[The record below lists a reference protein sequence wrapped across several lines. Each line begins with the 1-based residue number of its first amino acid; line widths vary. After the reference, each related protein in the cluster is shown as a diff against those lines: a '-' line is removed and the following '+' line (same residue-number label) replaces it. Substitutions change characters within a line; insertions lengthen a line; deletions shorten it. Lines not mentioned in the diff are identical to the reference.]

1 MAGENNQNNQNEDL
15 NDAVE
20 QTDTND
26 AGTPSQQQNQQN
38 QQNTIA
44 TTIATGAENTDAADE
59 VNQALEDNPS
69 GAGNEEEASAS
80 GGAAE
85 EETPESDEGS
95 DDTQSNVVGGAA
107 SDASS
112 DDASGSGGG
121 SGAGAQAVGGENAA
135 ASEGGSDAEGNEDQ
149 GQAART
155 SAAPS
160 AEASESDEQQT
171 GDDLDSQTVEETFA
185 VDVEASDEETI
196 SEVEDDFD
204 SETVNETFKI
214 KVESENDAP
223 EAEQNLAYIMD
234 EDGSITFTQEQLLE
248 YASDVDGDELVASNV
263 QVGADA
269 TVQENGDG
277 TFTVVPSTDFNGEL
291 DLTFDIS
298 DGQETISSAIDLTVR
313 PINDAPVPEDKTFEI
328 EEDGTLIFTDADLL
342 TGATDI
348 EGDNLTVEGVTYDG
362 GDGILTDN
370 GNGTYTF
377 APNENF
383 NGDVNFGFE
392 VSDGTDTVS
401 ANIDVSVTAV
411 DDAPVS
417 GDLAYSVDEDGSIR
431 LSQEQLLS
439 QASDVE
445 GDDLTAS
452 ELSVGG
458 NATVIQNDDGSFTI
472 TPDENFNGDIDIS
485 FDISDGSNT
494 VQASADLTVNPVND
508 LPVPQDQ
515 QFSVEEDGTLIF
527 TDADLLTGATDI
539 EGDNLTVEGV
549 TYDGG
554 DGILTDNGNGTYT
567 FAPNENF
574 NGDVNFGFDVSDGTD
589 TVSAN
594 IDVSVTAVDDAPVSG
609 DLAYSIDEDGSIRL
623 SQEQLLS
630 QASDV
635 EGDDLTASGLSVGGN
650 ATVIQ
655 NDDGSFTI
663 TPDENFNGDIDIS
676 FDISDGTN
684 TVQAS
689 ADLTV
694 NPVNDLPVPQD
705 QQFSVEEDG
714 TLIFTDAELLTG
726 ATDIEGDNLTVEGV
740 TYDGGDGILTDN
752 GNGTYTFAPNEN
764 FNGDVN
770 FNFDVSDGTD
780 TVSANIDVSVTAVDD
795 APVSGDLAYSVD
807 EDGSI
812 RLSQEQLL
820 SQASDVE
827 GDDLTASG
835 LTVGGDATVV
845 ANDDGSFT
853 ITPDEDFNGD
863 IDISFDIS
871 DGTNTVQASA
881 DLTVNPV
888 NDLPVPQDQQFSVEE
903 DGTLI
908 FTDADLLTGA
918 TDIEGDNLT
927 VEGVTYDGG
936 DGILTDNGNGTYTFA
951 PNENFNG
958 DVNFGFDVSDGTD
971 TVSANIDVSVTA
983 VDDAPVSGDLA
994 YSIDEDGSIR
1004 LSQEQLLSQASDVEG
1019 DDLTASG
1026 LTVGGDATVTQ
1037 NDDGSFTITPD
1048 ENFNGDIDISFDI
1061 ADGTNT
1067 VQASADL
1074 TVNPVNDLPV
1084 PQDQQFS
1091 VEEDGTLIFTDA
1103 DLLTGATD
1111 IEGDNLTVEGVTYD
1125 GGDGIL
1131 TDNGNG
1137 TYTFAPNENFN
1148 GDVNFGFDVSDG
1160 TDTVS
1165 ANIDVSVTAVD
1176 DAPVSGDL
1184 AYSIDEDGSIRL
1196 SQEQLLSQASDVEGD
1211 DLTASSLT
1219 VGGDATVVANDDGS
1233 FTITPDENF
1242 NGDIDISFDISDG
1255 TNTVQASA
1263 DLTVNPVNDLPVPQD
1278 QQFSIA
1284 EDGTLQFTDAD
1295 LLTGAT
1301 DVEGDNLTVEGITY
1315 EGTDGVLTDL
1325 GEGSYSFAPNENFN
1339 GDVSFS
1345 FDVSDGTDTV
1355 SANIDVSVTPEN
1367 DPPVAG
1373 STSYT
1378 VNEDNS
1384 ITISDAQLLATSSD
1398 IEGDVSIDSV
1408 TYSGSDGVLE
1418 INGNGTYIFSP
1429 NENFSGEIA
1438 LDVVVAD
1445 EDGATDATTAG
1456 INVLEVNDP
1465 PVAGPTSYTI
1475 DEDSVLTFSE
1485 SQVLLNASDVE
1496 GDVELVGISYDGPDG
1511 IFSVNGDGTCSFAP
1525 NENFNGQVQLDVT
1538 IRDEDGA
1545 EVETVINVDVLP
1557 INDVPVSGDLA
1568 YNVNEDGSI
1577 TLSQDQLLSQASD
1590 VEGEDLTASDLTVNG
1605 NAAVTAND
1613 DGSFTIVPDANFNGD
1628 IDIQF
1633 NITDGTN
1640 TVQATADLTVNPVN
1654 DLPVPQDQ
1662 QFSVEEDGTLIFTD
1676 ADLLTGATDI
1686 EGDNLT
1692 VEGVTYDGG
1701 DGILTDNGNGTYTF
1715 APNENFNGDVN
1726 FGFDVS
1732 DGTDTVSANIDV
1744 SVTAVDDAP
1753 VSGDLAYSIDEDGSI
1768 RLSQEQLLSQASDV
1782 EGDDL
1787 TASGLSVGGN
1797 ATVIQND
1804 DGSFTITPDENFN
1817 GDIDISFDIS
1827 DGTNTVQASADLTV
1841 NPVNDMPVPQ
1851 DQQFSVEEDG
1861 TLIFTD
1867 ADLLTGA
1874 TDIEGDNLTVE
1885 GVTYDGGDGI
1895 LTDNGNGTY
1904 TFAPNENFNGD
1915 VNFGFDVS
1923 DGTNTVQASADLTVN
1938 PVNDLPVP
1946 QDQQFSVEE
1955 DGTLI
1960 FTDADLLT
1968 GATDIEGD
1976 NLTVEA
1982 VTYDGGDG
1990 ILTDNGNGT
1999 YTFAPNENFN
2009 GDVNFGFEVS
2019 DGTDTVSANIDVS
2032 VTAVDDAPV
2041 SGDLAYSVDEDGSI
2055 RLSQEQLLSQASDVE
2070 GDDLTASSLTVDGD
2084 ATVVANDDGSFTITP
2099 DENFNGD
2106 IDISFDISDG
2116 TNTVQASADL
2126 TVNPV
2131 NDLPV
2136 PQDQQFSIAEDG
2148 TLQFTDADLLT
2159 GATDVEGDNLT
2170 VEGITYEGT
2179 DGVLTD
2185 LGEGS
2190 YSFAPNENFNGDVSF
2205 SFDVSDGTDTVSAN
2219 IDVSVTPENDP
2230 PVAGSTSYTVNEDN
2244 SITISD
2250 AQLLATSSDIEGDVS
2265 IDSVTYSGSDGVLE
2279 INGNGTY
2286 IFSPNEN
2293 FSGEIALDVVVA
2305 DEDGAT
2311 DATTAGINVLEVNDP
2326 PVAGPTSYTI
2336 DEDSVLTFSE
2346 SQVLL
2351 NASDVEGDVELVG
2364 ISYDGPDGIFS
2375 VNGDGTCSFAP
2386 NENFNGQ
2393 VQLDVTIRDEDGA
2406 EVETVI
2412 NVDVLPINDVPVSGD
2427 LAYNVNEDG
2436 SITLSQDQL
2445 LSQASDVEGEDL
2457 TASDL
2462 TVNGNAAV
2470 TANDDGSFTIV
2481 PDANFNG
2488 DIDIQFNITDG
2499 TDTVQATADLTVN
2512 PVNDLPVPQDQQF
2525 SIAEDGTL
2533 QFTDADLLTGAS
2545 DIDGEDL
2552 TVEGISYTGGDGVLT
2567 DHGDGTY
2574 TFAPNEN
2581 FNGDVNFSFDV
2592 SDGTDT
2598 VSANIDVSVTP
2609 ENDPPVAGST
2619 SYMVNEDN
2627 AITIS
2632 DEQLLANSSDVEGA
2646 VSVDSVTY
2654 SGTDGVFQDNGD
2666 GSYTFLPNENFSGDI
2681 SLDVIVADEDGSI
2694 DETTAGI
2701 TVLEVNDPPVAGP
2714 TSYTIDEDSV
2724 LTFSESQ
2731 ILVNASDIEG
2741 EVELVGINYDGSDG
2755 IFTVNG
2761 DGTCSFAPNEN
2772 FNGQVQLGVTIQ
2784 DEDGATVETQIN
2796 VDVLP
2801 INDAP
2806 VSGDLAYTIN
2816 EDSSI
2821 TLSQEQLLARAG
2833 DIDSDNLEAINLSTD
2848 ENATIQH
2855 NDDGSYTIT
2864 PNADYNG
2871 DLDLNFDI
2879 IDNDGGEVQ
2888 VGLDITVN
2896 PLNDL
2901 PQAQDQQ
2908 FTIEEDGTLLFTDAD
2923 LLAGA
2928 SDIDGDEL
2936 SIENVLYT
2944 GADGVLSDIGDGTYS
2959 FAPNENFNGDVQF
2972 SFDVFDGTDS
2982 TSAVIDV
2989 SVTPENDPP
2998 VAGSTS
3004 YTVQEDGQITISDEQ
3019 LLANSSDVEGD
3030 VSLSGVSY
3038 SGDDGSFV
3046 DNGNGTYTF
3055 TPNEN
3060 FDGDISLDV
3069 VVVDEDGATATTTAG
3084 IDVIAVNDGP
3094 ETSGIQAEVDEDNSI
3109 TITQEQ
3115 LLANATD
3122 IEGDELT
3129 ATNLQTNDPDATIV
3143 ANDDGSFT
3151 ITHTENFNGELDFTY
3166 SISDGENEVLT
3177 TLDLTVNPVNDAPEA
3192 GEEIFIQA
3200 EEDQTVGVTLREE
3213 PALRLDQAPE
3223 NGIIEANVND
3233 EWVVLEVG
3241 QEVPADTEVRFVPSE
3256 GALAEGTHTTQ
3267 IGTFDDNAS
3276 VDDWG
3281 TEVDPYTREF
3291 SDGDLTVTVQSN
3303 DEPLGAWNGN
3313 THIGHGIGDTDRQ
3326 GLSGDEKLTVSVE
3339 GQDINEIS
3347 FHLDGLGGWFMEE
3360 SRHFTEVEIR
3370 AFNDDG
3376 ELIDSMTYH
3385 KEDRSN
3391 YETDYTLTTSEPVS
3405 YFELG
3410 TVQGNGTYVVQNM
3423 TVSQTC
3429 PDEAVFTSIGVDGS
3443 EITETVEL
3451 NIHAG
3456 DSEIELTADLPNITV
3471 DTEGSAQFASVVIT
3485 EEQLL
3490 AQASDIDGDDLDIQN
3505 LELVGENSEHA
3516 TLTDNGDGTWTVTP
3530 GENFH
3535 GEIELGYQVTDGELT
3550 DSNIININFESV
3562 NDAPIVSGPIV
3573 LSTDEDQGITFSAD
3587 DLLVNTT
3594 DVEGDALSI
3603 SDITYGGDD
3612 GDLIDNGDGTFTFMP
3627 NENFNGE
3634 IDIDYK
3640 VFDGTDE
3647 VATHLDLT
3655 VVPVNDVPVP
3665 GEPLHTQMLENG
3677 SMIIEAK
3684 DLLSG
3689 ATDVDGDILH
3699 VENLLLAD
3707 QTQGT
3712 LTDNGDNTFTF
3723 EPTENFSGEVNLTFD
3738 ISDGQASAP
3747 STATVDVEIVNEGPE
3762 VSGPIEAAVDEDG
3775 SITITQEDLLA
3786 NATDID
3792 GDNLQAVNL
3801 ATNDPNAVIAENSD
3815 GSFTITPSADF
3826 FGEIEF
3832 TYDVTDAIE
3841 TVAADLNLTVNP
3853 INDAPDVPD
3862 MSFTTEDG
3870 QAITITEAE
3879 LLAQATDV
3887 EGDELSVVN
3896 VTSASDTVEVTDN
3909 GDGTYTLTPEQGF
3922 FGNVDLAF
3930 DVSDGTDVVAANIDL
3945 KVEFVNDAP
3954 EATPM
3959 VADVDEDGSILVTQE
3974 MLLENA
3980 SDQDGDELFA
3990 TSLETNDP
3998 NASIVDNGD
4007 GTYTVT
4013 PSENFNGDIAFTY
4026 EVSDGELSTSN
4037 DMTLTVNPVNDI
4049 PIVAPGMYHIEEDG
4063 SILFTQE
4070 DLLSGAIDIDG
4081 DDLSVTS
4088 INYSGDEGTITDNGD
4103 GTFSFVPEEHF
4114 SGDLQFSFTVTD
4126 GTDEVEQDIN
4136 VHIEAVA
4143 DAPDLVITDGDGVN
4157 VDDEAILVE
4166 PGGIVELN
4174 IAAALVDQD
4183 LSETLT
4189 VTVDGVPEGSVIQY
4203 DNEGVLNDQENG
4215 ITSYNDTEI
4224 TVTFEGETAGYQNA
4238 AGYYKVDEDGNIT
4251 GVEVVYENASQVGGG
4266 GDLVPGQDQFSFQVA
4281 EGESFNLFL
4290 IPNGHQHND
4299 FNAMQ
4304 EGQYEFRAEDGSPAN
4319 MDTVDPQLIFIG
4331 ADGTETVVQ
4340 GENGDAIFHGGS
4352 SSQLNQDGLEHT
4364 RTTVNEGGELVYGFE
4379 DLYGGG
4385 DADYAD
4391 FNFTIDVGEV
4401 NSQIYSGEVTV
4412 GPDGTVNLPTTA
4424 IENSLQIQLPEDFN
4438 EQLEVHVTATA
4449 TELSNDDSETVSQ
4462 TIYINATGAHI
4473 EHAPEALPVAAT
4485 VEEDGSIT
4493 ITQEDLLANARDLDG
4508 DQLTAL
4514 NLATD
4519 DESVTITDNGDG
4531 TYTLTPDTDFN
4542 GDVSFTFDVSDGDDV
4557 VSTNLELTVSPVN
4570 DGPEAQDQTF
4580 TVGEDGVLTFN
4591 DQDLLTGATDIEG
4604 DDLSVEGVTYTG
4616 TDGVLTDNGDGT
4628 YSFAP
4633 NENFNG
4639 DVNFSFNVSDGTDT
4653 VTANI
4658 DVSVTPEN
4666 DPPVAGNTSYTVHE
4680 DNSITISNEQ
4690 LLANS
4695 SDIEGEVAID
4705 SVTYTG
4711 SDGVLEI
4718 NGDGTYTF
4726 SPNENFN
4733 GEVSLDV
4740 VVVDEDD
4747 AAVSTIAGITVL
4759 EVDDPPVAGPTSYTI
4774 DEDSVLTFNES
4785 QILLNASDI
4794 EGDVEL
4800 VEINYDGPDGIF
4812 SINGDG
4818 TCSFAP
4824 NENFNGQVQLDVTI
4838 QDEDGA
4844 QVDTY
4849 ITVDVLP
4856 INDVPVSG
4864 DLAYSVE
4871 EDGSITLSQE
4881 QLLAQASD
4889 IEGDDLTA
4897 ANLTVGGDAIVT
4909 ANDDGSFTITPDAN
4923 FNGDIDLTFDIN
4935 DGTDTFVA
4943 TADLTVNP
4951 VNDLPQPQAQ
4961 TFSIGEDGIFN
4972 FTDEDLLTGTTDIDG
4987 DDLSVEGVTYTGAD
5001 GVLTDNGDG
5010 TYSFAPNEN
5019 FNGDVNFSFDVSDG
5033 TDTVQA
5039 NIDVSVT
5046 PENDPPVA
5054 GSTSYTVHEDNSIT
5068 ISNEQLLAN
5077 SSDIEGEVAID
5088 SVTYTGSDGV
5098 FEDNGDGTYTFS
5110 PNENFNGEVSLDV
5123 VVTDEDGTTEST
5135 TAGVTVLEVNDPPI
5149 AGSTSYSVN
5158 EDEVIT
5164 ISAEQL
5170 LANASDIEGEVAI
5183 DSVTYTGADG
5193 IFTDNGNG
5201 TFSFA
5206 PNANF
5211 DGDVSLDVVVT
5222 DEDGATATTTASIDV
5237 LPVNDA
5243 PVSGDLAYSVEEDG
5257 SITLS
5262 QEQLLAQ
5269 ASDIEGDDLTAANL
5283 TVGGDATVTAND
5295 DGSFTI
5301 TPDANFNG
5309 DIDLAFDINDGTDT
5323 LVATAD
5329 LTVNPV
5335 NDLPQPQD
5343 QTFSIGEDGILNF
5356 TDEDLLTGATDI
5368 DGDDLSVEG
5377 VTYTGADG
5385 VLTDNGDG
5393 TYSFAPN
5400 ENFNGDVNFSFDVSD
5415 GTDTVQANIDVSVTP
5430 ENDPPVAGSTS
5441 YTVHEDNSITISNEQ
5456 LLANSSDIEGEV
5468 VVDSVTYTG
5477 SDGVFEDNG
5486 DGTYTFSPNENFN
5499 GEVSLDV
5506 VVTDEDGTTES
5517 TTAGVTVLEVNDPP
5531 IAGSTSYSVSEDEV
5545 ITISAEQL
5553 LANASDIEGEV
5564 AIDSVTY
5571 TGSDGIFTDNGD
5583 GTFSFAPNANF
5594 DGDVSLDVVVT
5605 DEEGATVATNASID
5619 VLPVNDAPVSGDLAY
5634 SIDEDGSITLSQE
5647 QLLAQAADVDGDDL
5661 TASNLSAGDNATVV
5675 DNGDGT
5681 FTVTPGTD
5689 FNGNIDLN
5697 FDISDGTASIVA
5709 NADLTVNP
5717 VNDLPTTS
5725 DVYANVDEDNVI
5737 TITQEQLLANA
5748 ADIEGDDLVAS
5759 DLTLVGDDATIVD
5772 NGDGTFSITPSEN
5785 FNGYIDVAYSISDGD
5800 TPIAANLGLT
5810 VDPVND
5816 APIVSADVAITI
5828 EEDGSYTITQEELL
5842 QFATDIEDDDM
5853 TAIIGEQG
5861 DETTVIGTV
5870 LDAETG
5876 NPVVGADVTLTDNAG
5891 HSYTTV
5897 TDQSGNYSVN
5907 GPVVDQGSVT
5917 IEQEGSIT
5925 SSFLVPAG
5933 EDTNGGVTAI
5943 SEVLEETDMRIVVT
5957 WGESPQ
5963 DMDNHLWLYDTETGN
5978 ELDHIYYRDMSH
5990 DLGEGNVVQQ
6000 DVDDTNGNGPET
6012 ITIPNYQDADMHY
6025 SVHNYTNRSWDVDG
6039 VEDVQ
6044 VQVFVGDTLVETFT
6058 PELPENPSGEHWHVF
6073 DIVNGVVVPSQ
6084 DVGSENSFELPTS
6097 EEVLANVNGIDIS
6110 ELLMGDEGGDSG
6122 DTGGNEPSVG
6132 DVSIEN
6138 ALITD
6143 NGDGTYTIT
6152 PEENF
6157 NGEFSISYNVDDGNG
6172 GVTPAELDVTVTAVN
6187 DLSVIYDHDYTINE
6201 DGSLTFTDEQLLA
6214 GTTDIDGDGLSVE
6227 SVNYEGTDGVFTDN
6241 GDGTYTFAPNE
6252 NFNGNID
6259 LTYDVS
6265 DGTDVVSANIDVQ
6278 VVPINDVPVAG
6289 STTYSVEEDGSIT
6302 LSDAQLLANSSD
6314 VEGEVFVS
6322 DVSYSGTDGVFTD
6335 NGDGTY
6341 TFAPNENF
6349 NGDISLD
6356 VSVMDEDGATAE
6368 TTAGIDV
6375 IAVNDL
6381 PVAGSTTYSVDE
6393 DNVITVNEAQLLAN
6407 SSDIEGDVSVS
6418 DVSYSGADGIFTDN
6432 GDGTYSF
6439 APNENFNGNVSLDVT
6454 VADED
6459 GATAQTTA
6467 GIDVIAVNDA
6477 PVSGDLAYSVDEDGS
6492 ITLSQEQLLA
6502 QASDVDGDDLTA
6514 ANLTA
6519 GDNATVTAN
6528 DDGSFTITPDADF
6541 NGDIDL
6547 SFDVSDGVETVQAG
6561 VDLTVNPVNDI
6572 AVVEDVAYTI
6582 EEDGSLTFA
6591 DADLLAGAADI
6602 DGDELSIT
6610 DVSYTG
6616 AEGVFTDNGDGT
6628 YSFAPNENFN
6638 GEVSLD
6644 FSVSDGTET
6653 VDANIGVTVTDVNDA
6668 PVSGATSYQMNEDG
6682 TITLS
6687 PEQLIANSSDVDGD
6701 VSLDS
6706 VSYSG
6711 ADGILV
6717 QNEDGSVTFAPNENF
6732 NGDINLDVTVIDDD
6746 GATAQTTAGIEVI
6759 AVNDA
6764 PVAGDLAYSVDEDG
6778 SITLSQEQ
6786 LLAQASDVDGDDLTA
6801 ANLTAG
6807 DNATVTANDDGSFT
6821 ITPDAD
6827 FNGDIDLSFDLSDG
6841 TETVVATA
6849 DLTVNPVNDI
6859 AVVEDVAYTIEE
6871 DGSLTFTDEQLL
6883 AGASDIDGDELSVAD
6898 VSYTGAEG
6906 VFTDNGDGTYTFA
6919 PNENFNGDVSLD
6931 FSVSDGTETVD
6942 ANIDVTVTDVNDA
6955 PVSGATSYQMNEDGT
6970 ITLSPEQL
6978 IANSSDVDGDVS
6990 LDSVSYSGADGIL
7003 VQNEDGSVTFAP
7015 NENFNGDINLDVT
7028 VIDDDG
7034 ATAQTTAGI
7043 EVLAVN
7049 DGPESEDVKLTTA
7062 EDSTILITQ
7071 DMLLAQATDI
7081 DNTADE
7087 LSASGL
7093 QIDPSLGELLDNE
7106 DGTWSFT
7113 PNENFNGDV
7122 PMTFNVSDGQET
7134 ISVDGNI
7141 DVTPVNDAPEAP
7153 TIEMQGEED
7162 VVMVIDPAYIADQVT
7177 DLDGDEISIESITV
7191 RSPANAT
7198 LTQQP
7203 DGMYHLVTTQDF
7215 NGLVELGY
7223 QATDGEEVVEGSLN
7237 VDVIP
7242 VNDAPFNVGN
7252 AMMTTNEDGAFT
7264 FDAGDL
7270 MNLFGDIDTTD
7281 LVVSRIINA
7290 DGEDGGELTDNGDG
7304 TWTFTPTGDFSGT
7317 SDLQVVVSDGEFE
7330 TVLDVPV
7337 FVRPVADGAVITTD
7351 HDGPLV
7357 FGEDETG
7364 HLGLNV
7370 GLVDDSETLSN
7381 LVMTGFP
7388 VGFEV
7393 TDGEHCDDHRTG
7405 SIYRPVRMGYL
7416 KHSNDAS

>member
-80 GGAAE
+80 GGSAE
-85 EETPESDEGS
+85 EETQESDEGS
-95 DDTQSNVVGGAA
+95 DDAQSNVVGGAA

-160 AEASESDEQQT
+160 AEASESDEQQM

-277 TFTVVPSTDFNGEL
+277 TFTVVPSADFNGEL

-313 PINDAPVPEDKTFEI
+313 PINDAPVPEDKTFVI
-328 EEDGTLIFTDADLL
+328 EEDGTLQFTDADLL

-383 NGDVNFGFE
+383 NGDVNF
-392 VSDGTDTVS
+392 S
-401 ANIDVSVTAV
+401 
-411 DDAPVS
+411 
-417 GDLAYSVDEDGSIR
+417 
-431 LSQEQLLS
+431 
-439 QASDVE
+439 
-445 GDDLTAS
+445 
-452 ELSVGG
+452 
-458 NATVIQNDDGSFTI
+458 
-472 TPDENFNGDIDIS
+472 
-485 FDISDGSNT
+485 
-494 VQASADLTVNPVND
+494 
-508 LPVPQDQ
+508 
-515 QFSVEEDGTLIF
+515 
-527 TDADLLTGATDI
+527 
-539 EGDNLTVEGV
+539 
-549 TYDGG
+549 
-554 DGILTDNGNGTYT
+554 
-567 FAPNENF
+567 
-574 NGDVNFGFDVSDGTD
+574 FDVSDGT
-589 TVSAN
+589 
-594 IDVSVTAVDDAPVSG
+594 G
-609 DLAYSIDEDGSIRL
+609 
-623 SQEQLLS
+623 
-630 QASDV
+630 
-635 EGDDLTASGLSVGGN
+635 
-650 ATVIQ
+650 
-655 NDDGSFTI
+655 
-663 TPDENFNGDIDIS
+663 
-676 FDISDGTN
+676 
-684 TVQAS
+684 
-689 ADLTV
+689 
-694 NPVNDLPVPQD
+694 
-705 QQFSVEEDG
+705 
-714 TLIFTDAELLTG
+714 
-726 ATDIEGDNLTVEGV
+726 
-740 TYDGGDGILTDN
+740 
-752 GNGTYTFAPNEN
+752 
-764 FNGDVN
+764 
-770 FNFDVSDGTD
+770 

-835 LTVGGDATVV
+835 LTVGGDATVTQ
-845 ANDDGSFT
+845 NEDGSFT
-853 ITPDEDFNGD
+853 ITPDENFNGD

-918 TDIEGDNLT
+918 TDIEGD
-927 VEGVTYDGG
+927 D
-936 DGILTDNGNGTYTFA
+936 
-951 PNENFNG
+951 
-958 DVNFGFDVSDGTD
+958 
-971 TVSANIDVSVTA
+971 
-983 VDDAPVSGDLA
+983 
-994 YSIDEDGSIR
+994 
-1004 LSQEQLLSQASDVEG
+1004 
-1019 DDLTASG
+1019 
-1026 LTVGGDATVTQ
+1026 
-1037 NDDGSFTITPD
+1037 
-1048 ENFNGDIDISFDI
+1048 
-1061 ADGTNT
+1061 
-1067 VQASADL
+1067 
-1074 TVNPVNDLPV
+1074 
-1084 PQDQQFS
+1084 
-1091 VEEDGTLIFTDA
+1091 
-1103 DLLTGATD
+1103 
-1111 IEGDNLTVEGVTYD
+1111 
-1125 GGDGIL
+1125 
-1131 TDNGNG
+1131 
-1137 TYTFAPNENFN
+1137 
-1148 GDVNFGFDVSDG
+1148 
-1160 TDTVS
+1160 
-1165 ANIDVSVTAVD
+1165 
-1176 DAPVSGDL
+1176 
-1184 AYSIDEDGSIRL
+1184 
-1196 SQEQLLSQASDVEGD
+1196 
-1211 DLTASSLT
+1211 
-1219 VGGDATVVANDDGS
+1219 
-1233 FTITPDENF
+1233 
-1242 NGDIDISFDISDG
+1242 
-1255 TNTVQASA
+1255 
-1263 DLTVNPVNDLPVPQD
+1263 
-1278 QQFSIA
+1278 
-1284 EDGTLQFTDAD
+1284 
-1295 LLTGAT
+1295 
-1301 DVEGDNLTVEGITY
+1301 LTVEGISY

-1418 INGNGTYIFSP
+1418 INGNGTYTFSP
-1429 NENFSGEIA
+1429 NENFTGEIA

-1456 INVLEVNDP
+1456 ITVLEVNDP

-1545 EVETVINVDVLP
+1545 EVDTVINVDVLP
-1557 INDVPVSGDLA
+1557 INDAPVSGDLA

-1577 TLSQDQLLSQASD
+1577 TLSQEQLLSQASD
-1590 VEGEDLTASDLTVNG
+1590 VEGEDLTASDLTVG
-1605 NAAVTAND
+1605 
-1613 DGSFTIVPDANFNGD
+1613 
-1628 IDIQF
+1628 
-1633 NITDGTN
+1633 
-1640 TVQATADLTVNPVN
+1640 
-1654 DLPVPQDQ
+1654 
-1662 QFSVEEDGTLIFTD
+1662 
-1676 ADLLTGATDI
+1676 
-1686 EGDNLT
+1686 
-1692 VEGVTYDGG
+1692 
-1701 DGILTDNGNGTYTF
+1701 
-1715 APNENFNGDVN
+1715 
-1726 FGFDVS
+1726 
-1732 DGTDTVSANIDV
+1732 
-1744 SVTAVDDAP
+1744 
-1753 VSGDLAYSIDEDGSI
+1753 
-1768 RLSQEQLLSQASDV
+1768 
-1782 EGDDL
+1782 
-1787 TASGLSVGGN
+1787 
-1797 ATVIQND
+1797 
-1804 DGSFTITPDENFN
+1804 
-1817 GDIDISFDIS
+1817 
-1827 DGTNTVQASADLTV
+1827 
-1841 NPVNDMPVPQ
+1841 
-1851 DQQFSVEEDG
+1851 
-1861 TLIFTD
+1861 
-1867 ADLLTGA
+1867 
-1874 TDIEGDNLTVE
+1874 
-1885 GVTYDGGDGI
+1885 
-1895 LTDNGNGTY
+1895 
-1904 TFAPNENFNGD
+1904 
-1915 VNFGFDVS
+1915 
-1923 DGTNTVQASADLTVN
+1923 
-1938 PVNDLPVP
+1938 
-1946 QDQQFSVEE
+1946 
-1955 DGTLI
+1955 
-1960 FTDADLLT
+1960 
-1968 GATDIEGD
+1968 
-1976 NLTVEA
+1976 
-1982 VTYDGGDG
+1982 
-1990 ILTDNGNGT
+1990 
-1999 YTFAPNENFN
+1999 
-2009 GDVNFGFEVS
+2009 
-2019 DGTDTVSANIDVS
+2019 
-2032 VTAVDDAPV
+2032 
-2041 SGDLAYSVDEDGSI
+2041 
-2055 RLSQEQLLSQASDVE
+2055 
-2070 GDDLTASSLTVDGD
+2070 GD
-2084 ATVVANDDGSFTITP
+2084 ATVEANDDGSFTIT
-2099 DENFNGD
+2099 
-2106 IDISFDISDG
+2106 
-2116 TNTVQASADL
+2116 
-2126 TVNPV
+2126 
-2131 NDLPV
+2131 
-2136 PQDQQFSIAEDG
+2136 
-2148 TLQFTDADLLT
+2148 
-2159 GATDVEGDNLT
+2159 
-2170 VEGITYEGT
+2170 
-2179 DGVLTD
+2179 
-2185 LGEGS
+2185 
-2190 YSFAPNENFNGDVSF
+2190 
-2205 SFDVSDGTDTVSAN
+2205 
-2219 IDVSVTPENDP
+2219 
-2230 PVAGSTSYTVNEDN
+2230 
-2244 SITISD
+2244 
-2250 AQLLATSSDIEGDVS
+2250 
-2265 IDSVTYSGSDGVLE
+2265 
-2279 INGNGTY
+2279 
-2286 IFSPNEN
+2286 
-2293 FSGEIALDVVVA
+2293 
-2305 DEDGAT
+2305 
-2311 DATTAGINVLEVNDP
+2311 
-2326 PVAGPTSYTI
+2326 
-2336 DEDSVLTFSE
+2336 
-2346 SQVLL
+2346 
-2351 NASDVEGDVELVG
+2351 
-2364 ISYDGPDGIFS
+2364 
-2375 VNGDGTCSFAP
+2375 
-2386 NENFNGQ
+2386 
-2393 VQLDVTIRDEDGA
+2393 
-2406 EVETVI
+2406 
-2412 NVDVLPINDVPVSGD
+2412 
-2427 LAYNVNEDG
+2427 
-2436 SITLSQDQL
+2436 
-2445 LSQASDVEGEDL
+2445 
-2457 TASDL
+2457 
-2462 TVNGNAAV
+2462 
-2470 TANDDGSFTIV
+2470 

-2525 SIAEDGTL
+2525 SIEEDGTL
-2533 QFTDADLLTGAS
+2533 QFTDADLLTGAT
-2545 DIDGEDL
+2545 DIDGDDL

-2592 SDGTDT
+2592 SDGTET

-2609 ENDPPVAGST
+2609 ENDPAVAGST

-2632 DEQLLANSSDVEGA
+2632 DEQLLANSSDIEGA

-2731 ILVNASDIEG
+2731 ILVNASDVEG
-2741 EVELVGINYDGSDG
+2741 DVELVGINYDGSDG

-2784 DEDGATVETQIN
+2784 DEDGATVETHIN

-2848 ENATIQH
+2848 ENATIQQ

-2864 PNADYNG
+2864 PDADYNG

-2879 IDNDGGEVQ
+2879 IDNDGGSVQ

-2896 PLNDL
+2896 PVNDL

-2923 LLAGA
+2923 LLAGT

-2944 GADGVLSDIGDGTYS
+2944 GADGVLSDNGDGTYS

-2972 SFDVFDGTDS
+2972 SFDVSDGTDS
-2982 TSAVIDV
+2982 TAAVIDV

-3030 VSLSGVSY
+3030 VSLSSVSY
-3038 SGDDGSFV
+3038 TGDDGSFV

-3109 TITQEQ
+3109 TITQDQ

-3122 IEGDELT
+3122 VEGDELT

-3166 SISDGENEVLT
+3166 NISDGENEVLT

-3192 GEEIFIQA
+3192 GDEIFIQA
-3200 EEDQTVGVTLREE
+3200 QEDQTVGVTLREE

-3241 QEVPADTEVRFVPSE
+3241 QEVPADTEVRFIPNDE
-3256 GALAEGTHTTQ
+3256 ALANGTHTTQ

-3303 DEPLGAWNGN
+3303 DDPLGAWNGN

-3391 YETDYTLTTSEPVS
+3391 YETDYTLTVSEPVS

-3429 PDEAVFTSIGVDGS
+3429 PDSAVFTSIGVDGS

-3456 DSEIELTADLPNITV
+3456 DNEIELTAELPNITV
-3471 DTEGSAQFASVVIT
+3471 DTDGSAQFASVVIT

-3516 TLTDNGDGTWTVTP
+3516 TLIDNGDGTWTVTP
-3530 GENFH
+3530 DENFH
-3535 GEIELGYQVTDGELT
+3535 GEIELGYQVSDGELT
-3550 DSNIININFESV
+3550 DNNIININFESV

-3573 LSTDEDQGITFSAD
+3573 LSTDEDEGITFSAD
-3587 DLLVNTT
+3587 DLLANTT
-3594 DVEGDALSI
+3594 DVEGDTLSI
-3603 SDITYGGDD
+3603 SDITYGGDN
-3612 GDLIDNGDGTFTFMP
+3612 GELVDNGDGTFTFMP

-3723 EPTENFSGEVNLTFD
+3723 EPAEDFYGEVNLTFD

-3747 STATVDVEIVNEGPE
+3747 STARVDVEIVNEGPE
-3762 VSGPIEAAVDEDG
+3762 VSGPIEAVVDEDG

-3786 NATDID
+3786 NATDVD
-3792 GDNLQAVNL
+3792 GDNLEAVNF
-3801 ATNDPNAVIAENSD
+3801 ATNDPNAVVVENSD

-3998 NASIVDNGD
+3998 NANIVDNGD

-4037 DMTLTVNPVNDI
+4037 DMTLTVNPVNDT
-4049 PIVAPGMYHIEEDG
+4049 PIVAPGLYHIEEDG

-4088 INYSGDEGTITDNGD
+4088 INYSGDEGTVTDNGD

-4224 TVTFEGETAGYQNA
+4224 TVTFEGETAGYQNT

-4251 GVEVVYENASQVGGG
+4251 GVEVVYENASEVGGG

-4299 FNAMQ
+4299 FDAMQ
-4304 EGQYEFRAEDGSPAN
+4304 DGQYEFRAEDGSPAN
-4319 MDTVDPQLIFIG
+4319 MDTVDPQLVFVA
-4331 ADGTETVVQ
+4331 ADGTETVIQ
-4340 GENGDAIFHGGS
+4340 GQNGDAIFHGGS
-4352 SSQLNQDGLEHT
+4352 SSQLNQDGIEHT
-4364 RTTVNEGGELVYGFE
+4364 RTTVNEDGELVYGFE

-4462 TIYINATGAHI
+4462 TIYINATGVHI
-4473 EHAPEALPVAAT
+4473 EHAPEALPVSAT
-4485 VEEDGSIT
+4485 VEEDGSII
-4493 ITQEDLLANARDLDG
+4493 ITQDDLLANARDLDG

-4519 DESVTITDNGDG
+4519 DDSVTITDNGDG
-4531 TYTLTPDTDFN
+4531 TYTLTPDADFN
-4542 GDVSFTFDVSDGDDV
+4542 GDVNFTFDVSDGDDV

-4604 DDLSVEGVTYTG
+4604 DDLSVEGITYTG
-4616 TDGVLTDNGDGT
+4616 ADGVLTDNGDGT

-4639 DVNFSFNVSDGTDT
+4639 DVNFSFDVSDGTDT
-4653 VTANI
+4653 VQANI

-4666 DPPVAGNTSYTVHE
+4666 DPPVAGSTSYTVHE

-4705 SVTYTG
+4705 SVTYNG

-4718 NGDGTYTF
+4718 NGNGTYTF

-4733 GEVSLDV
+4733 GEISLDIV
-4740 VVVDEDD
+4740 IVDEDN
-4747 AAVSTIAGITVL
+4747 AIEATTAGITVL
-4759 EVDDPPVAGPTSYTI
+4759 EVNDPPVAGSTSYTI
-4774 DEDSVLTFNES
+4774 DEDSVLTFSES
-4785 QILLNASDI
+4785 QVLLNASDI

-4800 VEINYDGPDGIF
+4800 VEINYDGLDGIF

-4897 ANLTVGGDAIVT
+4897 ANLTVGGDATVT

-4923 FNGDIDLTFDIN
+4923 FNGDIDLVFDIN
-4935 DGTDTFVA
+4935 DGTDTLVT

-4951 VNDLPQPQAQ
+4951 VNDLPQPQDQ
-4961 TFSIGEDGIFN
+4961 TFSIGEDGILN
-4972 FTDEDLLTGTTDIDG
+4972 FTDEDLLTGATDIDG
-4987 DDLSVEGVTYTGAD
+4987 DELSVEGVTYTGAD

-5010 TYSFAPNEN
+5010 SYSFAPNEN
-5019 FNGDVNFSFDVSDG
+5019 FNGDVNFNFDVSDG

-5077 SSDIEGEVAID
+5077 SSDIEGEVAVD
-5088 SVTYTGSDGV
+5088 SVTYSGADGV

-5110 PNENFNGEVSLDV
+5110 PNANFNGEVSLDV
-5123 VVTDEDGTTEST
+5123 VVTDEEGATEAT
-5135 TAGVTVLEVNDPPI
+5135 TAGITVLEVNDPPI
-5149 AGSTSYSVN
+5149 AGSTSYSVS

-5183 DSVTYTGADG
+5183 DSVNYASSDG
-5193 IFTDNGNG
+5193 IFTDNGDG

-5243 PVSGDLAYSVEEDG
+5243 PVSGDLAYSIDEDG
-5257 SITLS
+5257 AITLS

-5283 TVGGDATVTAND
+5283 TVGGDATVSAND

-5368 DGDDLSVEG
+5368 DGDELSVEG

-5393 TYSFAPN
+5393 SYSFAPN
-5400 ENFNGDVNFSFDVSD
+5400 ENFNGDVNFNFDVSD

-5468 VVDSVTYTG
+5468 AVDSVTYSG
-5477 SDGVFEDNG
+5477 ADGVFEDNG
-5486 DGTYTFSPNENFN
+5486 DGTYTFSPNANFN

-5506 VVTDEDGTTES
+5506 VVTDEEGATEA
-5517 TTAGVTVLEVNDPP
+5517 TTAGITVLEVNDPP

-5564 AIDSVTY
+5564 AIDSVNY
-5571 TGSDGIFTDNGD
+5571 ASSDGIFTDNGD

-5605 DEEGATVATNASID
+5605 DEDGATATTTASID

-5634 SIDEDGSITLSQE
+5634 SIDEDGAITLSQE
-5647 QLLAQAADVDGDDL
+5647 QLLAQASDVDGDDL

-5697 FDISDGTASIVA
+5697 FDISDGTESIVA

-5725 DVYANVDEDNVI
+5725 DVYASVDEDNVI
-5737 TITQEQLLANA
+5737 TITQEQLLANS

-5759 DLTLVGDDATIVD
+5759 GLTLVGDDATIVD

-5876 NPVVGADVTLTDNAG
+5876 NPVVGADVILTDNAG
-5891 HSYTTV
+5891 HTYTTV
-5897 TDQSGNYSVN
+5897 TDQSGNYTVN

-6012 ITIPNYQDADMHY
+6012 ITIPNYQDANMHY

-6084 DVGSENSFELPTS
+6084 DVGSENAFELPTS

-6122 DTGGNEPSVG
+6122 DAGGNEPSVG

-6214 GTTDIDGDGLSVE
+6214 GTTDIDGDGLTVE

-6252 NFNGNID
+6252 NFNGNVD

-6278 VVPINDVPVAG
+6278 IVPINDVPVAG

-6341 TFAPNENF
+6341 TFSPNENF

-6393 DNVITVNEAQLLAN
+6393 DNVITISEAQLLAN

-6418 DVSYSGADGIFTDN
+6418 DVSYSGADGIFIDN

-6439 APNENFNGNVSLDVT
+6439 APNENFNGDISLDVT
-6454 VADED
+6454 IIDDD
-6459 GATAQTTA
+6459 GVTATTTA

-6477 PVSGDLAYSVDEDGS
+6477 PVAGDLAYSVDEDGS

-6502 QASDVDGDDLTA
+6502 NASDVDGDALTASNLSAGDNATVTANDDGSFTITPDADFNGDIDLSFDVSDGLETVQAGVDLTVNPVNDVAVVEDVAYTIEEDGSLTFTDADLLAGAADIDGDELSITDVSYTGAEGVFTDNGDGTYSFAPNENFNGDVSLDFSVSDGTETVNANIDVTVTDVNDAPVAGATSYQINEDSTITLSPEQLIANSSDLDGEVSLDSVSYSGADGILVQNEDGSVTFAPNENFNGDISLDVTIIDDDGATATTTAGIDVIAVNDAPVAGDLAYSVDEDGSITLSQEQLLANASDVDGDDLTA

-6547 SFDVSDGVETVQAG
+6547 SFDVSDGLETVQAG
-6561 VDLTVNPVNDI
+6561 VDLTVNPVNDV

-6582 EEDGSLTFA
+6582 EEDGSLTFT

-6638 GEVSLD
+6638 GDVNLG
-6644 FSVSDGTET
+6644 FTVTDGTET

-6668 PVSGATSYQMNEDG
+6668 PVAGATSYQMNEDGTITLSPEQLIANSSDVDGDVSLDSVSYSGADGILVQNEDGSVTFAPNENFNGDISLDVTIIDDDGATATTTAGIDVIAVNDAPVAGDLAYSVDEDGSITLSQEQLLANASDVDGDDLTAANLTAGDNATVTANDDGSFTITPDADFNGDIDLSFDVSDGLETVQAGVDLTVNPVNDVAVVEDVAYTIEEDGSLTFTDADLLAGAADIDGDELSITDVSYTGAEGVFTDNGDGTYSFAPNENFNGDVSLDFSVSDGTETVNANIDVTVTDVNDAPVAGATSYQMNEDG

-6732 NGDINLDVTVIDDD
+6732 NGDINLDVTIIDDD
-6746 GATAQTTAGIEVI
+6746 GATAT
-6759 AVNDA
+6759 
-6764 PVAGDLAYSVDEDG
+6764 
-6778 SITLSQEQ
+6778 
-6786 LLAQASDVDGDDLTA
+6786 
-6801 ANLTAG
+6801 
-6807 DNATVTANDDGSFT
+6807 
-6821 ITPDAD
+6821 
-6827 FNGDIDLSFDLSDG
+6827 
-6841 TETVVATA
+6841 
-6849 DLTVNPVNDI
+6849 
-6859 AVVEDVAYTIEE
+6859 
-6871 DGSLTFTDEQLL
+6871 
-6883 AGASDIDGDELSVAD
+6883 
-6898 VSYTGAEG
+6898 
-6906 VFTDNGDGTYTFA
+6906 
-6919 PNENFNGDVSLD
+6919 
-6931 FSVSDGTETVD
+6931 
-6942 ANIDVTVTDVNDA
+6942 
-6955 PVSGATSYQMNEDGT
+6955 
-6970 ITLSPEQL
+6970 
-6978 IANSSDVDGDVS
+6978 
-6990 LDSVSYSGADGIL
+6990 
-7003 VQNEDGSVTFAP
+7003 
-7015 NENFNGDINLDVT
+7015 
-7028 VIDDDG
+7028 
-7034 ATAQTTAGI
+7034 TTAGI

-7191 RSPANAT
+7191 RAPANAT

-7290 DGEDGGELTDNGDG
+7290 EGEDGGELTDNGDG

-7393 TDGEHCDDHRTG
+7393 TDGVNTVMITEPGQYIDLFEWDISNIQMTPPENFSGEFFITVSATTVDYGDDPEAFQDGIDSGDFETVAGDAIILTTDELIGLAENVNADGDDEVKLVHLADRSQGEIIDNGDGTWTFTPAPGFTG
-7405 SIYRPVRMGYL
+7405 EADIAYVIDKDGVLHDEQTGVVVKEGDLQGNAAPEVNSIATTEMSADATLSFTDEDMLANLSDAEGDSLSIESVSLMEGQGVIESDNQGNYQFTPAENYTGDVQVGFIATDGENRIESFFNVDIQGGDEATVSEGYALAGDGSLTITESQLVDELGVSDTANIVDVADVNDAGFFAESGEGEWTYWPNEDFDGNLAMNVEVDDGGEVSSHSLGLQVADDSAQSEESQVQAAQVPEEQPVEVGQQADDQAQEAEANDSSADVTAAPGDTISISIPDEVSANESVDYAEMSGLPEGSTVSNALDNGDGSFTVSGNLDQSVSVEFPEGYEGTSEIQFQGYDEL
-7416 KHSNDAS
+7416 GSSIDGASGSVEVEVDDQYTMQGSTQEQQADMAGMESGSSDWTSSGGQEQGVDFTDDSGSYDSDSQTGTDQSNDFDQSSI

>member
-44 TTIATGAENTDAADE
+44 STVATGAENTDAADE
-59 VNQALEDNPS
+59 INQALEDNPS
-69 GAGNEEEASAS
+69 GAGNAEEASAS
-80 GGAAE
+80 GAAVQE
-85 EETPESDEGS
+85 ESSESDSGS
-95 DDTQSNVVGGAA
+95 DAAQSNVVGGASSEA
-107 SDASS
+107 GSDNASS
-112 DDASGSGGG
+112 SSGGA
-121 SGAGAQAVGGENAA
+121 GAGAQAVGGDNAEA
-135 ASEGGSDAEGNEDQ
+135 ATGGADAEGNEEQ

-160 AEASESDEQQT
+160 ATSSESDDQQAD
-171 GDDLDSQTVEETFA
+171 DDLDSQTVEETFA
-185 VDVEASDEETI
+185 VDVQASDEETI

-204 SETVNETFKI
+204 SETVSETFKI
-214 KVESENDAP
+214 QVESENDAP
-223 EAEQNLAYIMD
+223 EVEQDLAYIMD

-269 TVQENGDG
+269 TVQDNGDG
-277 TFTVVPSTDFNGEL
+277 TFTVVPSADFNGEL

-348 EGDNLTVEGVTYDG
+348 EGDNLTVESVTYDG

-370 GNGTYTF
+370 GNGTYSF

-383 NGDVNFGFE
+383 NGDVNFSFD
-392 VSDGTDTVS
+392 VSDGTDTVA
-401 ANIDVSVTAV
+401 ANIDVNVIAV

-452 ELSVGG
+452 
-458 NATVIQNDDGSFTI
+458 
-472 TPDENFNGDIDIS
+472 
-485 FDISDGSNT
+485 
-494 VQASADLTVNPVND
+494 
-508 LPVPQDQ
+508 
-515 QFSVEEDGTLIF
+515 
-527 TDADLLTGATDI
+527 
-539 EGDNLTVEGV
+539 NLTV
-549 TYDGG
+549 GG
-554 DGILTDNGNGTYT
+554 D
-567 FAPNENF
+567 
-574 NGDVNFGFDVSDGTD
+574 
-589 TVSAN
+589 
-594 IDVSVTAVDDAPVSG
+594 
-609 DLAYSIDEDGSIRL
+609 
-623 SQEQLLS
+623 
-630 QASDV
+630 
-635 EGDDLTASGLSVGGN
+635 
-650 ATVIQ
+650 ATVTQ

-694 NPVNDLPVPQD
+694 NPVNDLPIPQD
-705 QQFSVEEDG
+705 QQFSIEEDG
-714 TLIFTDAELLTG
+714 TL
-726 ATDIEGDNLTVEGV
+726 
-740 TYDGGDGILTDN
+740 
-752 GNGTYTFAPNEN
+752 
-764 FNGDVN
+764 
-770 FNFDVSDGTD
+770 
-780 TVSANIDVSVTAVDD
+780 
-795 APVSGDLAYSVD
+795 
-807 EDGSI
+807 
-812 RLSQEQLL
+812 Q
-820 SQASDVE
+820 
-827 GDDLTASG
+827 
-835 LTVGGDATVV
+835 
-845 ANDDGSFT
+845 
-853 ITPDEDFNGD
+853 
-863 IDISFDIS
+863 
-871 DGTNTVQASA
+871 
-881 DLTVNPV
+881 
-888 NDLPVPQDQQFSVEE
+888 
-903 DGTLI
+903 

-927 VEGVTYDGG
+927 VEG
-936 DGILTDNGNGTYTFA
+936 
-951 PNENFNG
+951 
-958 DVNFGFDVSDGTD
+958 
-971 TVSANIDVSVTA
+971 
-983 VDDAPVSGDLA
+983 
-994 YSIDEDGSIR
+994 
-1004 LSQEQLLSQASDVEG
+1004 
-1019 DDLTASG
+1019 
-1026 LTVGGDATVTQ
+1026 
-1037 NDDGSFTITPD
+1037 
-1048 ENFNGDIDISFDI
+1048 I
-1061 ADGTNT
+1061 A
-1067 VQASADL
+1067 
-1074 TVNPVNDLPV
+1074 
-1084 PQDQQFS
+1084 
-1091 VEEDGTLIFTDA
+1091 
-1103 DLLTGATD
+1103 
-1111 IEGDNLTVEGVTYD
+1111 
-1125 GGDGIL
+1125 
-1131 TDNGNG
+1131 
-1137 TYTFAPNENFN
+1137 
-1148 GDVNFGFDVSDG
+1148 
-1160 TDTVS
+1160 
-1165 ANIDVSVTAVD
+1165 
-1176 DAPVSGDL
+1176 
-1184 AYSIDEDGSIRL
+1184 
-1196 SQEQLLSQASDVEGD
+1196 
-1211 DLTASSLT
+1211 
-1219 VGGDATVVANDDGS
+1219 
-1233 FTITPDENF
+1233 
-1242 NGDIDISFDISDG
+1242 
-1255 TNTVQASA
+1255 
-1263 DLTVNPVNDLPVPQD
+1263 
-1278 QQFSIA
+1278 
-1284 EDGTLQFTDAD
+1284 
-1295 LLTGAT
+1295 
-1301 DVEGDNLTVEGITY
+1301 Y
-1315 EGTDGVLTDL
+1315 EGTDGVLTDH
-1325 GEGSYSFAPNENFN
+1325 GDGSYSFAPNENFN
-1339 GDVSFS
+1339 GDVNFS

-1398 IEGDVSIDSV
+1398 IEGDVSIDNV

-1418 INGNGTYIFSP
+1418 INGNGTYTFSP
-1429 NENFSGEIA
+1429 NENFNGEIA

-1456 INVLEVNDP
+1456 ITVLEVNDP

-1557 INDVPVSGDLA
+1557 INDAPVSGDLA

-1577 TLSQDQLLSQASD
+1577 TLSQEQLLSQASD
-1590 VEGEDLTASDLTVNG
+1590 VEGEDLTASDLTVDG
-1605 NAAVTAND
+1605 NA
-1613 DGSFTIVPDANFNGD
+1613 S
-1628 IDIQF
+1628 
-1633 NITDGTN
+1633 
-1640 TVQATADLTVNPVN
+1640 
-1654 DLPVPQDQ
+1654 
-1662 QFSVEEDGTLIFTD
+1662 
-1676 ADLLTGATDI
+1676 
-1686 EGDNLT
+1686 
-1692 VEGVTYDGG
+1692 
-1701 DGILTDNGNGTYTF
+1701 
-1715 APNENFNGDVN
+1715 
-1726 FGFDVS
+1726 
-1732 DGTDTVSANIDV
+1732 
-1744 SVTAVDDAP
+1744 
-1753 VSGDLAYSIDEDGSI
+1753 
-1768 RLSQEQLLSQASDV
+1768 
-1782 EGDDL
+1782 
-1787 TASGLSVGGN
+1787 
-1797 ATVIQND
+1797 
-1804 DGSFTITPDENFN
+1804 
-1817 GDIDISFDIS
+1817 
-1827 DGTNTVQASADLTV
+1827 
-1841 NPVNDMPVPQ
+1841 
-1851 DQQFSVEEDG
+1851 
-1861 TLIFTD
+1861 
-1867 ADLLTGA
+1867 
-1874 TDIEGDNLTVE
+1874 
-1885 GVTYDGGDGI
+1885 
-1895 LTDNGNGTY
+1895 
-1904 TFAPNENFNGD
+1904 
-1915 VNFGFDVS
+1915 
-1923 DGTNTVQASADLTVN
+1923 
-1938 PVNDLPVP
+1938 
-1946 QDQQFSVEE
+1946 
-1955 DGTLI
+1955 
-1960 FTDADLLT
+1960 
-1968 GATDIEGD
+1968 
-1976 NLTVEA
+1976 
-1982 VTYDGGDG
+1982 
-1990 ILTDNGNGT
+1990 
-1999 YTFAPNENFN
+1999 
-2009 GDVNFGFEVS
+2009 
-2019 DGTDTVSANIDVS
+2019 
-2032 VTAVDDAPV
+2032 
-2041 SGDLAYSVDEDGSI
+2041 
-2055 RLSQEQLLSQASDVE
+2055 
-2070 GDDLTASSLTVDGD
+2070 
-2084 ATVVANDDGSFTITP
+2084 
-2099 DENFNGD
+2099 
-2106 IDISFDISDG
+2106 
-2116 TNTVQASADL
+2116 
-2126 TVNPV
+2126 
-2131 NDLPV
+2131 
-2136 PQDQQFSIAEDG
+2136 
-2148 TLQFTDADLLT
+2148 
-2159 GATDVEGDNLT
+2159 
-2170 VEGITYEGT
+2170 
-2179 DGVLTD
+2179 
-2185 LGEGS
+2185 
-2190 YSFAPNENFNGDVSF
+2190 
-2205 SFDVSDGTDTVSAN
+2205 
-2219 IDVSVTPENDP
+2219 
-2230 PVAGSTSYTVNEDN
+2230 
-2244 SITISD
+2244 
-2250 AQLLATSSDIEGDVS
+2250 
-2265 IDSVTYSGSDGVLE
+2265 
-2279 INGNGTY
+2279 
-2286 IFSPNEN
+2286 
-2293 FSGEIALDVVVA
+2293 
-2305 DEDGAT
+2305 
-2311 DATTAGINVLEVNDP
+2311 
-2326 PVAGPTSYTI
+2326 
-2336 DEDSVLTFSE
+2336 
-2346 SQVLL
+2346 
-2351 NASDVEGDVELVG
+2351 
-2364 ISYDGPDGIFS
+2364 
-2375 VNGDGTCSFAP
+2375 
-2386 NENFNGQ
+2386 
-2393 VQLDVTIRDEDGA
+2393 
-2406 EVETVI
+2406 
-2412 NVDVLPINDVPVSGD
+2412 
-2427 LAYNVNEDG
+2427 
-2436 SITLSQDQL
+2436 
-2445 LSQASDVEGEDL
+2445 
-2457 TASDL
+2457 
-2462 TVNGNAAV
+2462 V

-2525 SIAEDGTL
+2525 TIQEDGTL
-2533 QFTDADLLTGAS
+2533 QFTDADLLTGAT
-2545 DIDGEDL
+2545 DIDGDNL

-2592 SDGTDT
+2592 SDGTET

-2646 VSVDSVTY
+2646 VSIDSVTY

-2701 TVLEVNDPPVAGP
+2701 TVLEVNDPPVAGS

-2731 ILVNASDIEG
+2731 ILVNASDVEG
-2741 EVELVGINYDGSDG
+2741 DVELVGISYDGSDG

-2784 DEDGATVETQIN
+2784 DEDGATVETHIN

-2848 ENATIQH
+2848 ENATIQQ

-2864 PNADYNG
+2864 PDADYNG
-2871 DLDLNFDI
+2871 NLDLSFDI

-2908 FTIEEDGTLLFTDAD
+2908 FTIEEDGTLLFTDSD

-2944 GADGVLSDIGDGTYS
+2944 GADGVLSDNGDGTYS

-2972 SFDVFDGTDS
+2972 SFDVSDGTGS
-2982 TSAVIDV
+2982 TTALIDV

-2998 VAGSTS
+2998 VAGSTA

-3030 VSLSGVSY
+3030 VALSSVTY
-3038 SGDDGSFV
+3038 AGDDGSFV
-3046 DNGNGTYTF
+3046 ENGNGTYTF

-3122 IEGDELT
+3122 VEGDELT
-3129 ATNLQTNDPDATIV
+3129 ASNLQTNDPDATIV
-3143 ANDDGSFT
+3143 ENGDGSFT

-3166 SISDGENEVLT
+3166 SISDGDSEVLT

-3223 NGIIEANVND
+3223 NGIIEANVNN
-3233 EWVVLEVG
+3233 EWVELEVG

-3303 DEPLGAWNGN
+3303 DDPLGAWNGN
-3313 THIGHGIGDTDRQ
+3313 THIGHGLGDTDRQ
-3326 GLSGDEKLTVSVE
+3326 GLSGDEKLTISVE

-3360 SRHFTEVEIR
+3360 SRHFTEVEIK
-3370 AFNDDG
+3370 AFNEDG
-3376 ELIDSMTYH
+3376 DLIDSMTYH
-3385 KEDRSN
+3385 KEDRGG
-3391 YETDYTLTTSEPVS
+3391 YETDYTLTVDQPVS

-3423 TVSQTC
+3423 TVSQTFH
-3429 PDEAVFTSIGVDGS
+3429 DEAVFTSIGVDGS

-3451 NIHAG
+3451 NIRAG
-3456 DSEIELTADLPNITV
+3456 DNEIELTADLPNITI

-3530 GENFH
+3530 DENFH

-3562 NDAPIVSGPIV
+3562 NDAPIVSGPMV

-3587 DLLVNTT
+3587 DLLANTT

-3612 GDLIDNGDGTFTFMP
+3612 GDLVDNGDGTFTFMP

-3640 VFDGTDE
+3640 VFDGSDE

-3707 QTQGT
+3707 PTQGT

-3723 EPTENFSGEVNLTFD
+3723 EPAEDFYGEVNLTFD

-3747 STATVDVEIVNEGPE
+3747 STARVDVEIVNEGPE

-3786 NATDID
+3786 NATDVD
-3792 GDNLQAVNL
+3792 GDNLEAVNF
-3801 ATNDPNAVIAENSD
+3801 ATNDPNAVVVENSD

-3862 MSFTTEDG
+3862 MSFSTEDG

-3887 EGDELSVVN
+3887 EGDDLSVLN
-3896 VTSASDTVEVTDN
+3896 VTSASDTVDVTDN

-3922 FGNVDLAF
+3922 FGNVDLTF

-3945 KVEFVNDAP
+3945 KVEFVNDSP

-3959 VADVDEDGSILVTQE
+3959 VADVDEDGSILVTQA

-3990 TSLETNDP
+3990 SALETNDP

-4026 EVSDGELSTSN
+4026 EVSDGELSTAN

-4049 PIVAPGMYHIEEDG
+4049 PMVAPGMYHIEEDG

-4070 DLLSGAIDIDG
+4070 DLLSGAVDIDG

-4088 INYSGDEGTITDNGD
+4088 INYSGDEGTVTDNGD

-4126 GTDEVEQDIN
+4126 GTTEVVQDLN

-4157 VDDEAILVE
+4157 VDDQAILVE

-4203 DNEGVLNDQENG
+4203 DNEGVLNDQDNG

-4224 TVTFEGETAGYQNA
+4224 TVTFEGETAGYQNT

-4266 GDLVPGQDQFSFQVA
+4266 GNLVPGQDQFSFQVE

-4299 FNAMQ
+4299 FDAMQ
-4304 EGQYEFRAEDGSPAN
+4304 EGQYEFRAADGSPAN
-4319 MDTVDPQLIFIG
+4319 MDTVDPQLVFVS
-4331 ADGTETVVQ
+4331 ADGSETVIQ
-4340 GENGDAIFHGGS
+4340 GQNGDAIFHGGS
-4352 SSQLNQDGLEHT
+4352 SSQLNQDGIEHT
-4364 RTTVNEGGELVYGFE
+4364 RTTVNEDGELVYGFE

-4385 DADYAD
+4385 DADYSD

-4424 IENSLQIQLPEDFN
+4424 IENALQIQLPEDFN

-4485 VEEDGSIT
+4485 VEEDGSII
-4493 ITQEDLLANARDLDG
+4493 ITQDDLLANARDLDG

-4519 DESVTITDNGDG
+4519 DDSVTITDNGDG
-4531 TYTLTPDTDFN
+4531 TYTLTPDADFN

-4570 DGPEAQDQTF
+4570 DGPEAQDQAF

-4604 DDLSVEGVTYTG
+4604 DDLSVEGVIYTG

-4666 DPPVAGNTSYTVHE
+4666 DPPVAGSTSYTVHE

-4705 SVTYTG
+4705 SVTYSG

-4718 NGDGTYTF
+4718 NGEGTYTF

-4747 AAVSTIAGITVL
+4747 AVVSTTAGITVL
-4759 EVDDPPVAGPTSYTI
+4759 EVNDPPVAGPTSYTI

-4785 QILLNASDI
+4785 QVLLNASDI
-4794 EGDVEL
+4794 EGDVQL

-4844 QVDTY
+4844 QVDTHV
-4849 ITVDVLP
+4849 TVDVLP

-4881 QLLAQASD
+4881 QLLSQASD
-4889 IEGDDLTA
+4889 VDGDDLTA
-4897 ANLTVGGDAIVT
+4897 SNLMVDGDATVV

-4923 FNGDIDLTFDIN
+4923 FNGDIDLTFDIS
-4935 DGTDTFVA
+4935 DGTDTLVA

-4951 VNDLPQPQAQ
+4951 VNDLPQPQGQ
-4961 TFSIGEDGIFN
+4961 TFSIGEDGVLN
-4972 FTDEDLLTGTTDIDG
+4972 FTDEDLLTGATDIDG

-5001 GVLTDNGDG
+5001 GILTDNGDG
-5010 TYSFAPNEN
+5010 SYSFAPNEN
-5019 FNGDVNFSFDVSDG
+5019 FNGDVNFNFDVSDG

-5110 PNENFNGEVSLDV
+5110 PNENFNGEVSLTV
-5123 VVTDEDGTTEST
+5123 VVTDEEGATEAT
-5135 TAGVTVLEVNDPPI
+5135 TAGITVLEVNDPPI

-5164 ISAEQL
+5164 ISSEQL

-5183 DSVTYTGADG
+5183 DSVNYTGSDG
-5193 IFTDNGNG
+5193 IFTDNGDG

-5222 DEDGATATTTASIDV
+5222 DEDGATVATNASIDV

-5243 PVSGDLAYSVEEDG
+5243 PVSGDLAYSVDEDG
-5257 SITLS
+5257 SISLS

-5269 ASDIEGDDLTAANL
+5269 ASDVDGDNLTAANL
-5283 TVGGDATVTAND
+5283 TVGGDATVTVND

-5309 DIDLAFDINDGTDT
+5309 DIDLNFDITDGDAT
-5323 LVATAD
+5323 LQATAD

-5335 NDLPQPQD
+5335 NDLPTVGEPQFVIQEDTSFTFTEEQLLQNAGDIDGDNLTVENVASDSGSLVDNGDGTYTFAPNENFDGNVNVTFDVNDGTATVPAEATIDVQSVVDMPELSIASDLVIASDNFESGSNGWNASTESSQGFDSGDMLGRIGGTGGEEAVSKTYDIPSDVSEVNISFSFYEIDSWDGESFQIFVGGEELTSLDSSAFQTQDGTTTLYDSAGNEVGEVVHGVSQGEGFSGWNEQAHQINLTVPVEDGQLELGFGSTLNQAISDESFGIDNIEITVSDAEYQIIGTEDTPVPLDIDAALTDTDGSENLAILIEDVPEGSSLSAGTDNGDGTWSLQPEELAGLEFIPSGDFNGDVVLTVNATSTDVDTGTTATATQDVTIHISPANDAPEVDGDISAVTAEDNSITLTQEQLLEHAVDIDGDDLSAINLTTNDENATVQMNDDGSFTITPSENFNGNIEFSYDVTDGEDMVAAGLDLTVTPVNDAPEPQD
-5343 QTFSIGEDGILNF
+5343 QAFTIGEDGVLNF
-5356 TDEDLLTGATDI
+5356 TDADLLTGATDVE
-5368 DGDDLSVEG
+5368 GDDLTVES

-5393 TYSFAPN
+5393 SYGFAPN

-5415 GTDTVQANIDVSVTP
+5415 GTDTVQANIEVSVTP

-5468 VVDSVTYTG
+5468 AIDNVTYSG
-5477 SDGVFEDNG
+5477 ADGVFEDNG
-5486 DGTYTFSPNENFN
+5486 DGTYTFLPNENFN

-5506 VVTDEDGTTES
+5506 VVTDEDGATEA
-5517 TTAGVTVLEVNDPP
+5517 TTAGITVLEVNDPP
-5531 IAGSTSYSVSEDEV
+5531 IAGSTSYSVNEDEV
-5545 ITISAEQL
+5545 ITISSEQL

-5564 AIDSVTY
+5564 AIDSVSY
-5571 TGSDGIFTDNGD
+5571 TGADGIFTDNGN
-5583 GTFSFAPNANF
+5583 GTFSFAPNENF

-5605 DEEGATVATNASID
+5605 DEDGATTATTASID
-5619 VLPVNDAPVSGDLAY
+5619 VLPINDPPVSGDLSY
-5634 SIDEDGSITLSQE
+5634 SIDEDGSIVLTQE
-5647 QLLAQAADVDGDDL
+5647 QLLSQASDVDGDDL

-5681 FTVTPGTD
+5681 FTVTPDAD
-5689 FNGNIDLN
+5689 FNGNIDLS
-5697 FDISDGTASIVA
+5697 FDISDGTESIVA

-5717 VNDLPTTS
+5717 INDLPTS
-5725 DVYANVDEDNVI
+5725 DDVYANVDEDNII

-5861 DETTVIGTV
+5861 DDTTVTGTV

-5876 NPVVGADVTLTDNAG
+5876 SPVAGADVTLTDNVG
-5891 HSYTTV
+5891 HSYETE
-5897 TDQSGNYSVN
+5897 TDQSGNYSVS
-5907 GPVVDQGSVT
+5907 GPVVDQGTIT
-5917 IEQEGSIT
+5917 IEQDGSIT
-5925 SSFLVPAG
+5925 NSFIVPAG
-5933 EDTNGGVTAI
+5933 EETNGGVTAI

-5957 WGESPQ
+5957 WGESPR
-5963 DMDNHLWLYDTETGN
+5963 DMDNHLWLYDIESGN
-5978 ELDHIYYRDMSH
+5978 ELDHIYYRDMNH
-5990 DLGEGNVVQQ
+5990 DLGGGNVVQQ
-6000 DVDDTNGNGPET
+6000 DVDDTNGGGPET

-6025 SVHNYTNRSWDVDG
+6025 SVHNYTSRSWDVDG

-6044 VQVFVGDTLVETFT
+6044 VQVFVGDTLVETFS
-6058 PELPENPSGEHWHVF
+6058 PDLSENPSGDHWHVF
-6073 DIVNGVVVPSQ
+6073 DIVNGVIVPSQ
-6084 DVGSENSFELPTS
+6084 DVGTQNAFDLPTA
-6097 EEVLANVNGIDIS
+6097 EEALANENGIDIS
-6110 ELLMGDEGGDSG
+6110 ELLTGGEDDDTTDETGDSTDQTG
-6122 DTGGNEPSVG
+6122 ELAGETGGNEPSIG

-6157 NGEFSISYNVDDGNG
+6157 NGEFSISYSVDDGNG

-6187 DLSVIYDHDYTINE
+6187 DLSVIYDHNYTVNE

-6214 GTTDIDGDGLSVE
+6214 GATDIDGDDLSVE

-6252 NFNGNID
+6252 NFNGNVD

-6289 STTYSVEEDGSIT
+6289 TTSYTVAEDGSIT

-6322 DVSYSGTDGVFTD
+6322 DVTYSGTDGVFTD

-6381 PVAGSTTYSVDE
+6381 PVAGSTAYSVDE
-6393 DNVITVNEAQLLAN
+6393 DDVITLSDAQLLAN
-6407 SSDIEGDVSVS
+6407 SSDLEGDVSVS
-6418 DVSYSGADGIFTDN
+6418 DVSYSGTEGIFTNN

-6439 APNENFNGNVSLDVT
+6439 APNENFNGNVSLDVI
-6454 VADED
+6454 VEDEE

-6467 GIDVIAVNDA
+6467 GIEVITVNDA
-6477 PVSGDLAYSVDEDGS
+6477 PVAGNVAYSVDEDGS

-6502 QASDVDGDDLTA
+6502 NASDVDGDNLTA

-6547 SFDVSDGVETVQAG
+6547 SFDVSDGIETVQAG
-6561 VDLTVNPVNDI
+6561 VDLTVNPVNDLPT
-6572 AVVEDVAYTI
+6572 VVDQSFTV
-6582 EEDGSLTFA
+6582 EEDGTLTFT
-6591 DADLLAGAADI
+6591 DADLLAGATDI
-6602 DGDELSIT
+6602 DGDDLSIA

-6616 AEGVFTDNGDGT
+6616 SEGVFTDNGDGT

-6638 GEVSLD
+6638 GDVNLG
-6644 FSVSDGTET
+6644 FTVSDGTDK
-6653 VDANIGVTVTDVNDA
+6653 VDANIDVTVTDINDA
-6668 PVSGATSYQMNEDG
+6668 PVAGATSYQMNEDG

-6687 PEQLIANSSDVDGD
+6687 PEQLIANSSDVDGQ

-6711 ADGILV
+6711 PDGILV

-6732 NGDINLDVTVIDDD
+6732 NGDISLDVTVIDDD
-6746 GATAQTTAGIEVI
+6746 GATAETTAGIEVI

-6764 PVAGDLAYSVDEDG
+6764 PVAGNVAYSVDEDG

-6786 LLAQASDVDGDDLTA
+6786 LLANASDVDGDDLTA
-6801 ANLTAG
+6801 TNLSAG

-6827 FNGDIDLSFDLSDG
+6827 FNGDIDLSFDVSDG
-6841 TETVVATA
+6841 IETVQAGV
-6849 DLTVNPVNDI
+6849 DLTVNPVNDLPT
-6859 AVVEDVAYTIEE
+6859 AADQSFTVEE
-6871 DGSLTFTDEQLL
+6871 DGTLTFTDADLL
-6883 AGASDIDGDELSVAD
+6883 AGAADIDGDDLSIAD

-6906 VFTDNGDGTYTFA
+6906 VFTDNGDGTYSFA
-6919 PNENFNGDVSLD
+6919 PNENFNGDVNLG
-6931 FSVSDGTETVD
+6931 FTVTDGTEKVD

-6955 PVSGATSYQMNEDGT
+6955 PVAGSTSYQMNEDGT
-6970 ITLSPEQL
+6970 ITISPEQL
-6978 IANSSDVDGDVS
+6978 IANSSDVDGEVS
-6990 LDSVSYSGADGIL
+6990 LESATYSGSNGTL
-7003 VQNEDGSVTFAP
+7003 VQNDNGSVTFTP
-7015 NENFNGDINLDVT
+7015 NENFNGDISLDVVVT
-7028 VIDDDG
+7028 DDDG
-7034 ATAQTTAGI
+7034 ATVTTTAGI

-7049 DGPESEDVKLTTA
+7049 DGPVSEEVELTTA

-7153 TIEMQGEED
+7153 MIEMQSEED

-7191 RSPANAT
+7191 RAPANAT

-7223 QATDGEEVVEGSLN
+7223 QATDGEEVVDGSLN

-7252 AMMTTNEDGAFT
+7252 AMMTTDEDGAFT

-7270 MNLFGDIDTTD
+7270 MNLFGDIDTAD
-7281 LVVSRIINA
+7281 LVVSRIITA
-7290 DGEDGGELTDNGDG
+7290 DGEDGGEVTDNGDG
-7304 TWTFTPTGDFSGT
+7304 TWTFTPTGDFAGV

-7337 FVRPVADGAVITTD
+7337 YVRPVADGAVISTD

-7393 TDGEHCDDHRTG
+7393 TDGVNTVMITEPGQYIDLFDWDISNIQMTPPEDFHGEFFVTVSATTVDYGDEPEAFEDGIDSGDFETVAGDSIILTADELIGLAENVDADSDDEVKLVHLADRSQGEIVDNGDGTWTFTPAPGFIGEADIAYVIDKDGVLHDEQTG
-7405 SIYRPVRMGYL
+7405 VVVKEGDSPENAAPEVNSITTTEIAADATLSFTDQDMLANLSDAEGDSLSIESVSLMEGQGVIESDNQGNYQFTPAEDYTGDVQVGFIATDGENRIESFFNVDIQGGDEAAASEGYALADDGSLTITESQLVDELGVSDSAQVVDVADANDAGFFAESGEGEWTYWPNEDFDGNLAMNVEVNDGGEVSSHSLSIQVADDSVQSDEPQVQVAQTTEEQQVEVVQQADDQSQDAEADTEDNAADVTAAPGDTISISIPDEVSGNESVDYADMSGLPEGATVSNALDNGDGSFTISGNLEQPVSVELPEGYEGTSEIQFQGYDEL
-7416 KHSNDAS
+7416 GSSIDGASGSVEVEVDDQYTMQGSTQEQQPDMAGMESGGSDWTSSGGQDQGVDFTDDSGSFDSDSQIETDQSNDFDQSSI

>member
-44 TTIATGAENTDAADE
+44 STVATGAENTDAADE
-59 VNQALEDNPS
+59 INQALEDNPS
-69 GAGNEEEASAS
+69 GAGNAEDASAS
-80 GGAAE
+80 GAAVQ
-85 EETPESDEGS
+85 EETTESGS
-95 DDTQSNVVGGAA
+95 DSDAAQSNVVDGAA
-107 SDASS
+107 TETGTDGAT
-112 DDASGSGGG
+112 AGSGG
-121 SGAGAQAVGGENAA
+121 SGAGAQAVGGGE
-135 ASEGGSDAEGNEDQ
+135 STSSDGGTDAEGNEGQ
-149 GQAART
+149 GQAATT
-155 SAAPS
+155 SASLNADS
-160 AEASESDEQQT
+160 SDSGEQQAN
-171 GDDLDSQTVEETFA
+171 DDLDSQTIEETFA
-185 VDVEASDEETI
+185 VDVQASDEESI

-204 SETVNETFKI
+204 SETVSETFKI
-214 KVESENDAP
+214 QVESENDAP
-223 EAEQNLAYIMD
+223 EVEQDLAYIMD

-269 TVQENGDG
+269 TVQDNGDG
-277 TFTVVPSTDFNGEL
+277 TFTVVPSADFNGEL

-298 DGQETISSAIDLTVR
+298 DGQDTVSSAIDLTVR

-370 GNGTYTF
+370 DNGTYTF

-383 NGDVNFGFE
+383 NGDVNF
-392 VSDGTDTVS
+392 S
-401 ANIDVSVTAV
+401 
-411 DDAPVS
+411 
-417 GDLAYSVDEDGSIR
+417 
-431 LSQEQLLS
+431 
-439 QASDVE
+439 
-445 GDDLTAS
+445 
-452 ELSVGG
+452 
-458 NATVIQNDDGSFTI
+458 
-472 TPDENFNGDIDIS
+472 
-485 FDISDGSNT
+485 
-494 VQASADLTVNPVND
+494 
-508 LPVPQDQ
+508 
-515 QFSVEEDGTLIF
+515 
-527 TDADLLTGATDI
+527 
-539 EGDNLTVEGV
+539 
-549 TYDGG
+549 
-554 DGILTDNGNGTYT
+554 
-567 FAPNENF
+567 
-574 NGDVNFGFDVSDGTD
+574 FDVSDGTD

-594 IDVSVTAVDDAPVSG
+594 IDVSVA
-609 DLAYSIDEDGSIRL
+609 
-623 SQEQLLS
+623 
-630 QASDV
+630 
-635 EGDDLTASGLSVGGN
+635 
-650 ATVIQ
+650 
-655 NDDGSFTI
+655 
-663 TPDENFNGDIDIS
+663 
-676 FDISDGTN
+676 
-684 TVQAS
+684 
-689 ADLTV
+689 
-694 NPVNDLPVPQD
+694 
-705 QQFSVEEDG
+705 
-714 TLIFTDAELLTG
+714 
-726 ATDIEGDNLTVEGV
+726 
-740 TYDGGDGILTDN
+740 
-752 GNGTYTFAPNEN
+752 
-764 FNGDVN
+764 
-770 FNFDVSDGTD
+770 
-780 TVSANIDVSVTAVDD
+780 AVDD
-795 APVSGDLAYSVD
+795 APVSGDLAYSV
-807 EDGSI
+807 
-812 RLSQEQLL
+812 
-820 SQASDVE
+820 
-827 GDDLTASG
+827 
-835 LTVGGDATVV
+835 
-845 ANDDGSFT
+845 
-853 ITPDEDFNGD
+853 
-863 IDISFDIS
+863 
-871 DGTNTVQASA
+871 
-881 DLTVNPV
+881 
-888 NDLPVPQDQQFSVEE
+888 
-903 DGTLI
+903 
-908 FTDADLLTGA
+908 
-918 TDIEGDNLT
+918 
-927 VEGVTYDGG
+927 
-936 DGILTDNGNGTYTFA
+936 
-951 PNENFNG
+951 
-958 DVNFGFDVSDGTD
+958 
-971 TVSANIDVSVTA
+971 
-983 VDDAPVSGDLA
+983 
-994 YSIDEDGSIR
+994 DEDGSIR

-1048 ENFNGDIDISFDI
+1048 ENFNGDIDI
-1061 ADGTNT
+1061 N
-1067 VQASADL
+1067 
-1074 TVNPVNDLPV
+1074 
-1084 PQDQQFS
+1084 
-1091 VEEDGTLIFTDA
+1091 
-1103 DLLTGATD
+1103 
-1111 IEGDNLTVEGVTYD
+1111 
-1125 GGDGIL
+1125 
-1131 TDNGNG
+1131 
-1137 TYTFAPNENFN
+1137 
-1148 GDVNFGFDVSDG
+1148 
-1160 TDTVS
+1160 
-1165 ANIDVSVTAVD
+1165 
-1176 DAPVSGDL
+1176 
-1184 AYSIDEDGSIRL
+1184 
-1196 SQEQLLSQASDVEGD
+1196 
-1211 DLTASSLT
+1211 
-1219 VGGDATVVANDDGS
+1219 
-1233 FTITPDENF
+1233 
-1242 NGDIDISFDISDG
+1242 FDISDG

-1284 EDGTLQFTDAD
+1284 EDGTLQFTDSD

-1301 DVEGDNLTVEGITY
+1301 DIEGDDLTVEGISY
-1315 EGTDGVLTDL
+1315 EGTDGVLTDH
-1325 GEGSYSFAPNENFN
+1325 GDGSYSFAPNENFN
-1339 GDVSFS
+1339 GEVNFS

-1418 INGNGTYIFSP
+1418 INGNGTYTFSP

-1438 LDVVVAD
+1438 LDVVVTD
-1445 EDGATDATTAG
+1445 EEGATDATTAG
-1456 INVLEVNDP
+1456 ITVLEVNDP

-1475 DEDSVLTFSE
+1475 DEDSVLTFNE

-1511 IFSVNGDGTCSFAP
+1511 IFSVNGDGTCSYAP
-1525 NENFNGQVQLDVT
+1525 NENFNGQVQLGVT

-1545 EVETVINVDVLP
+1545 EVDTVINVDVLP
-1557 INDVPVSGDLA
+1557 INDAPVSGDLA

-1577 TLSQDQLLSQASD
+1577 TLSQEQLLSQASD
-1590 VEGEDLTASDLTVNG
+1590 VEGQDLTASDLTVDG
-1605 NAAVTAND
+1605 NATVTAND
-1613 DGSFTIVPDANFNGD
+1613 DGSFTIVP
-1628 IDIQF
+1628 
-1633 NITDGTN
+1633 
-1640 TVQATADLTVNPVN
+1640 
-1654 DLPVPQDQ
+1654 
-1662 QFSVEEDGTLIFTD
+1662 E
-1676 ADLLTGATDI
+1676 
-1686 EGDNLT
+1686 
-1692 VEGVTYDGG
+1692 
-1701 DGILTDNGNGTYTF
+1701 
-1715 APNENFNGDVN
+1715 
-1726 FGFDVS
+1726 
-1732 DGTDTVSANIDV
+1732 
-1744 SVTAVDDAP
+1744 
-1753 VSGDLAYSIDEDGSI
+1753 
-1768 RLSQEQLLSQASDV
+1768 
-1782 EGDDL
+1782 
-1787 TASGLSVGGN
+1787 
-1797 ATVIQND
+1797 
-1804 DGSFTITPDENFN
+1804 
-1817 GDIDISFDIS
+1817 
-1827 DGTNTVQASADLTV
+1827 
-1841 NPVNDMPVPQ
+1841 
-1851 DQQFSVEEDG
+1851 
-1861 TLIFTD
+1861 
-1867 ADLLTGA
+1867 
-1874 TDIEGDNLTVE
+1874 
-1885 GVTYDGGDGI
+1885 
-1895 LTDNGNGTY
+1895 
-1904 TFAPNENFNGD
+1904 
-1915 VNFGFDVS
+1915 
-1923 DGTNTVQASADLTVN
+1923 
-1938 PVNDLPVP
+1938 
-1946 QDQQFSVEE
+1946 
-1955 DGTLI
+1955 
-1960 FTDADLLT
+1960 
-1968 GATDIEGD
+1968 
-1976 NLTVEA
+1976 
-1982 VTYDGGDG
+1982 
-1990 ILTDNGNGT
+1990 
-1999 YTFAPNENFN
+1999 
-2009 GDVNFGFEVS
+2009 
-2019 DGTDTVSANIDVS
+2019 
-2032 VTAVDDAPV
+2032 
-2041 SGDLAYSVDEDGSI
+2041 
-2055 RLSQEQLLSQASDVE
+2055 
-2070 GDDLTASSLTVDGD
+2070 
-2084 ATVVANDDGSFTITP
+2084 
-2099 DENFNGD
+2099 
-2106 IDISFDISDG
+2106 
-2116 TNTVQASADL
+2116 
-2126 TVNPV
+2126 
-2131 NDLPV
+2131 
-2136 PQDQQFSIAEDG
+2136 
-2148 TLQFTDADLLT
+2148 
-2159 GATDVEGDNLT
+2159 
-2170 VEGITYEGT
+2170 
-2179 DGVLTD
+2179 
-2185 LGEGS
+2185 
-2190 YSFAPNENFNGDVSF
+2190 
-2205 SFDVSDGTDTVSAN
+2205 
-2219 IDVSVTPENDP
+2219 
-2230 PVAGSTSYTVNEDN
+2230 
-2244 SITISD
+2244 
-2250 AQLLATSSDIEGDVS
+2250 
-2265 IDSVTYSGSDGVLE
+2265 
-2279 INGNGTY
+2279 
-2286 IFSPNEN
+2286 
-2293 FSGEIALDVVVA
+2293 
-2305 DEDGAT
+2305 
-2311 DATTAGINVLEVNDP
+2311 
-2326 PVAGPTSYTI
+2326 
-2336 DEDSVLTFSE
+2336 
-2346 SQVLL
+2346 
-2351 NASDVEGDVELVG
+2351 
-2364 ISYDGPDGIFS
+2364 
-2375 VNGDGTCSFAP
+2375 
-2386 NENFNGQ
+2386 
-2393 VQLDVTIRDEDGA
+2393 
-2406 EVETVI
+2406 
-2412 NVDVLPINDVPVSGD
+2412 
-2427 LAYNVNEDG
+2427 
-2436 SITLSQDQL
+2436 
-2445 LSQASDVEGEDL
+2445 
-2457 TASDL
+2457 
-2462 TVNGNAAV
+2462 
-2470 TANDDGSFTIV
+2470 
-2481 PDANFNG
+2481 ANFNG

-2525 SIAEDGTL
+2525 SIEEDGTL
-2533 QFTDADLLTGAS
+2533 QFTDADLLTGAT
-2545 DIDGEDL
+2545 DIDGDNL

-2592 SDGTDT
+2592 SDGTET
-2598 VSANIDVSVTP
+2598 VSANIDVTVTP

-2681 SLDVIVADEDGSI
+2681 SLDLIVADEDGSI

-2731 ILVNASDIEG
+2731 ILVNASDVEG
-2741 EVELVGINYDGSDG
+2741 DVELVGINYDGSDG

-2833 DIDSDNLEAINLSTD
+2833 DIDSENLEAINLSND
-2848 ENATIQH
+2848 ENATIQQ

-2864 PNADYNG
+2864 PDADYNG

-2879 IDNDGGEVQ
+2879 IDNDGGSVQ

-2908 FTIEEDGTLLFTDAD
+2908 FSIEEDGTILFTDAD

-2944 GADGVLSDIGDGTYS
+2944 GADGVLSDNGDGTYS
-2959 FAPNENFNGDVQF
+2959 FAPNENFNGEVQF
-2972 SFDVFDGTDS
+2972 SFDVFDGTGS
-2982 TSAVIDV
+2982 TAAVIDV

-3030 VSLSGVSY
+3030 VALSSVTY
-3038 SGDDGSFV
+3038 AGDDGSFV

-3069 VVVDEDGATATTTAG
+3069 VVVDEAGATATTTAG

-3094 ETSGIQAEVDEDNSI
+3094 ETSDIQAEVDEDNSI

-3122 IEGDELT
+3122 VEGDELT
-3129 ATNLQTNDPDATIV
+3129 ASNLQTNDPDATIV
-3143 ANDDGSFT
+3143 TNDDGSFT

-3166 SISDGENEVLT
+3166 SISDGDNEVLT

-3200 EEDQTVGVTLREE
+3200 QEDQTVGVTLREE

-3223 NGIIEANVND
+3223 NGIIEANLDN

-3303 DEPLGAWNGN
+3303 DDPLGAWNGN
-3313 THIGHGIGDTDRQ
+3313 THIGHGLGDTDRQ

-3360 SRHFTEVEIR
+3360 SRHFTEVEIK
-3370 AFNDDG
+3370 AFNEDG
-3376 ELIDSMTYH
+3376 DLIDSMTYH
-3385 KEDRSN
+3385 KEDRGG
-3391 YETDYTLTTSEPVS
+3391 YETDYTLTVSEPVS

-3423 TVSQTC
+3423 TVSQTAH
-3429 PDEAVFTSIGVDGS
+3429 DEAVFTSIGVDGS
-3443 EITETVEL
+3443 EITETIEL

-3456 DSEIELTADLPNITV
+3456 DNEIELTADLPNITI

-3530 GENFH
+3530 DENFH
-3535 GEIELGYQVTDGELT
+3535 GEIELDYQVTDGELT

-3573 LSTDEDQGITFSAD
+3573 LSTDEDEGITFSAD
-3587 DLLVNTT
+3587 DLLANTT
-3594 DVEGDALSI
+3594 DIEGDTLSI
-3603 SDITYGGDD
+3603 SDITYGGDH
-3612 GDLIDNGDGTFTFMP
+3612 GDLVDNGDGTFTFMP

-3655 VVPVNDVPVP
+3655 VIPVNDIPVP

-3723 EPTENFSGEVNLTFD
+3723 EPAENFSGEVNLTFD

-3747 STATVDVEIVNEGPE
+3747 SIATVDVEIVNEGPE

-3786 NATDID
+3786 NATDVD
-3792 GDNLQAVNL
+3792 GDNLEAVNF
-3801 ATNDPNAVIAENSD
+3801 ATNDPNAVIVENSD

-3841 TVAADLNLTVNP
+3841 TVAADLNLIVNP

-3922 FGNVDLAF
+3922 FGNVDLTF

-3945 KVEFVNDAP
+3945 KVEFVNDTP

-3974 MLLENA
+3974 MLLESA

-3990 TSLETNDP
+3990 SALETNDP

-4088 INYSGDEGTITDNGD
+4088 INYSGDEGTVTDNGD

-4126 GTDEVEQDIN
+4126 GTTEVEQDLN

-4203 DNEGVLNDQENG
+4203 DNEGVLNDQDNG

-4224 TVTFEGETAGYQNA
+4224 TVTFEGETAGYQNT

-4251 GVEVVYENASQVGGG
+4251 GVEVVYENASQVDGG
-4266 GDLVPGQDQFSFQVA
+4266 GDLVPGQDQFSFQVE

-4299 FNAMQ
+4299 FDAMQ
-4304 EGQYEFRAEDGSPAN
+4304 DGQYEFRAADGSPAN
-4319 MDTVDPQLIFIG
+4319 MDTVDPQLVFVA

-4340 GENGDAIFHGGS
+4340 GQNGDAIFHGGS
-4352 SSQLNQDGLEHT
+4352 SSQLNQDGIEHT
-4364 RTTVNEGGELVYGFE
+4364 RTTVNEDGELVYGFE

-4385 DADYAD
+4385 DADYTD

-4424 IENSLQIQLPEDFN
+4424 IENALQIQLPEDFN

-4485 VEEDGSIT
+4485 VEEDGSII

-4531 TYTLTPDTDFN
+4531 TYTLTPDADFN
-4542 GDVSFTFDVSDGDDV
+4542 GDVNFTFDVSDGDDV

-4570 DGPEAQDQTF
+4570 DGPEAQDQAF

-4616 TDGVLTDNGDGT
+4616 ADGVLTDNGDGT

-4666 DPPVAGNTSYTVHE
+4666 DPPVAGSTSYTVHE

-4705 SVTYTG
+4705 SVTYSG

-4747 AAVSTIAGITVL
+4747 AAVSTTAGITVL
-4759 EVDDPPVAGPTSYTI
+4759 EVNDPPVAGPTSYTV
-4774 DEDSVLTFNES
+4774 DEDSVLTFNET
-4785 QILLNASDI
+4785 QVLLNASDI
-4794 EGDVEL
+4794 EGDVQL

-4844 QVDTY
+4844 QVDTH

-4881 QLLAQASD
+4881 QLLSQAND
-4889 IEGDDLTA
+4889 VDGDDLTA
-4897 ANLTVGGDAIVT
+4897 SNLMVDGDATVT

-4935 DGTDTFVA
+4935 DGVDTLVA

-4951 VNDLPQPQAQ
+4951 VNDLPQPQDQA
-4961 TFSIGEDGIFN
+4961 FSIGEDGVLN
-4972 FTDEDLLTGTTDIDG
+4972 FTDEDLLTGATDIDG

-5010 TYSFAPNEN
+5010 SYSFAPNEN

-5068 ISNEQLLAN
+5068 ISDEQLLAN

-5088 SVTYTGSDGV
+5088 SVAYTGADGV
-5098 FEDNGDGTYTFS
+5098 LEDNGNGTYTFS

-5123 VVTDEDGTTEST
+5123 VVTDEEGATEATTAGISVLEVNDPPVAGSTSYTVHEDNSITISNEQLLANSSDIEGEFAIDSVAYSGADGVFEDNGNGTYTFSPNENFNGEVSLDVVVTDEEGATEAT
-5135 TAGVTVLEVNDPPI
+5135 TAGVTVLEVNDPPV

-5183 DSVTYTGADG
+5183 DSVNYTGADG

-5222 DEDGATATTTASIDV
+5222 DEDGATVATSASIDV
-5237 LPVNDA
+5237 LP
-5243 PVSGDLAYSVEEDG
+5243 
-5257 SITLS
+5257 
-5262 QEQLLAQ
+5262 
-5269 ASDIEGDDLTAANL
+5269 
-5283 TVGGDATVTAND
+5283 
-5295 DGSFTI
+5295 
-5301 TPDANFNG
+5301 
-5309 DIDLAFDINDGTDT
+5309 IND
-5323 LVATAD
+5323 
-5329 LTVNPV
+5329 P
-5335 NDLPQPQD
+5335 
-5343 QTFSIGEDGILNF
+5343 
-5356 TDEDLLTGATDI
+5356 
-5368 DGDDLSVEG
+5368 
-5377 VTYTGADG
+5377 
-5385 VLTDNGDG
+5385 
-5393 TYSFAPN
+5393 
-5400 ENFNGDVNFSFDVSD
+5400 
-5415 GTDTVQANIDVSVTP
+5415 
-5430 ENDPPVAGSTS
+5430 
-5441 YTVHEDNSITISNEQ
+5441 
-5456 LLANSSDIEGEV
+5456 
-5468 VVDSVTYTG
+5468 
-5477 SDGVFEDNG
+5477 
-5486 DGTYTFSPNENFN
+5486 
-5499 GEVSLDV
+5499 
-5506 VVTDEDGTTES
+5506 
-5517 TTAGVTVLEVNDPP
+5517 
-5531 IAGSTSYSVSEDEV
+5531 
-5545 ITISAEQL
+5545 
-5553 LANASDIEGEV
+5553 
-5564 AIDSVTY
+5564 
-5571 TGSDGIFTDNGD
+5571 
-5583 GTFSFAPNANF
+5583 
-5594 DGDVSLDVVVT
+5594 
-5605 DEEGATVATNASID
+5605 
-5619 VLPVNDAPVSGDLAY
+5619 PVSGDLAY
-5634 SIDEDGSITLSQE
+5634 SIDEDGSIILNQE
-5647 QLLAQAADVDGDDL
+5647 QLLSQASDVDGDEL

-5681 FTVTPGTD
+5681 FTVTPD
-5689 FNGNIDLN
+5689 ANFNGDIDLS
-5697 FDISDGTASIVA
+5697 FDISDGTESIVA

-5748 ADIEGDDLVAS
+5748 ADIEGGDLVAS
-5759 DLTLVGDDATIVD
+5759 DLTLVGDDATIVN

-5861 DETTVIGTV
+5861 DETTVTGTV

-5876 NPVVGADVTLTDNAG
+5876 SPVVGADVTMTDNAG

-5897 TDQSGNYSVN
+5897 TDQFGHYSVS
-5907 GPVVDQGSVT
+5907 GPVVDQGTVT

-5925 SSFLVPAG
+5925 SSFLIPAG

-5957 WGESPQ
+5957 WGESPR
-5963 DMDNHLWLYDTETGN
+5963 DMDNHLWLYDTENGN

-6000 DVDDTNGNGPET
+6000 DVDDTNGGGPET

-6058 PELPENPSGEHWHVF
+6058 PDLPDNPTGEHWHVF

-6084 DVGSENSFELPTS
+6084 DVGSENAFDLPTA
-6097 EEVLANVNGIDIS
+6097 EEALANENGINIS
-6110 ELLMGDEGGDSG
+6110 ELLTGDEDGDSG
-6122 DTGGNEPSVG
+6122 ETGGNEPSVG

-6201 DGSLTFTDEQLLA
+6201 DGSLIFTDEQLLA
-6214 GTTDIDGDGLSVE
+6214 GATDIDGENLSVE

-6252 NFNGNID
+6252 NFNGNVD

-6289 STTYSVEEDGSIT
+6289 TTAYSVEEDGSIT
-6302 LSDAQLLANSSD
+6302 LSDTQLLANSSD

-6393 DNVITVNEAQLLAN
+6393 DNVITISEAQLIAN

-6439 APNENFNGNVSLDVT
+6439 AANENFNGNINLDVT
-6454 VADED
+6454 VIDDD

-6502 QASDVDGDDLTA
+6502 QASDL
-6514 ANLTA
+6514 
-6519 GDNATVTAN
+6519 
-6528 DDGSFTITPDADF
+6528 
-6541 NGDIDL
+6541 
-6547 SFDVSDGVETVQAG
+6547 
-6561 VDLTVNPVNDI
+6561 
-6572 AVVEDVAYTI
+6572 
-6582 EEDGSLTFA
+6582 
-6591 DADLLAGAADI
+6591 
-6602 DGDELSIT
+6602 
-6610 DVSYTG
+6610 
-6616 AEGVFTDNGDGT
+6616 
-6628 YSFAPNENFN
+6628 
-6638 GEVSLD
+6638 
-6644 FSVSDGTET
+6644 
-6653 VDANIGVTVTDVNDA
+6653 
-6668 PVSGATSYQMNEDG
+6668 
-6682 TITLS
+6682 
-6687 PEQLIANSSDVDGD
+6687 
-6701 VSLDS
+6701 
-6706 VSYSG
+6706 
-6711 ADGILV
+6711 
-6717 QNEDGSVTFAPNENF
+6717 
-6732 NGDINLDVTVIDDD
+6732 
-6746 GATAQTTAGIEVI
+6746 
-6759 AVNDA
+6759 
-6764 PVAGDLAYSVDEDG
+6764 
-6778 SITLSQEQ
+6778 
-6786 LLAQASDVDGDDLTA
+6786 DGDDLTA

-6919 PNENFNGDVSLD
+6919 PNENFNGEVSLD

-6955 PVSGATSYQMNEDGT
+6955 PVAGATSYQMNEDGT

-6978 IANSSDVDGDVS
+6978 IANSSDVDGEVS
-6990 LDSVSYSGADGIL
+6990 LESVTYSGSDGSL
-7003 VQNEDGSVTFAP
+7003 VQNDNGSVTFTP
-7015 NENFNGDINLDVT
+7015 SENFNGDISLDVVVT
-7028 VIDDDG
+7028 DDDG
-7034 ATAQTTAGI
+7034 ATATTTAGI

-7049 DGPESEDVKLTTA
+7049 DGPESEEVELTTA

-7153 TIEMQGEED
+7153 MIEMQGEED

-7191 RSPANAT
+7191 RAPANAT

-7223 QATDGEEVVEGSLN
+7223 QATDGEEVVDGSLN

-7270 MNLFGDIDTTD
+7270 MNLFGDIDTAD
-7281 LVVSRIINA
+7281 LVVSRIITA
-7290 DGEDGGELTDNGDG
+7290 DGEDGGEVTDNGDG
-7304 TWTFTPTGDFSGT
+7304 TWTFTPTGDFAGV

-7337 FVRPVADGAVITTD
+7337 YVRPAADGAVISTD

-7393 TDGEHCDDHRTG
+7393 TDGVNTVMITEPGQYIDLFDWDISNIQMTPPEDFHGELFVTVSATTVDYGDEPEAFEDGIDSGDFETLAGDSIILTADDLIGLAKNVDADSDDEVKLVHLADRSQGEIVDNGDGTWTFTPASGFTG
-7405 SIYRPVRMGYL
+7405 EADIAYVIDKDGVLHDEQTGVVVKEGDSRENATPEINSITTTEIAADTTLSFTDEDMLANLSDAEGDSLSIESVSLMEGQGVIESDNQGNYQFTPAEDYTGDVQVGFIATDGENRIESFFNVDIQDAEELALSEGYVL
-7416 KHSNDAS
+7416 AGDGSLIITESQLVDELGVSDSAQVADVADANDAGFFAESGEGQWTYWPNEDFDGNLAMNVEVNDGSEVSSHSLSIQVADNSAQSDEPPVQAAQVTEEQQLDVVQQTVDQVQDVETEVENSVADVTAAPGDTISISVPDEVSGNESVDYADMSGLPEGATVSNALDNGDGSFTISGNLDQPVSVELPEGYEGTSEVQFQGYDDLGSSIDGASGSVEVEIDDQYTMQGSTQEQQPDMAGMESGGSDWTSSGGQEQGVDFTDDSGSFDSDSQTGTDQGNDLDQSQI

>member
-44 TTIATGAENTDAADE
+44 STVATGAENTDAADE
-59 VNQALEDNPS
+59 INQALEDNPS
-69 GAGNEEEASAS
+69 GAGNAEDASAS
-80 GGAAE
+80 GAAVQ
-85 EETPESDEGS
+85 EETTESSS
-95 DDTQSNVVGGAA
+95 DSDAAQSNVVDGAA
-107 SDASS
+107 TETGTDGAT
-112 DDASGSGGG
+112 AGSGG
-121 SGAGAQAVGGENAA
+121 SGAGAQAVGGGE
-135 ASEGGSDAEGNEDQ
+135 STSSDGGTDAEGNEGQ
-149 GQAART
+149 GQAATT
-155 SAAPS
+155 SASLNADS
-160 AEASESDEQQT
+160 SDSGEQQAN
-171 GDDLDSQTVEETFA
+171 DDLDSQTIEETFA
-185 VDVEASDEETI
+185 VDVQASDEESI

-204 SETVNETFKI
+204 SETVSETFKI
-214 KVESENDAP
+214 QVESENDAP
-223 EAEQNLAYIMD
+223 EVEQDLAYIMD

-269 TVQENGDG
+269 TVQDNGDG
-277 TFTVVPSTDFNGEL
+277 TFTVVPSADFNGEL

-298 DGQETISSAIDLTVR
+298 DGQDTVSSAIDLTVR

-328 EEDGTLIFTDADLL
+328 
-342 TGATDI
+342 
-348 EGDNLTVEGVTYDG
+348 
-362 GDGILTDN
+362 
-370 GNGTYTF
+370 
-377 APNENF
+377 
-383 NGDVNFGFE
+383 
-392 VSDGTDTVS
+392 
-401 ANIDVSVTAV
+401 
-411 DDAPVS
+411 
-417 GDLAYSVDEDGSIR
+417 
-431 LSQEQLLS
+431 
-439 QASDVE
+439 
-445 GDDLTAS
+445 
-452 ELSVGG
+452 
-458 NATVIQNDDGSFTI
+458 
-472 TPDENFNGDIDIS
+472 
-485 FDISDGSNT
+485 
-494 VQASADLTVNPVND
+494 
-508 LPVPQDQ
+508 
-515 QFSVEEDGTLIF
+515 EEDGTLIF

-609 DLAYSIDEDGSIRL
+609 DLAYS
-623 SQEQLLS
+623 
-630 QASDV
+630 V
-635 EGDDLTASGLSVGGN
+635 
-650 ATVIQ
+650 
-655 NDDGSFTI
+655 
-663 TPDENFNGDIDIS
+663 
-676 FDISDGTN
+676 
-684 TVQAS
+684 
-689 ADLTV
+689 
-694 NPVNDLPVPQD
+694 
-705 QQFSVEEDG
+705 
-714 TLIFTDAELLTG
+714 
-726 ATDIEGDNLTVEGV
+726 
-740 TYDGGDGILTDN
+740 
-752 GNGTYTFAPNEN
+752 
-764 FNGDVN
+764 
-770 FNFDVSDGTD
+770 
-780 TVSANIDVSVTAVDD
+780 
-795 APVSGDLAYSVD
+795 
-807 EDGSI
+807 
-812 RLSQEQLL
+812 
-820 SQASDVE
+820 
-827 GDDLTASG
+827 
-835 LTVGGDATVV
+835 
-845 ANDDGSFT
+845 
-853 ITPDEDFNGD
+853 
-863 IDISFDIS
+863 
-871 DGTNTVQASA
+871 
-881 DLTVNPV
+881 
-888 NDLPVPQDQQFSVEE
+888 
-903 DGTLI
+903 
-908 FTDADLLTGA
+908 
-918 TDIEGDNLT
+918 
-927 VEGVTYDGG
+927 
-936 DGILTDNGNGTYTFA
+936 
-951 PNENFNG
+951 
-958 DVNFGFDVSDGTD
+958 
-971 TVSANIDVSVTA
+971 
-983 VDDAPVSGDLA
+983 
-994 YSIDEDGSIR
+994 
-1004 LSQEQLLSQASDVEG
+1004 
-1019 DDLTASG
+1019 
-1026 LTVGGDATVTQ
+1026 
-1037 NDDGSFTITPD
+1037 
-1048 ENFNGDIDISFDI
+1048 
-1061 ADGTNT
+1061 
-1067 VQASADL
+1067 
-1074 TVNPVNDLPV
+1074 
-1084 PQDQQFS
+1084 
-1091 VEEDGTLIFTDA
+1091 
-1103 DLLTGATD
+1103 
-1111 IEGDNLTVEGVTYD
+1111 
-1125 GGDGIL
+1125 
-1131 TDNGNG
+1131 
-1137 TYTFAPNENFN
+1137 
-1148 GDVNFGFDVSDG
+1148 
-1160 TDTVS
+1160 
-1165 ANIDVSVTAVD
+1165 
-1176 DAPVSGDL
+1176 
-1184 AYSIDEDGSIRL
+1184 DEDGSIRL

-1219 VGGDATVVANDDGS
+1219 VGGDATVTQNDDGS

-1301 DVEGDNLTVEGITY
+1301 DIEGDDLTVEGISY
-1315 EGTDGVLTDL
+1315 EGTDGVLTDH
-1325 GEGSYSFAPNENFN
+1325 GDGSYSFAPNENFN
-1339 GDVSFS
+1339 GEVNFS

-1418 INGNGTYIFSP
+1418 INGNGTYTFSP

-1438 LDVVVAD
+1438 LDVVVTD
-1445 EDGATDATTAG
+1445 EEGATDATTAG
-1456 INVLEVNDP
+1456 ITVLEVNDP

-1475 DEDSVLTFSE
+1475 DEDSVLTFNE

-1545 EVETVINVDVLP
+1545 EVDTVINVDVLP
-1557 INDVPVSGDLA
+1557 INDAPVSGDLA

-1577 TLSQDQLLSQASD
+1577 TLSQEQLLSQASD
-1590 VEGEDLTASDLTVNG
+1590 VEGQDLTASDLTVDG
-1605 NAAVTAND
+1605 SATVTAND
-1613 DGSFTIVPDANFNGD
+1613 DGSFTITPDANFNGD

-1633 NITDGTN
+1633 N
-1640 TVQATADLTVNPVN
+1640 
-1654 DLPVPQDQ
+1654 
-1662 QFSVEEDGTLIFTD
+1662 
-1676 ADLLTGATDI
+1676 
-1686 EGDNLT
+1686 
-1692 VEGVTYDGG
+1692 
-1701 DGILTDNGNGTYTF
+1701 
-1715 APNENFNGDVN
+1715 
-1726 FGFDVS
+1726 
-1732 DGTDTVSANIDV
+1732 
-1744 SVTAVDDAP
+1744 
-1753 VSGDLAYSIDEDGSI
+1753 
-1768 RLSQEQLLSQASDV
+1768 
-1782 EGDDL
+1782 
-1787 TASGLSVGGN
+1787 
-1797 ATVIQND
+1797 
-1804 DGSFTITPDENFN
+1804 
-1817 GDIDISFDIS
+1817 
-1827 DGTNTVQASADLTV
+1827 
-1841 NPVNDMPVPQ
+1841 
-1851 DQQFSVEEDG
+1851 
-1861 TLIFTD
+1861 
-1867 ADLLTGA
+1867 
-1874 TDIEGDNLTVE
+1874 
-1885 GVTYDGGDGI
+1885 
-1895 LTDNGNGTY
+1895 
-1904 TFAPNENFNGD
+1904 
-1915 VNFGFDVS
+1915 
-1923 DGTNTVQASADLTVN
+1923 
-1938 PVNDLPVP
+1938 
-1946 QDQQFSVEE
+1946 
-1955 DGTLI
+1955 
-1960 FTDADLLT
+1960 
-1968 GATDIEGD
+1968 
-1976 NLTVEA
+1976 
-1982 VTYDGGDG
+1982 
-1990 ILTDNGNGT
+1990 
-1999 YTFAPNENFN
+1999 
-2009 GDVNFGFEVS
+2009 
-2019 DGTDTVSANIDVS
+2019 
-2032 VTAVDDAPV
+2032 
-2041 SGDLAYSVDEDGSI
+2041 
-2055 RLSQEQLLSQASDVE
+2055 
-2070 GDDLTASSLTVDGD
+2070 
-2084 ATVVANDDGSFTITP
+2084 
-2099 DENFNGD
+2099 
-2106 IDISFDISDG
+2106 
-2116 TNTVQASADL
+2116 
-2126 TVNPV
+2126 
-2131 NDLPV
+2131 
-2136 PQDQQFSIAEDG
+2136 
-2148 TLQFTDADLLT
+2148 
-2159 GATDVEGDNLT
+2159 
-2170 VEGITYEGT
+2170 
-2179 DGVLTD
+2179 
-2185 LGEGS
+2185 
-2190 YSFAPNENFNGDVSF
+2190 
-2205 SFDVSDGTDTVSAN
+2205 
-2219 IDVSVTPENDP
+2219 
-2230 PVAGSTSYTVNEDN
+2230 
-2244 SITISD
+2244 
-2250 AQLLATSSDIEGDVS
+2250 
-2265 IDSVTYSGSDGVLE
+2265 
-2279 INGNGTY
+2279 
-2286 IFSPNEN
+2286 
-2293 FSGEIALDVVVA
+2293 
-2305 DEDGAT
+2305 
-2311 DATTAGINVLEVNDP
+2311 
-2326 PVAGPTSYTI
+2326 
-2336 DEDSVLTFSE
+2336 
-2346 SQVLL
+2346 L
-2351 NASDVEGDVELVG
+2351 N
-2364 ISYDGPDGIFS
+2364 
-2375 VNGDGTCSFAP
+2375 
-2386 NENFNGQ
+2386 
-2393 VQLDVTIRDEDGA
+2393 
-2406 EVETVI
+2406 
-2412 NVDVLPINDVPVSGD
+2412 
-2427 LAYNVNEDG
+2427 
-2436 SITLSQDQL
+2436 
-2445 LSQASDVEGEDL
+2445 
-2457 TASDL
+2457 
-2462 TVNGNAAV
+2462 
-2470 TANDDGSFTIV
+2470 
-2481 PDANFNG
+2481 
-2488 DIDIQFNITDG
+2488 DG

-2512 PVNDLPVPQDQQF
+2512 PVNDLPAPQDQQF
-2525 SIAEDGTL
+2525 SIEEDGTL

-2545 DIDGEDL
+2545 DIDGDDL

-2581 FNGDVNFSFDV
+2581 FNGYVNFSFDV
-2592 SDGTDT
+2592 SDGTET

-2627 AITIS
+2627 TITIS
-2632 DEQLLANSSDVEGA
+2632 DEQLLVNSSDVEGA
-2646 VSVDSVTY
+2646 VSIDSVTY

-2731 ILVNASDIEG
+2731 ILVNASDVEG
-2741 EVELVGINYDGSDG
+2741 GVELVGINYDGSDG
-2755 IFTVNG
+2755 IFIVNG

-2772 FNGQVQLGVTIQ
+2772 FNGQVQLGVTIK
-2784 DEDGATVETQIN
+2784 DEDGATVDTHIN

-2801 INDAP
+2801 INDP
-2806 VSGDLAYTIN
+2806 PTSGDLAYTIN

-2821 TLSQEQLLARAG
+2821 TLSQDQLLARAG
-2833 DIDSDNLEAINLSTD
+2833 DIDSENLEAINLSTD
-2848 ENATIQH
+2848 ENATIQQ

-2864 PNADYNG
+2864 PDADYNG
-2871 DLDLNFDI
+2871 DLDLSFDI
-2879 IDNDGGEVQ
+2879 IDNDGGSVQ

-2908 FTIEEDGTLLFTDAD
+2908 FSIEEDGTLLFTDAD

-2944 GADGVLSDIGDGTYS
+2944 GADGVLSDNGDGTYS
-2959 FAPNENFNGDVQF
+2959 FAPNENFNGEVQF
-2972 SFDVFDGTDS
+2972 SFDVSDGTGS
-2982 TSAVIDV
+2982 TAAVIDV

-3030 VSLSGVSY
+3030 VALSSVTY
-3038 SGDDGSFV
+3038 AGDDGSFV

-3069 VVVDEDGATATTTAG
+3069 VVVDEAGATATTTAG

-3122 IEGDELT
+3122 VEGDELT
-3129 ATNLQTNDPDATIV
+3129 ASNLQTNDPDATIV
-3143 ANDDGSFT
+3143 TNDDGSFT

-3166 SISDGENEVLT
+3166 SISDGDNEVLT

-3200 EEDQTVGVTLREE
+3200 QEDQTVGVTLREE

-3223 NGIIEANVND
+3223 NGIIEANLDN

-3303 DEPLGAWNGN
+3303 DDPLGAWNGN
-3313 THIGHGIGDTDRQ
+3313 THIGHGLGDTDRQ

-3347 FHLDGLGGWFMEE
+3347 FHLDGLGGWFMED
-3360 SRHFTEVEIR
+3360 SRHFTEVEIK
-3370 AFNDDG
+3370 AFNEDG
-3376 ELIDSMTYH
+3376 DLIDSMTYH
-3385 KEDRSN
+3385 KEDRGG
-3391 YETDYTLTTSEPVS
+3391 YETDYTLTVSEPVS

-3429 PDEAVFTSIGVDGS
+3429 HDEAVFTSIGVDGS

-3456 DSEIELTADLPNITV
+3456 DNEIELTADLPNITI

-3530 GENFH
+3530 DENFH

-3550 DSNIININFESV
+3550 DDNIININFESV
-3562 NDAPIVSGPIV
+3562 NDAPIVSGPMV

-3587 DLLVNTT
+3587 DLLANTT
-3594 DVEGDALSI
+3594 DVEGDTLSI
-3603 SDITYGGDD
+3603 SDITYGGDH
-3612 GDLIDNGDGTFTFMP
+3612 GDLVDNGDGTFTFMP

-3655 VVPVNDVPVP
+3655 VIPVNDIPVP

-3723 EPTENFSGEVNLTFD
+3723 EPAENFSGEVNLTFD

-3747 STATVDVEIVNEGPE
+3747 SIATVDVEIVNEGPE

-3775 SITITQEDLLA
+3775 SINITQEDLLA
-3786 NATDID
+3786 NATDVD
-3792 GDNLQAVNL
+3792 GDNLEAVNF
-3801 ATNDPNAVIAENSD
+3801 ATNDPNAVIVENSD

-3841 TVAADLNLTVNP
+3841 TVAADLNLIVNP

-3922 FGNVDLAF
+3922 FGNVDLTF

-3945 KVEFVNDAP
+3945 KVEFVNDTP

-3974 MLLENA
+3974 MLLESA

-3990 TSLETNDP
+3990 SALETNDP

-4088 INYSGDEGTITDNGD
+4088 INYSGDEGTVTDNGD

-4126 GTDEVEQDIN
+4126 GTTEVEQDLN

-4203 DNEGVLNDQENG
+4203 DNEGVLNDQDNG

-4224 TVTFEGETAGYQNA
+4224 TVTFEGETAGYQNT

-4251 GVEVVYENASQVGGG
+4251 GVEVVYENASQVDGG
-4266 GDLVPGQDQFSFQVA
+4266 GDLVPGQDQFSFQVE

-4299 FNAMQ
+4299 FDAMQ
-4304 EGQYEFRAEDGSPAN
+4304 DGQYEFRAADGSPAN
-4319 MDTVDPQLIFIG
+4319 MDTVDPQLVFVA

-4340 GENGDAIFHGGS
+4340 GQNGDAIFHGGS
-4352 SSQLNQDGLEHT
+4352 SSQLNQDGIEHT
-4364 RTTVNEGGELVYGFE
+4364 RTTVNEDGELVYGFE

-4385 DADYAD
+4385 DADYTD

-4412 GPDGTVNLPTTA
+4412 GPVGTVNLPTTA
-4424 IENSLQIQLPEDFN
+4424 IENALQIQLPEDFN

-4485 VEEDGSIT
+4485 VEEDGSII

-4531 TYTLTPDTDFN
+4531 TYTLTPDADFN
-4542 GDVSFTFDVSDGDDV
+4542 GDVNFTFDVSDGDDV

-4570 DGPEAQDQTF
+4570 DGPEAQDQAF

-4591 DQDLLTGATDIEG
+4591 DQDLLTGATDIE
-4604 DDLSVEGVTYTG
+4604 
-4616 TDGVLTDNGDGT
+4616 
-4628 YSFAP
+4628 
-4633 NENFNG
+4633 
-4639 DVNFSFNVSDGTDT
+4639 
-4653 VTANI
+4653 
-4658 DVSVTPEN
+4658 
-4666 DPPVAGNTSYTVHE
+4666 
-4680 DNSITISNEQ
+4680 
-4690 LLANS
+4690 
-4695 SDIEGEVAID
+4695 
-4705 SVTYTG
+4705 
-4711 SDGVLEI
+4711 
-4718 NGDGTYTF
+4718 
-4726 SPNENFN
+4726 
-4733 GEVSLDV
+4733 
-4740 VVVDEDD
+4740 
-4747 AAVSTIAGITVL
+4747 
-4759 EVDDPPVAGPTSYTI
+4759 
-4774 DEDSVLTFNES
+4774 
-4785 QILLNASDI
+4785 
-4794 EGDVEL
+4794 
-4800 VEINYDGPDGIF
+4800 
-4812 SINGDG
+4812 
-4818 TCSFAP
+4818 
-4824 NENFNGQVQLDVTI
+4824 
-4838 QDEDGA
+4838 
-4844 QVDTY
+4844 
-4849 ITVDVLP
+4849 
-4856 INDVPVSG
+4856 
-4864 DLAYSVE
+4864 
-4871 EDGSITLSQE
+4871 
-4881 QLLAQASD
+4881 
-4889 IEGDDLTA
+4889 
-4897 ANLTVGGDAIVT
+4897 
-4909 ANDDGSFTITPDAN
+4909 
-4923 FNGDIDLTFDIN
+4923 
-4935 DGTDTFVA
+4935 
-4943 TADLTVNP
+4943 
-4951 VNDLPQPQAQ
+4951 
-4961 TFSIGEDGIFN
+4961 
-4972 FTDEDLLTGTTDIDG
+4972 G

-5019 FNGDVNFSFDVSDG
+5019 FNGDVNLSFNVSDG
-5033 TDTVQA
+5033 TDTVTA

-5088 SVTYTGSDGV
+5088 SVTYSGSDGV
-5098 FEDNGDGTYTFS
+5098 LEINGNGTYTFS
-5110 PNENFNGEVSLDV
+5110 PNENFNGEISLDV
-5123 VVTDEDGTTEST
+5123 VVVDEDDAAVST
-5135 TAGVTVLEVNDPPI
+5135 TAGITVLEVNDPPV
-5149 AGSTSYSVN
+5149 AGPTSYTIDEDSVLTFN
-5158 EDEVIT
+5158 ETQV
-5164 ISAEQL
+5164 L
-5170 LANASDIEGEVAI
+5170 LNASDIEGDVQLVEI
-5183 DSVTYTGADG
+5183 NYDGPDG
-5193 IFTDNGNG
+5193 IFSINGDG
-5201 TFSFA
+5201 TCSFA
-5206 PNANF
+5206 PNENF
-5211 DGDVSLDVVVT
+5211 NGQVQLDVT
-5222 DEDGATATTTASIDV
+5222 IQDEDGAQVDTHITVDV
-5237 LPVNDA
+5237 LPINDV

-5262 QEQLLAQ
+5262 QEQLLSQ
-5269 ASDIEGDDLTAANL
+5269 ANDVDGDDLTASNL
-5283 TVGGDATVTAND
+5283 MVDGDATVTAND

-5309 DIDLAFDINDGTDT
+5309 DIDLTFDINDGVDT

-5343 QTFSIGEDGILNF
+5343 QAFSIGEDGVLSF

-5393 TYSFAPN
+5393 SYSFAPN
-5400 ENFNGDVNFSFDVSD
+5400 EDFNGDVNFSFDVSD

-5441 YTVHEDNSITISNEQ
+5441 YTVHEDNSITISDEQLLANSSDIEGEVAIDSVAYTGADGVLEDNGNGTYTFSPNENFNGEVSLDVVVTDEEGATEATTAGISVLEVNDPPVAGSTSYTVHEDNSITISNEQ
-5456 LLANSSDIEGEV
+5456 LLANSSDIEGEFAI
-5468 VVDSVTYTG
+5468 DSVAYSG
-5477 SDGVFEDNG
+5477 ADGVFEDNG
-5486 DGTYTFSPNENFN
+5486 NGTYTFSPNENFN

-5506 VVTDEDGTTES
+5506 VVTDEDGATEA

-5531 IAGSTSYSVSEDEV
+5531 VAGSTSYSVNEDEV

-5564 AIDSVTY
+5564 AIDSVNY
-5571 TGSDGIFTDNGD
+5571 TGADGIFTDNGN

-5605 DEEGATVATNASID
+5605 DEDGATVATSTSID
-5619 VLPVNDAPVSGDLAY
+5619 VLPINDPPVSGDLAY
-5634 SIDEDGSITLSQE
+5634 SIDEDGSIILNQE
-5647 QLLAQAADVDGDDL
+5647 QLLSQASDVDGDEL

-5681 FTVTPGTD
+5681 FTVTPD
-5689 FNGNIDLN
+5689 ANFNGDIDLS
-5697 FDISDGTASIVA
+5697 FDISDGTESIVA

-5748 ADIEGDDLVAS
+5748 ADIEGGDLVAS

-5861 DETTVIGTV
+5861 DETTVTGTV

-5876 NPVVGADVTLTDNAG
+5876 SPVVGADVTMTDNAG

-5897 TDQSGNYSVN
+5897 TDQFGHYSVS
-5907 GPVVDQGSVT
+5907 GPVVDQGTVT

-5925 SSFLVPAG
+5925 SSFLIPAG

-5957 WGESPQ
+5957 WGESPR
-5963 DMDNHLWLYDTETGN
+5963 DMDNHLWLYDTENGN

-6000 DVDDTNGNGPET
+6000 DVDDTNGGGPET

-6058 PELPENPSGEHWHVF
+6058 PDLPDNPTGEHWHVF

-6084 DVGSENSFELPTS
+6084 DVGSENAFDLPTA
-6097 EEVLANVNGIDIS
+6097 EEALANENGINIS
-6110 ELLMGDEGGDSG
+6110 ELLTGDEDGDSG
-6122 DTGGNEPSVG
+6122 ETGGNEPSVG

-6201 DGSLTFTDEQLLA
+6201 DGSLIFTDEQLLA
-6214 GTTDIDGDGLSVE
+6214 GATDIDGENLSVE

-6252 NFNGNID
+6252 NFNGNVD

-6289 STTYSVEEDGSIT
+6289 TTAYSVEEDGSIT
-6302 LSDAQLLANSSD
+6302 LSDTQLLANSSD

-6322 DVSYSGTDGVFTD
+6322 DVSYSSTDGVFTD

-6393 DNVITVNEAQLLAN
+6393 DNVITISEAQLIAN

-6439 APNENFNGNVSLDVT
+6439 AANENFNGNINLDVT
-6454 VADED
+6454 VIDDD

-6502 QASDVDGDDLTA
+6502 QASDL
-6514 ANLTA
+6514 
-6519 GDNATVTAN
+6519 
-6528 DDGSFTITPDADF
+6528 
-6541 NGDIDL
+6541 
-6547 SFDVSDGVETVQAG
+6547 
-6561 VDLTVNPVNDI
+6561 
-6572 AVVEDVAYTI
+6572 
-6582 EEDGSLTFA
+6582 
-6591 DADLLAGAADI
+6591 
-6602 DGDELSIT
+6602 
-6610 DVSYTG
+6610 
-6616 AEGVFTDNGDGT
+6616 
-6628 YSFAPNENFN
+6628 
-6638 GEVSLD
+6638 
-6644 FSVSDGTET
+6644 
-6653 VDANIGVTVTDVNDA
+6653 
-6668 PVSGATSYQMNEDG
+6668 
-6682 TITLS
+6682 
-6687 PEQLIANSSDVDGD
+6687 
-6701 VSLDS
+6701 
-6706 VSYSG
+6706 
-6711 ADGILV
+6711 
-6717 QNEDGSVTFAPNENF
+6717 
-6732 NGDINLDVTVIDDD
+6732 
-6746 GATAQTTAGIEVI
+6746 
-6759 AVNDA
+6759 
-6764 PVAGDLAYSVDEDG
+6764 
-6778 SITLSQEQ
+6778 
-6786 LLAQASDVDGDDLTA
+6786 DGDDLTA

-6919 PNENFNGDVSLD
+6919 PNENFNGEVSLD

-6955 PVSGATSYQMNEDGT
+6955 PVAGATSYQMNEDGT

-6978 IANSSDVDGDVS
+6978 IANSSDVDGEVS
-6990 LDSVSYSGADGIL
+6990 LESVTYSGSDGSL
-7003 VQNEDGSVTFAP
+7003 VQNDNGSVTFTP
-7015 NENFNGDINLDVT
+7015 SENFNGDISLDVVVT
-7028 VIDDDG
+7028 DDDG
-7034 ATAQTTAGI
+7034 ATATTTAGI

-7049 DGPESEDVKLTTA
+7049 DGPESEEVELTTA

-7153 TIEMQGEED
+7153 MIEMQGEED

-7191 RSPANAT
+7191 RAPANAT

-7223 QATDGEEVVEGSLN
+7223 QATDGEEVVDGSLN

-7270 MNLFGDIDTTD
+7270 MNLFGDIDTAD
-7281 LVVSRIINA
+7281 LVVSRIITA
-7290 DGEDGGELTDNGDG
+7290 DGEDGGEVTDNGDG
-7304 TWTFTPTGDFSGT
+7304 TWTFTPTGDFAGV

-7337 FVRPVADGAVITTD
+7337 YVRPAADGAVISTD

-7393 TDGEHCDDHRTG
+7393 TDGVNTVMITEPGQYIDLFDWDISNIQMTPPEDFHGEFFVTVSATTVDYGDEPEAFEDGIDSGDFETLAGDSIILTADDLIGLAENVNADSDDEVKLVHLADRSQGEIVDNGDGTWTFTPASGFTG
-7405 SIYRPVRMGYL
+7405 EADIAYVIDKDGVLHDEQTGVVVKEGDSRENAAPEINSITTTEIAADTTLSFTDEDMLANLIDAEGDSLSIESVSLMEGQGVIESDNQGNYQFTPAEDYTGDVQVGFIATDGENRIESFFNVDIQDAEELALSEGYVL
-7416 KHSNDAS
+7416 AGDGSLIITESQLVDELGVSDSAQVADVADANDAGFFAESGEGQWTYWPNEDFDGNLAMNVEVNDGSEVSSHSLSIQVADNSAQSDEPPVQAAQVTEEQQLDVVQQTVDQVQDVETEVENSVADVTAAPGDTISISVPDEVSGNESVDYADMSGLPEGATVSNALDNGDGSFTISGNLDQPVSVELPEGYEGTSEVQFQGYDDLGSSIDGASGSVEVEIDDQYTMQGSTQEQQPDMAGMESGGSDWTSSGGQEQGIDFTDDSGSFDSDSQTGTDQGNDLDQSQI

>member
-1 MAGENNQNNQNEDL
+1 MSDG
-15 NDAVE
+15 
-20 QTDTND
+20 TN
-26 AGTPSQQQNQQN
+26 TVQ
-38 QQNTIA
+38 
-44 TTIATGAENTDAADE
+44 
-59 VNQALEDNPS
+59 
-69 GAGNEEEASAS
+69 ASA
-80 GGAAE
+80 
-85 EETPESDEGS
+85 
-95 DDTQSNVVGGAA
+95 
-107 SDASS
+107 
-112 DDASGSGGG
+112 
-121 SGAGAQAVGGENAA
+121 
-135 ASEGGSDAEGNEDQ
+135 
-149 GQAART
+149 
-155 SAAPS
+155 
-160 AEASESDEQQT
+160 
-171 GDDLDSQTVEETFA
+171 
-185 VDVEASDEETI
+185 
-196 SEVEDDFD
+196 
-204 SETVNETFKI
+204 
-214 KVESENDAP
+214 
-223 EAEQNLAYIMD
+223 
-234 EDGSITFTQEQLLE
+234 
-248 YASDVDGDELVASNV
+248 
-263 QVGADA
+263 
-269 TVQENGDG
+269 
-277 TFTVVPSTDFNGEL
+277 
-291 DLTFDIS
+291 
-298 DGQETISSAIDLTVR
+298 DLTVN
-313 PINDAPVPEDKTFEI
+313 PINDLPVPQDQQFSV

-342 TGATDI
+342 TGATDV
-348 EGDNLTVEGVTYDG
+348 EGDYLTVEGVTYDG

-383 NGDVNFGFE
+383 NGDVNF
-392 VSDGTDTVS
+392 S
-401 ANIDVSVTAV
+401 
-411 DDAPVS
+411 
-417 GDLAYSVDEDGSIR
+417 
-431 LSQEQLLS
+431 
-439 QASDVE
+439 
-445 GDDLTAS
+445 
-452 ELSVGG
+452 
-458 NATVIQNDDGSFTI
+458 
-472 TPDENFNGDIDIS
+472 
-485 FDISDGSNT
+485 
-494 VQASADLTVNPVND
+494 
-508 LPVPQDQ
+508 
-515 QFSVEEDGTLIF
+515 
-527 TDADLLTGATDI
+527 
-539 EGDNLTVEGV
+539 
-549 TYDGG
+549 
-554 DGILTDNGNGTYT
+554 
-567 FAPNENF
+567 
-574 NGDVNFGFDVSDGTD
+574 FDVSDGTD
-589 TVSAN
+589 TVA
-594 IDVSVTAVDDAPVSG
+594 
-609 DLAYSIDEDGSIRL
+609 
-623 SQEQLLS
+623 
-630 QASDV
+630 
-635 EGDDLTASGLSVGGN
+635 
-650 ATVIQ
+650 
-655 NDDGSFTI
+655 
-663 TPDENFNGDIDIS
+663 
-676 FDISDGTN
+676 
-684 TVQAS
+684 
-689 ADLTV
+689 
-694 NPVNDLPVPQD
+694 
-705 QQFSVEEDG
+705 
-714 TLIFTDAELLTG
+714 
-726 ATDIEGDNLTVEGV
+726 
-740 TYDGGDGILTDN
+740 
-752 GNGTYTFAPNEN
+752 
-764 FNGDVN
+764 
-770 FNFDVSDGTD
+770 
-780 TVSANIDVSVTAVDD
+780 
-795 APVSGDLAYSVD
+795 
-807 EDGSI
+807 
-812 RLSQEQLL
+812 
-820 SQASDVE
+820 
-827 GDDLTASG
+827 
-835 LTVGGDATVV
+835 
-845 ANDDGSFT
+845 
-853 ITPDEDFNGD
+853 
-863 IDISFDIS
+863 
-871 DGTNTVQASA
+871 
-881 DLTVNPV
+881 
-888 NDLPVPQDQQFSVEE
+888 
-903 DGTLI
+903 
-908 FTDADLLTGA
+908 
-918 TDIEGDNLT
+918 
-927 VEGVTYDGG
+927 
-936 DGILTDNGNGTYTFA
+936 
-951 PNENFNG
+951 
-958 DVNFGFDVSDGTD
+958 
-971 TVSANIDVSVTA
+971 ANIDVSVTA

-1061 ADGTNT
+1061 SDGTNT

-1111 IEGDNLTVEGVTYD
+1111 IEGDNLSVEGVTYD

-1184 AYSIDEDGSIRL
+1184 AYSVDEDGSIRL

-1219 VGGDATVVANDDGS
+1219 VGGDATVTQNDDGS

-1255 TNTVQASA
+1255 TNTIQTSA

-1278 QQFSIA
+1278 QQFSVE
-1284 EDGTLQFTDAD
+1284 EDGTLQFTDSD

-1301 DVEGDNLTVEGITY
+1301 DIEGDDLTVEGISY
-1315 EGTDGVLTDL
+1315 EGTDGVLTDN
-1325 GEGSYSFAPNENFN
+1325 GDGSYSFAPNENFN
-1339 GDVSFS
+1339 GEVNFS

-1418 INGNGTYIFSP
+1418 INGNGTYTFSP
-1429 NENFSGEIA
+1429 NENFNGEIT

-1445 EDGATDATTAG
+1445 EEGATDATTAG
-1456 INVLEVNDP
+1456 ISVLEVNDP

-1475 DEDSVLTFSE
+1475 DEDSVLTFNE

-1511 IFSVNGDGTCSFAP
+1511 IFSINGDGTCSFAP

-1538 IRDEDGA
+1538 VRDEDGA

-1557 INDVPVSGDLA
+1557 INDAPVSGDLA

-1577 TLSQDQLLSQASD
+1577 TLSQEQLLSQASD
-1590 VEGEDLTASDLTVNG
+1590 VEGEDLTASDLTVDG
-1605 NAAVTAND
+1605 NATVTAND
-1613 DGSFTIVPDANFNGD
+1613 DGSFTIVP
-1628 IDIQF
+1628 
-1633 NITDGTN
+1633 
-1640 TVQATADLTVNPVN
+1640 
-1654 DLPVPQDQ
+1654 
-1662 QFSVEEDGTLIFTD
+1662 E
-1676 ADLLTGATDI
+1676 
-1686 EGDNLT
+1686 
-1692 VEGVTYDGG
+1692 
-1701 DGILTDNGNGTYTF
+1701 
-1715 APNENFNGDVN
+1715 
-1726 FGFDVS
+1726 
-1732 DGTDTVSANIDV
+1732 
-1744 SVTAVDDAP
+1744 
-1753 VSGDLAYSIDEDGSI
+1753 
-1768 RLSQEQLLSQASDV
+1768 
-1782 EGDDL
+1782 
-1787 TASGLSVGGN
+1787 
-1797 ATVIQND
+1797 
-1804 DGSFTITPDENFN
+1804 
-1817 GDIDISFDIS
+1817 
-1827 DGTNTVQASADLTV
+1827 
-1841 NPVNDMPVPQ
+1841 
-1851 DQQFSVEEDG
+1851 
-1861 TLIFTD
+1861 
-1867 ADLLTGA
+1867 
-1874 TDIEGDNLTVE
+1874 
-1885 GVTYDGGDGI
+1885 
-1895 LTDNGNGTY
+1895 
-1904 TFAPNENFNGD
+1904 
-1915 VNFGFDVS
+1915 
-1923 DGTNTVQASADLTVN
+1923 
-1938 PVNDLPVP
+1938 
-1946 QDQQFSVEE
+1946 
-1955 DGTLI
+1955 
-1960 FTDADLLT
+1960 
-1968 GATDIEGD
+1968 
-1976 NLTVEA
+1976 
-1982 VTYDGGDG
+1982 
-1990 ILTDNGNGT
+1990 
-1999 YTFAPNENFN
+1999 
-2009 GDVNFGFEVS
+2009 
-2019 DGTDTVSANIDVS
+2019 
-2032 VTAVDDAPV
+2032 
-2041 SGDLAYSVDEDGSI
+2041 
-2055 RLSQEQLLSQASDVE
+2055 
-2070 GDDLTASSLTVDGD
+2070 
-2084 ATVVANDDGSFTITP
+2084 
-2099 DENFNGD
+2099 
-2106 IDISFDISDG
+2106 
-2116 TNTVQASADL
+2116 
-2126 TVNPV
+2126 
-2131 NDLPV
+2131 
-2136 PQDQQFSIAEDG
+2136 
-2148 TLQFTDADLLT
+2148 
-2159 GATDVEGDNLT
+2159 
-2170 VEGITYEGT
+2170 
-2179 DGVLTD
+2179 
-2185 LGEGS
+2185 
-2190 YSFAPNENFNGDVSF
+2190 
-2205 SFDVSDGTDTVSAN
+2205 
-2219 IDVSVTPENDP
+2219 
-2230 PVAGSTSYTVNEDN
+2230 
-2244 SITISD
+2244 
-2250 AQLLATSSDIEGDVS
+2250 
-2265 IDSVTYSGSDGVLE
+2265 
-2279 INGNGTY
+2279 
-2286 IFSPNEN
+2286 
-2293 FSGEIALDVVVA
+2293 
-2305 DEDGAT
+2305 
-2311 DATTAGINVLEVNDP
+2311 
-2326 PVAGPTSYTI
+2326 
-2336 DEDSVLTFSE
+2336 
-2346 SQVLL
+2346 
-2351 NASDVEGDVELVG
+2351 
-2364 ISYDGPDGIFS
+2364 
-2375 VNGDGTCSFAP
+2375 
-2386 NENFNGQ
+2386 
-2393 VQLDVTIRDEDGA
+2393 
-2406 EVETVI
+2406 
-2412 NVDVLPINDVPVSGD
+2412 
-2427 LAYNVNEDG
+2427 
-2436 SITLSQDQL
+2436 
-2445 LSQASDVEGEDL
+2445 
-2457 TASDL
+2457 
-2462 TVNGNAAV
+2462 
-2470 TANDDGSFTIV
+2470 
-2481 PDANFNG
+2481 ANFNG

-2525 SIAEDGTL
+2525 SIEEDGTL
-2533 QFTDADLLTGAS
+2533 QFTDADLLTGAT
-2545 DIDGEDL
+2545 DIDGDDL

-2592 SDGTDT
+2592 SDGTET
-2598 VSANIDVSVTP
+2598 VSANIDVTVTP

-2681 SLDVIVADEDGSI
+2681 SLDLIVADEDGSI

-2731 ILVNASDIEG
+2731 ILVNASDVEG
-2741 EVELVGINYDGSDG
+2741 DVELLGINYDGSDG

-2796 VDVLP
+2796 VSVLP

-2879 IDNDGGEVQ
+2879 IDNDGGSVQ
-2888 VGLDITVN
+2888 VGLDVTVN
-2896 PLNDL
+2896 PVNDL
-2901 PQAQDQQ
+2901 PQAEDQQ

-2928 SDIDGDEL
+2928 SDVDGDEL

-2944 GADGVLSDIGDGTYS
+2944 GADGVLSDNGDGTYS

-2972 SFDVFDGTDS
+2972 SFDVSDGTDS

-3122 IEGDELT
+3122 VEGDELT

-3166 SISDGENEVLT
+3166 SISDGDNEVLT

-3192 GEEIFIQA
+3192 GDEIFIQA
-3200 EEDQTVGVTLREE
+3200 QEDQTVGVTLREE

-3233 EWVVLEVG
+3233 EWVELEVG

-3303 DEPLGAWNGN
+3303 DDPLGAWNGN
-3313 THIGHGIGDTDRQ
+3313 THIGHGLGDTDRQ

-3347 FHLDGLGGWFMEE
+3347 FHLDGLGGWFMED
-3360 SRHFTEVEIR
+3360 SRHFTEVEIK
-3370 AFNDDG
+3370 AFNEDG
-3376 ELIDSMTYH
+3376 DLIDSMTYH
-3385 KEDRSN
+3385 KEDRGG
-3391 YETDYTLTTSEPVS
+3391 YETDYTLTVSEPVS

-3423 TVSQTC
+3423 TVSQTFH
-3429 PDEAVFTSIGVDGS
+3429 DEAVFTSIGVDGS

-3456 DSEIELTADLPNITV
+3456 DNEIELTADLPNITI

-3530 GENFH
+3530 DENFH

-3562 NDAPIVSGPIV
+3562 NDAPIVSGPMV
-3573 LSTDEDQGITFSAD
+3573 LSTDEDEGITFSAD
-3587 DLLVNTT
+3587 DLLANTT
-3594 DVEGDALSI
+3594 DVEGDTLSI
-3603 SDITYGGDD
+3603 SDITYGGDH
-3612 GDLIDNGDGTFTFMP
+3612 GDLVDNGDGTFTFMP

-3647 VATHLDLT
+3647 VATYLDLT
-3655 VVPVNDVPVP
+3655 VIPVNDIPVP

-3723 EPTENFSGEVNLTFD
+3723 EPAENFSGEVNLTFD

-3747 STATVDVEIVNEGPE
+3747 SIATVDVEIVNEGPE

-3786 NATDID
+3786 NATDVD
-3792 GDNLQAVNL
+3792 GDNLEAVNF
-3801 ATNDPNAVIAENSD
+3801 ATNDPNAVIVENSD

-3887 EGDELSVVN
+3887 EGDELSVLN

-3922 FGNVDLAF
+3922 FGNVDLTF
-3930 DVSDGTDVVAANIDL
+3930 DVSDGTDVVAANIGL
-3945 KVEFVNDAP
+3945 KVEFVNDSP

-4088 INYSGDEGTITDNGD
+4088 INYSGDEGTVTDNGD

-4126 GTDEVEQDIN
+4126 GTDEVDQDLN

-4203 DNEGVLNDQENG
+4203 DNEGVLNDQDNG

-4224 TVTFEGETAGYQNA
+4224 TVTFEGETAGYQNT

-4251 GVEVVYENASQVGGG
+4251 GVEVVYENASQVDGG
-4266 GDLVPGQDQFSFQVA
+4266 GDLVPGQDQFSFQVE

-4299 FNAMQ
+4299 FDAMQ
-4304 EGQYEFRAEDGSPAN
+4304 DGQYEFRAEDGSPAN
-4319 MDTVDPQLIFIG
+4319 MDTVDPQLVFVA

-4340 GENGDAIFHGGS
+4340 GQNGDAIFHGGS
-4352 SSQLNQDGLEHT
+4352 SSQLNQDGIEHT
-4364 RTTVNEGGELVYGFE
+4364 RTTVNEDGELVYGFE

-4385 DADYAD
+4385 DADYTD

-4424 IENSLQIQLPEDFN
+4424 IENALQIQLPEDFN
-4438 EQLEVHVTATA
+4438 QQLEVHVTATA

-4462 TIYINATGAHI
+4462 TIHINATGAHI
-4473 EHAPEALPVAAT
+4473 EHAPEAQPVAAT

-4531 TYTLTPDTDFN
+4531 TYTLTPEADFN

-4570 DGPEAQDQTF
+4570 DGPEAQDQAF
-4580 TVGEDGVLTFN
+4580 TVNEDGVLTFTN
-4591 DQDLLTGATDIEG
+4591 QYLLTGATDIE
-4604 DDLSVEGVTYTG
+4604 
-4616 TDGVLTDNGDGT
+4616 
-4628 YSFAP
+4628 
-4633 NENFNG
+4633 
-4639 DVNFSFNVSDGTDT
+4639 
-4653 VTANI
+4653 
-4658 DVSVTPEN
+4658 
-4666 DPPVAGNTSYTVHE
+4666 
-4680 DNSITISNEQ
+4680 
-4690 LLANS
+4690 
-4695 SDIEGEVAID
+4695 
-4705 SVTYTG
+4705 
-4711 SDGVLEI
+4711 
-4718 NGDGTYTF
+4718 
-4726 SPNENFN
+4726 
-4733 GEVSLDV
+4733 
-4740 VVVDEDD
+4740 
-4747 AAVSTIAGITVL
+4747 
-4759 EVDDPPVAGPTSYTI
+4759 
-4774 DEDSVLTFNES
+4774 
-4785 QILLNASDI
+4785 
-4794 EGDVEL
+4794 
-4800 VEINYDGPDGIF
+4800 
-4812 SINGDG
+4812 
-4818 TCSFAP
+4818 
-4824 NENFNGQVQLDVTI
+4824 
-4838 QDEDGA
+4838 
-4844 QVDTY
+4844 
-4849 ITVDVLP
+4849 
-4856 INDVPVSG
+4856 
-4864 DLAYSVE
+4864 
-4871 EDGSITLSQE
+4871 
-4881 QLLAQASD
+4881 
-4889 IEGDDLTA
+4889 
-4897 ANLTVGGDAIVT
+4897 
-4909 ANDDGSFTITPDAN
+4909 
-4923 FNGDIDLTFDIN
+4923 
-4935 DGTDTFVA
+4935 
-4943 TADLTVNP
+4943 
-4951 VNDLPQPQAQ
+4951 
-4961 TFSIGEDGIFN
+4961 
-4972 FTDEDLLTGTTDIDG
+4972 G

-5010 TYSFAPNEN
+5010 SYSFAPNEN

-5088 SVTYTGSDGV
+5088 SVAYSGADGV
-5098 FEDNGDGTYTFS
+5098 FEDNGNGTYTFS

-5123 VVTDEDGTTEST
+5123 VVTDEDGATEAT
-5135 TAGVTVLEVNDPPI
+5135 TAGITVLEVNDPPI

-5183 DSVTYTGADG
+5183 DSVSYTGADG
-5193 IFTDNGNG
+5193 IFTDNGDG

-5222 DEDGATATTTASIDV
+5222 DEDGATVATNASIDV

-5243 PVSGDLAYSVEEDG
+5243 PVSGDLAYSIDEDG

-5269 ASDIEGDDLTAANL
+5269 ASDVDGDDLTAANL

-5309 DIDLAFDINDGTDT
+5309 DIDLTFDISDGTDT

-5343 QTFSIGEDGILNF
+5343 QTFSIGEDGVLNF

-5393 TYSFAPN
+5393 SYSFAPN
-5400 ENFNGDVNFSFDVSD
+5400 ENFNGNVNFSFDVSD

-5468 VVDSVTYTG
+5468 AIDSVAYSG
-5477 SDGVFEDNG
+5477 ADGVFEDNG
-5486 DGTYTFSPNENFN
+5486 NGTYTFSPNENFN

-5506 VVTDEDGTTES
+5506 VVSDEDGATEA
-5517 TTAGVTVLEVNDPP
+5517 TTAGITVLEVNDPP
-5531 IAGSTSYSVSEDEV
+5531 IAGSTSYSVNEDEVITISSEQLLANASDIEGEVAIDSVNYTGADGIFSDNGDGTFSFAPNANFDGDVSLDVVVTDEDGATTATTASIDVLPINDPPVSGDLAYSVDEDGSITISQEQLLAQASDVEGDDLTASNLIVDGDATVTANDDGSFTITPDADFNGDIDLTFDINDGADTLVATADLTVNPVNDLPQPQDQTFSIGEDGVLNFTDEDLLTGATDIDGDDLSVEGVTYTGADGVLTDNGDGSYSFAPNENFNGNVNFSFDVSDGTDTVQANIDVSVTPENDPPVAGSTSYTVHEDNSITISNEQLLANSSDIEGEVAIDSVAYSGADGVFEDNGNGTYTFYPNENFNGEVSLDVVVSDEDGATEATTAGISVLEVNDPPIAGSTSYSVNEDEV

-5564 AIDSVTY
+5564 AIDSVSY
-5571 TGSDGIFTDNGD
+5571 TGADGIFTDNGD

-5605 DEEGATVATNASID
+5605 DEDGATTATTASID
-5619 VLPVNDAPVSGDLAY
+5619 VLPINDPPVSGDLAY
-5634 SIDEDGSITLSQE
+5634 SIDEDGSITLTQE
-5647 QLLAQAADVDGDDL
+5647 QLLSQASDVDGDDL

-5681 FTVTPGTD
+5681 FTVTPDAD
-5689 FNGNIDLN
+5689 FNGNIDLS
-5697 FDISDGTASIVA
+5697 FDISDGTESIVA

-5717 VNDLPTTS
+5717 INDLPTS
-5725 DVYANVDEDNVI
+5725 DDVYANVDEDNII

-5861 DETTVIGTV
+5861 DETTVTGTV

-5876 NPVVGADVTLTDNAG
+5876 SPVAGADVTLTDNVG
-5891 HSYTTV
+5891 HSYETE
-5897 TDQSGNYSVN
+5897 TDQSGNYSVS
-5907 GPVVDQGSVT
+5907 GPVVDQGTVT
-5917 IEQEGSIT
+5917 IEQDGSIT
-5925 SSFLVPAG
+5925 NSFIVAAG
-5933 EDTNGGVTAI
+5933 EETNSGVTAI

-5957 WGESPQ
+5957 WGESPR
-5963 DMDNHLWLYDTETGN
+5963 DMDNHLWLYDTESGS
-5978 ELDHIYYRDMSH
+5978 ELDHIYYRDMNH
-5990 DLGEGNVVQQ
+5990 DLGGGNVVQQ
-6000 DVDDTNGNGPET
+6000 DVDDTNGGGPET

-6025 SVHNYTNRSWDVDG
+6025 SVHNYTSRSWDVDG

-6044 VQVFVGDTLVETFT
+6044 VQVFVGDTLVETFS
-6058 PELPENPSGEHWHVF
+6058 PDLSENPSGDHWHVF
-6073 DIVNGVVVPSQ
+6073 DIVNGVIVPSQ
-6084 DVGSENSFELPTS
+6084 DVGTQDAFDLPTA
-6097 EEVLANVNGIDIS
+6097 EEALANENGIDIS
-6110 ELLMGDEGGDSG
+6110 ELLTGGEDDDTTDETGDSTDQTG
-6122 DTGGNEPSVG
+6122 ESSGETGGNEPSVG

-6157 NGEFSISYNVDDGNG
+6157 NGEFSISYSVDDGNG

-6187 DLSVIYDHDYTINE
+6187 DLSVIYDHNYTVNE

-6214 GTTDIDGDGLSVE
+6214 GATDIDGDDLSVE

-6252 NFNGNID
+6252 NFNGNVD

-6289 STTYSVEEDGSIT
+6289 TTSYTVAEDGSIT

-6322 DVSYSGTDGVFTD
+6322 DVTYSGTDGVFTD

-6381 PVAGSTTYSVDE
+6381 PVAGSTAYSVDE
-6393 DNVITVNEAQLLAN
+6393 DDVITLSDAQLLAN
-6407 SSDIEGDVSVS
+6407 SSDLEGDVSVS
-6418 DVSYSGADGIFTDN
+6418 DVSYSGTEGIFTNN
-6432 GDGTYSF
+6432 GDGTYS
-6439 APNENFNGNVSLDVT
+6439 
-6454 VADED
+6454 
-6459 GATAQTTA
+6459 
-6467 GIDVIAVNDA
+6467 
-6477 PVSGDLAYSVDEDGS
+6477 
-6492 ITLSQEQLLA
+6492 
-6502 QASDVDGDDLTA
+6502 
-6514 ANLTA
+6514 
-6519 GDNATVTAN
+6519 
-6528 DDGSFTITPDADF
+6528 
-6541 NGDIDL
+6541 
-6547 SFDVSDGVETVQAG
+6547 
-6561 VDLTVNPVNDI
+6561 
-6572 AVVEDVAYTI
+6572 
-6582 EEDGSLTFA
+6582 
-6591 DADLLAGAADI
+6591 
-6602 DGDELSIT
+6602 
-6610 DVSYTG
+6610 
-6616 AEGVFTDNGDGT
+6616 
-6628 YSFAPNENFN
+6628 
-6638 GEVSLD
+6638 
-6644 FSVSDGTET
+6644 
-6653 VDANIGVTVTDVNDA
+6653 
-6668 PVSGATSYQMNEDG
+6668 
-6682 TITLS
+6682 
-6687 PEQLIANSSDVDGD
+6687 
-6701 VSLDS
+6701 
-6706 VSYSG
+6706 
-6711 ADGILV
+6711 
-6717 QNEDGSVTFAPNENF
+6717 FAPNENF

-6764 PVAGDLAYSVDEDG
+6764 PVAGNVAYSVDEDG

-6786 LLAQASDVDGDDLTA
+6786 LLANASDVDGDALTA
-6801 ANLTAG
+6801 SNLSAG
-6807 DNATVTANDDGSFT
+6807 DNATVTANEDGSFT
-6821 ITPDAD
+6821 IMPDAD
-6827 FNGDIDLSFDLSDG
+6827 FNGDIDLSFDVSDG
-6841 TETVVATA
+6841 LETVQAGV
-6849 DLTVNPVNDI
+6849 DLTVNPVNDLPT
-6859 AVVEDVAYTIEE
+6859 AADQSFTVEE
-6871 DGSLTFTDEQLL
+6871 DGTLTFTDADLL
-6883 AGASDIDGDELSVAD
+6883 AGAADIDGDDLSITD

-6906 VFTDNGDGTYTFA
+6906 VFTDNGDGTYSFA
-6919 PNENFNGDVSLD
+6919 PNENFNGDVNLG
-6931 FSVSDGTETVD
+6931 FTVTDGTETVD

-6955 PVSGATSYQMNEDGT
+6955 LVAGSTSYQMNEDGT
-6970 ITLSPEQL
+6970 ITISPEQL
-6978 IANSSDVDGDVS
+6978 IANSSDVDGEVS
-6990 LDSVSYSGADGIL
+6990 LESVTYSGSNGTL
-7003 VQNEDGSVTFAP
+7003 VQNDNGSMTFTP
-7015 NENFNGDINLDVT
+7015 NENFNGDISLDVVVT
-7028 VIDDDG
+7028 DDDG
-7034 ATAQTTAGI
+7034 ATATTTAGI

-7049 DGPESEDVKLTTA
+7049 DGPESEEVELTTA

-7153 TIEMQGEED
+7153 MIEMQGEED
-7162 VVMVIDPAYIADQVT
+7162 VVMVIDPAYIASQVT

-7191 RSPANAT
+7191 RAPANAT

-7223 QATDGEEVVEGSLN
+7223 QATDGEEVVDGSLN

-7270 MNLFGDIDTTD
+7270 MNLFGDIDTAD
-7281 LVVSRIINA
+7281 LVVSRIITA
-7290 DGEDGGELTDNGDG
+7290 EGEDGGEVTDNGDG
-7304 TWTFTPTGDFSGT
+7304 TWTFTPTGDFAGV

-7337 FVRPVADGAVITTD
+7337 FVRPVADGAVISTD

-7393 TDGEHCDDHRTG
+7393 TDGVNTVMITEPGQYIDLFDWDISNIQMTPPEDFHGEFFVTVSATTVDYGDEPEAFEDGIDSGDFETVAGDSIILTADDLIGLAENVDADSDDEVKLVHLADRSQGEIVDNGDGTWTFTPAPGFTG
-7405 SIYRPVRMGYL
+7405 EADIAYVVDKDGVLHDEQTGVVVKEGDSQENAAPEVNSITTTEIAADATLSFTDQDMLANLSDAEGDSMSIESVSLMEGQGVIESDNLGNYQFTPAEEYTGDVQVGFIATDGENRIESFFNVDIQVSDEAMGIEGYVL
-7416 KHSNDAS
+7416 ADDGSLTITESQLVDELGVSDSAQVVDVADANDAGFFAESGEGEWTYWPNEDFDGDLAMNVEVNDGGEVSSHSLSIQVADDSVQSDEPQVQAAQATEEQPVEVAQQADDQAQDTDAETEDSAADVTAAPGDTISISIPDEVSGNESVDYAEMSGLPEGATVSNALDNGDGSFTISGNLDQPVSVELPEGYEGTSEVQFQGYDDLGSSIDGASGSVEVEVDDQYTMQGSTQEQQPDMAGMESGGSDWTSSGGQDQGVDFTDDSGSFDSDSQTGTDQGNDFDQSSI

>member
-44 TTIATGAENTDAADE
+44 STVATGAENTDAADE
-59 VNQALEDNPS
+59 INQALEDNPS
-69 GAGNEEEASAS
+69 GAGNAEDASAS
-80 GGAAE
+80 GAAVQ
-85 EETPESDEGS
+85 EETTESGS
-95 DDTQSNVVGGAA
+95 DSDAAQSNVVDGAA
-107 SDASS
+107 TETGTDGAT
-112 DDASGSGGG
+112 AGSGG
-121 SGAGAQAVGGENAA
+121 SGAGAQAVGGGE
-135 ASEGGSDAEGNEDQ
+135 STSSDGGTDAEGNEGQ
-149 GQAART
+149 GQAATT
-155 SAAPS
+155 SASLNADS
-160 AEASESDEQQT
+160 SDSGEQQAN
-171 GDDLDSQTVEETFA
+171 DDLDSQTIEETFA
-185 VDVEASDEETI
+185 VDVQASDEESI

-204 SETVNETFKI
+204 SETVSETFKI
-214 KVESENDAP
+214 QVESENDAP
-223 EAEQNLAYIMD
+223 EVEQDLAYIMD

-269 TVQENGDG
+269 TVQDNGDG
-277 TFTVVPSTDFNGEL
+277 TFTVVPSADFNGEL

-298 DGQETISSAIDLTVR
+298 DGQDTVSSAIDLTVR

-383 NGDVNFGFE
+383 NGDVNFGF
-392 VSDGTDTVS
+392 
-401 ANIDVSVTAV
+401 
-411 DDAPVS
+411 
-417 GDLAYSVDEDGSIR
+417 
-431 LSQEQLLS
+431 
-439 QASDVE
+439 
-445 GDDLTAS
+445 
-452 ELSVGG
+452 
-458 NATVIQNDDGSFTI
+458 
-472 TPDENFNGDIDIS
+472 
-485 FDISDGSNT
+485 
-494 VQASADLTVNPVND
+494 
-508 LPVPQDQ
+508 
-515 QFSVEEDGTLIF
+515 
-527 TDADLLTGATDI
+527 
-539 EGDNLTVEGV
+539 
-549 TYDGG
+549 
-554 DGILTDNGNGTYT
+554 
-567 FAPNENF
+567 
-574 NGDVNFGFDVSDGTD
+574 
-589 TVSAN
+589 
-594 IDVSVTAVDDAPVSG
+594 
-609 DLAYSIDEDGSIRL
+609 
-623 SQEQLLS
+623 
-630 QASDV
+630 
-635 EGDDLTASGLSVGGN
+635 
-650 ATVIQ
+650 
-655 NDDGSFTI
+655 
-663 TPDENFNGDIDIS
+663 
-676 FDISDGTN
+676 
-684 TVQAS
+684 
-689 ADLTV
+689 
-694 NPVNDLPVPQD
+694 
-705 QQFSVEEDG
+705 
-714 TLIFTDAELLTG
+714 
-726 ATDIEGDNLTVEGV
+726 
-740 TYDGGDGILTDN
+740 
-752 GNGTYTFAPNEN
+752 
-764 FNGDVN
+764 
-770 FNFDVSDGTD
+770 
-780 TVSANIDVSVTAVDD
+780 
-795 APVSGDLAYSVD
+795 
-807 EDGSI
+807 
-812 RLSQEQLL
+812 
-820 SQASDVE
+820 
-827 GDDLTASG
+827 
-835 LTVGGDATVV
+835 
-845 ANDDGSFT
+845 
-853 ITPDEDFNGD
+853 
-863 IDISFDIS
+863 
-871 DGTNTVQASA
+871 
-881 DLTVNPV
+881 
-888 NDLPVPQDQQFSVEE
+888 
-903 DGTLI
+903 
-908 FTDADLLTGA
+908 
-918 TDIEGDNLT
+918 
-927 VEGVTYDGG
+927 
-936 DGILTDNGNGTYTFA
+936 
-951 PNENFNG
+951 
-958 DVNFGFDVSDGTD
+958 
-971 TVSANIDVSVTA
+971 
-983 VDDAPVSGDLA
+983 
-994 YSIDEDGSIR
+994 
-1004 LSQEQLLSQASDVEG
+1004 
-1019 DDLTASG
+1019 
-1026 LTVGGDATVTQ
+1026 
-1037 NDDGSFTITPD
+1037 
-1048 ENFNGDIDISFDI
+1048 
-1061 ADGTNT
+1061 
-1067 VQASADL
+1067 
-1074 TVNPVNDLPV
+1074 
-1084 PQDQQFS
+1084 
-1091 VEEDGTLIFTDA
+1091 
-1103 DLLTGATD
+1103 
-1111 IEGDNLTVEGVTYD
+1111 
-1125 GGDGIL
+1125 
-1131 TDNGNG
+1131 
-1137 TYTFAPNENFN
+1137 
-1148 GDVNFGFDVSDG
+1148 
-1160 TDTVS
+1160 
-1165 ANIDVSVTAVD
+1165 
-1176 DAPVSGDL
+1176 
-1184 AYSIDEDGSIRL
+1184 
-1196 SQEQLLSQASDVEGD
+1196 
-1211 DLTASSLT
+1211 
-1219 VGGDATVVANDDGS
+1219 
-1233 FTITPDENF
+1233 
-1242 NGDIDISFDISDG
+1242 
-1255 TNTVQASA
+1255 
-1263 DLTVNPVNDLPVPQD
+1263 
-1278 QQFSIA
+1278 
-1284 EDGTLQFTDAD
+1284 
-1295 LLTGAT
+1295 
-1301 DVEGDNLTVEGITY
+1301 
-1315 EGTDGVLTDL
+1315 
-1325 GEGSYSFAPNENFN
+1325 
-1339 GDVSFS
+1339 
-1345 FDVSDGTDTV
+1345 DVSDGTDTV

-1418 INGNGTYIFSP
+1418 INGNGTYTFSP

-1438 LDVVVAD
+1438 LDVVVTD
-1445 EDGATDATTAG
+1445 EEGATDATTAG
-1456 INVLEVNDP
+1456 ITVLEVNDP

-1475 DEDSVLTFSE
+1475 DEDSVLTFNE

-1545 EVETVINVDVLP
+1545 EVDTVINVDVLP
-1557 INDVPVSGDLA
+1557 INDAPVSGDLA

-1577 TLSQDQLLSQASD
+1577 TLSQEQLLSQASD
-1590 VEGEDLTASDLTVNG
+1590 VEGQDLTASDLTVDG
-1605 NAAVTAND
+1605 SATVTAND
-1613 DGSFTIVPDANFNGD
+1613 DGSFTITPDANFNGD

-1633 NITDGTN
+1633 N
-1640 TVQATADLTVNPVN
+1640 
-1654 DLPVPQDQ
+1654 
-1662 QFSVEEDGTLIFTD
+1662 
-1676 ADLLTGATDI
+1676 
-1686 EGDNLT
+1686 
-1692 VEGVTYDGG
+1692 
-1701 DGILTDNGNGTYTF
+1701 
-1715 APNENFNGDVN
+1715 
-1726 FGFDVS
+1726 
-1732 DGTDTVSANIDV
+1732 
-1744 SVTAVDDAP
+1744 
-1753 VSGDLAYSIDEDGSI
+1753 
-1768 RLSQEQLLSQASDV
+1768 
-1782 EGDDL
+1782 
-1787 TASGLSVGGN
+1787 
-1797 ATVIQND
+1797 
-1804 DGSFTITPDENFN
+1804 
-1817 GDIDISFDIS
+1817 
-1827 DGTNTVQASADLTV
+1827 
-1841 NPVNDMPVPQ
+1841 
-1851 DQQFSVEEDG
+1851 
-1861 TLIFTD
+1861 
-1867 ADLLTGA
+1867 
-1874 TDIEGDNLTVE
+1874 
-1885 GVTYDGGDGI
+1885 
-1895 LTDNGNGTY
+1895 
-1904 TFAPNENFNGD
+1904 
-1915 VNFGFDVS
+1915 
-1923 DGTNTVQASADLTVN
+1923 
-1938 PVNDLPVP
+1938 
-1946 QDQQFSVEE
+1946 
-1955 DGTLI
+1955 
-1960 FTDADLLT
+1960 
-1968 GATDIEGD
+1968 
-1976 NLTVEA
+1976 
-1982 VTYDGGDG
+1982 
-1990 ILTDNGNGT
+1990 
-1999 YTFAPNENFN
+1999 
-2009 GDVNFGFEVS
+2009 
-2019 DGTDTVSANIDVS
+2019 
-2032 VTAVDDAPV
+2032 
-2041 SGDLAYSVDEDGSI
+2041 
-2055 RLSQEQLLSQASDVE
+2055 
-2070 GDDLTASSLTVDGD
+2070 
-2084 ATVVANDDGSFTITP
+2084 
-2099 DENFNGD
+2099 
-2106 IDISFDISDG
+2106 
-2116 TNTVQASADL
+2116 
-2126 TVNPV
+2126 
-2131 NDLPV
+2131 
-2136 PQDQQFSIAEDG
+2136 
-2148 TLQFTDADLLT
+2148 
-2159 GATDVEGDNLT
+2159 
-2170 VEGITYEGT
+2170 
-2179 DGVLTD
+2179 
-2185 LGEGS
+2185 
-2190 YSFAPNENFNGDVSF
+2190 
-2205 SFDVSDGTDTVSAN
+2205 
-2219 IDVSVTPENDP
+2219 
-2230 PVAGSTSYTVNEDN
+2230 
-2244 SITISD
+2244 
-2250 AQLLATSSDIEGDVS
+2250 
-2265 IDSVTYSGSDGVLE
+2265 
-2279 INGNGTY
+2279 
-2286 IFSPNEN
+2286 
-2293 FSGEIALDVVVA
+2293 
-2305 DEDGAT
+2305 
-2311 DATTAGINVLEVNDP
+2311 
-2326 PVAGPTSYTI
+2326 
-2336 DEDSVLTFSE
+2336 
-2346 SQVLL
+2346 L
-2351 NASDVEGDVELVG
+2351 N
-2364 ISYDGPDGIFS
+2364 
-2375 VNGDGTCSFAP
+2375 
-2386 NENFNGQ
+2386 
-2393 VQLDVTIRDEDGA
+2393 
-2406 EVETVI
+2406 
-2412 NVDVLPINDVPVSGD
+2412 
-2427 LAYNVNEDG
+2427 
-2436 SITLSQDQL
+2436 
-2445 LSQASDVEGEDL
+2445 
-2457 TASDL
+2457 
-2462 TVNGNAAV
+2462 
-2470 TANDDGSFTIV
+2470 
-2481 PDANFNG
+2481 
-2488 DIDIQFNITDG
+2488 DG

-2512 PVNDLPVPQDQQF
+2512 PVNDLPAPQDQQF
-2525 SIAEDGTL
+2525 SIEEDGTL

-2545 DIDGEDL
+2545 DIDGDDL

-2581 FNGDVNFSFDV
+2581 FNGDVNFSFDM
-2592 SDGTDT
+2592 SDGTET

-2632 DEQLLANSSDVEGA
+2632 DEQLLVNSSDVEGA
-2646 VSVDSVTY
+2646 VSIDSVTY

-2731 ILVNASDIEG
+2731 IFVNASDVEG
-2741 EVELVGINYDGSDG
+2741 DVELVGINYDGSDG

-2821 TLSQEQLLARAG
+2821 TLSQDQLLARAG
-2833 DIDSDNLEAINLSTD
+2833 DIDSENLEAINLSTD
-2848 ENATIQH
+2848 ENATIQQ

-2864 PNADYNG
+2864 PDADYNG
-2871 DLDLNFDI
+2871 DLDLSFDI
-2879 IDNDGGEVQ
+2879 IDNDGGSVQ

-2908 FTIEEDGTLLFTDAD
+2908 FMIEEDGTLLFTDAD

-2944 GADGVLSDIGDGTYS
+2944 GADGVLSDNGDGTYS

-2972 SFDVFDGTDS
+2972 SFDVSDGTGS
-2982 TSAVIDV
+2982 TAAVIDV

-3030 VSLSGVSY
+3030 VALSSVTY
-3038 SGDDGSFV
+3038 AGDDGSFV
-3046 DNGNGTYTF
+3046 DNGNGIYTF

-3094 ETSGIQAEVDEDNSI
+3094 ETSGIEAEVDEDNSI

-3122 IEGDELT
+3122 VEGDELT

-3166 SISDGENEVLT
+3166 SISDGDNEVLT

-3192 GEEIFIQA
+3192 GDEIFIQA
-3200 EEDQTVGVTLREE
+3200 QEDQTVGVTLREE

-3233 EWVVLEVG
+3233 EWVVLGVG

-3256 GALAEGTHTTQ
+3256 DALAEGTHTTQ

-3303 DEPLGAWNGN
+3303 DDPLGAWNGN
-3313 THIGHGIGDTDRQ
+3313 THIGHGLGDTDRQ

-3360 SRHFTEVEIR
+3360 SRHFTEVEIK
-3370 AFNDDG
+3370 AFNEDG
-3376 ELIDSMTYH
+3376 DLIDSMTYH
-3385 KEDRSN
+3385 KEDRGG
-3391 YETDYTLTTSEPVS
+3391 YETDYTLTVSEPVS

-3429 PDEAVFTSIGVDGS
+3429 HDEAVFTSIGVDGS

-3456 DSEIELTADLPNITV
+3456 DNEIELTADLPNITV

-3530 GENFH
+3530 DENFH
-3535 GEIELGYQVTDGELT
+3535 GEIELDYQVTDGELT

-3573 LSTDEDQGITFSAD
+3573 LSTDEDEGITFSAD
-3587 DLLVNTT
+3587 DLLANTT
-3594 DVEGDALSI
+3594 DIEGDTLSI
-3603 SDITYGGDD
+3603 SDITYGGDH
-3612 GDLIDNGDGTFTFMP
+3612 GDLVDNGDGTFTFMP

-3655 VVPVNDVPVP
+3655 VIPVNDIPVP

-3723 EPTENFSGEVNLTFD
+3723 EPAENFSGEVNLTFD

-3747 STATVDVEIVNEGPE
+3747 SIATVDVEIVNEGPE

-3786 NATDID
+3786 NATDVD
-3792 GDNLQAVNL
+3792 GDNLEAVNF
-3801 ATNDPNAVIAENSD
+3801 ATNDPNAAIVENSD

-3841 TVAADLNLTVNP
+3841 TVAADLNLIVNP

-3922 FGNVDLAF
+3922 FGNVDLTF

-3945 KVEFVNDAP
+3945 KVEFVNDTP

-3974 MLLENA
+3974 MLLESA

-3990 TSLETNDP
+3990 SALETNDP

-4088 INYSGDEGTITDNGD
+4088 INYSGDEGTVTDNGD

-4126 GTDEVEQDIN
+4126 GTTEVEQDLN

-4203 DNEGVLNDQENG
+4203 DNEGVLNDQDNG

-4224 TVTFEGETAGYQNA
+4224 TVTFEGETAGYQNT

-4251 GVEVVYENASQVGGG
+4251 GVEVVYENASQVDGG
-4266 GDLVPGQDQFSFQVA
+4266 GDLVPGQDQFSFQVE

-4299 FNAMQ
+4299 FDAMQ
-4304 EGQYEFRAEDGSPAN
+4304 DGQYEFRAADGSPAN
-4319 MDTVDPQLIFIG
+4319 MDTVDPQLVFVA

-4340 GENGDAIFHGGS
+4340 GQNGDAIFHGGS
-4352 SSQLNQDGLEHT
+4352 SSQLNQDGIEHT
-4364 RTTVNEGGELVYGFE
+4364 RTTVNEDGELVYGFE

-4385 DADYAD
+4385 DADYTD

-4424 IENSLQIQLPEDFN
+4424 IENALQIQLPEDFN

-4485 VEEDGSIT
+4485 VEEDGSII

-4531 TYTLTPDTDFN
+4531 TYTLTPDADFN
-4542 GDVSFTFDVSDGDDV
+4542 GDVNFTFDVSDGDDV

-4570 DGPEAQDQTF
+4570 DGPEAQDQAF

-4616 TDGVLTDNGDGT
+4616 ADGVLTDNGDGT

-4666 DPPVAGNTSYTVHE
+4666 DPPVAGSTSYTVHE

-4705 SVTYTG
+4705 SVTYSG

-4747 AAVSTIAGITVL
+4747 AAVSTTAGITVL
-4759 EVDDPPVAGPTSYTI
+4759 EVNDPPVAGPTSYTV
-4774 DEDSVLTFNES
+4774 DEDSVLTFNET
-4785 QILLNASDI
+4785 QVLLNASDI
-4794 EGDVEL
+4794 EGDVQL

-4844 QVDTY
+4844 QVDTH

-4881 QLLAQASD
+4881 QLLSQAND
-4889 IEGDDLTA
+4889 VDGDDLTA
-4897 ANLTVGGDAIVT
+4897 SNLMVDGDATVT

-4935 DGTDTFVA
+4935 DGVDTLVA

-4951 VNDLPQPQAQ
+4951 VNDLPQPQDQA
-4961 TFSIGEDGIFN
+4961 FSIGEDGVLN
-4972 FTDEDLLTGTTDIDG
+4972 FTDEDLLTGATDIDG

-5010 TYSFAPNEN
+5010 SYSFAPNEN

-5068 ISNEQLLAN
+5068 ISDEQLLAN

-5088 SVTYTGSDGV
+5088 SVAYTGADGV
-5098 FEDNGDGTYTFS
+5098 LEDNGNGTYTFS

-5123 VVTDEDGTTEST
+5123 VVTDEEGATEATTAGISVLEVNDPPVAGSTSYTVHEDNSITISNEQLLANSSDIEGEFAIDSVAYSGADGVFEDNGNGTYTFSPNENFNGEVSLDVVVTDEEGATEAT
-5135 TAGVTVLEVNDPPI
+5135 TAGVTVLEVNDPPV

-5183 DSVTYTGADG
+5183 DSVNYTGADG

-5222 DEDGATATTTASIDV
+5222 DEDGATVATSASIDV
-5237 LPVNDA
+5237 LP
-5243 PVSGDLAYSVEEDG
+5243 
-5257 SITLS
+5257 
-5262 QEQLLAQ
+5262 
-5269 ASDIEGDDLTAANL
+5269 
-5283 TVGGDATVTAND
+5283 
-5295 DGSFTI
+5295 
-5301 TPDANFNG
+5301 
-5309 DIDLAFDINDGTDT
+5309 IND
-5323 LVATAD
+5323 
-5329 LTVNPV
+5329 P
-5335 NDLPQPQD
+5335 
-5343 QTFSIGEDGILNF
+5343 
-5356 TDEDLLTGATDI
+5356 
-5368 DGDDLSVEG
+5368 
-5377 VTYTGADG
+5377 
-5385 VLTDNGDG
+5385 
-5393 TYSFAPN
+5393 
-5400 ENFNGDVNFSFDVSD
+5400 
-5415 GTDTVQANIDVSVTP
+5415 
-5430 ENDPPVAGSTS
+5430 
-5441 YTVHEDNSITISNEQ
+5441 
-5456 LLANSSDIEGEV
+5456 
-5468 VVDSVTYTG
+5468 
-5477 SDGVFEDNG
+5477 
-5486 DGTYTFSPNENFN
+5486 
-5499 GEVSLDV
+5499 
-5506 VVTDEDGTTES
+5506 
-5517 TTAGVTVLEVNDPP
+5517 
-5531 IAGSTSYSVSEDEV
+5531 
-5545 ITISAEQL
+5545 
-5553 LANASDIEGEV
+5553 
-5564 AIDSVTY
+5564 
-5571 TGSDGIFTDNGD
+5571 
-5583 GTFSFAPNANF
+5583 
-5594 DGDVSLDVVVT
+5594 
-5605 DEEGATVATNASID
+5605 
-5619 VLPVNDAPVSGDLAY
+5619 PVSGDLAY
-5634 SIDEDGSITLSQE
+5634 SIDEDGSIILNQE
-5647 QLLAQAADVDGDDL
+5647 QLLSQASDVDGDEL

-5681 FTVTPGTD
+5681 FTVTPD
-5689 FNGNIDLN
+5689 ANFNGDIDLS
-5697 FDISDGTASIVA
+5697 FDISDGTESIVA

-5748 ADIEGDDLVAS
+5748 ADIEGGDLVAS
-5759 DLTLVGDDATIVD
+5759 DLTLVGDDATIVN

-5861 DETTVIGTV
+5861 DETTVTGTV

-5876 NPVVGADVTLTDNAG
+5876 SPVVGADVTMTDNAG

-5897 TDQSGNYSVN
+5897 TDQFGHYSVS
-5907 GPVVDQGSVT
+5907 GPVVDQGTVT

-5925 SSFLVPAG
+5925 SSFLIPAG

-5957 WGESPQ
+5957 WGESPR
-5963 DMDNHLWLYDTETGN
+5963 DMDNHLWLYDTENGN

-6000 DVDDTNGNGPET
+6000 DVDDTNGGGPET

-6058 PELPENPSGEHWHVF
+6058 PDLPDNPTGEHWHVF

-6084 DVGSENSFELPTS
+6084 DVGSENAFDLPTA
-6097 EEVLANVNGIDIS
+6097 EEALANENGINIS
-6110 ELLMGDEGGDSG
+6110 ELLTGDEDGDSG
-6122 DTGGNEPSVG
+6122 ETGGNEPSVG

-6201 DGSLTFTDEQLLA
+6201 DGSLIFTDEQLLA
-6214 GTTDIDGDGLSVE
+6214 GATDIDGENLSVE

-6252 NFNGNID
+6252 NFNGNVD

-6289 STTYSVEEDGSIT
+6289 TTAYSVEEDGSIT
-6302 LSDAQLLANSSD
+6302 LSDTQLLANSSD

-6393 DNVITVNEAQLLAN
+6393 DNVITISEAQLIAN

-6439 APNENFNGNVSLDVT
+6439 AANENFNGNINLDVT
-6454 VADED
+6454 VIDDD

-6502 QASDVDGDDLTA
+6502 QASDL
-6514 ANLTA
+6514 
-6519 GDNATVTAN
+6519 
-6528 DDGSFTITPDADF
+6528 
-6541 NGDIDL
+6541 
-6547 SFDVSDGVETVQAG
+6547 
-6561 VDLTVNPVNDI
+6561 
-6572 AVVEDVAYTI
+6572 
-6582 EEDGSLTFA
+6582 
-6591 DADLLAGAADI
+6591 
-6602 DGDELSIT
+6602 
-6610 DVSYTG
+6610 
-6616 AEGVFTDNGDGT
+6616 
-6628 YSFAPNENFN
+6628 
-6638 GEVSLD
+6638 
-6644 FSVSDGTET
+6644 
-6653 VDANIGVTVTDVNDA
+6653 
-6668 PVSGATSYQMNEDG
+6668 
-6682 TITLS
+6682 
-6687 PEQLIANSSDVDGD
+6687 
-6701 VSLDS
+6701 
-6706 VSYSG
+6706 
-6711 ADGILV
+6711 
-6717 QNEDGSVTFAPNENF
+6717 
-6732 NGDINLDVTVIDDD
+6732 
-6746 GATAQTTAGIEVI
+6746 
-6759 AVNDA
+6759 
-6764 PVAGDLAYSVDEDG
+6764 
-6778 SITLSQEQ
+6778 
-6786 LLAQASDVDGDDLTA
+6786 DGDDLTA

-6919 PNENFNGDVSLD
+6919 PNENFNGEVSLD

-6955 PVSGATSYQMNEDGT
+6955 PVAGATSYQMNEDGT

-6978 IANSSDVDGDVS
+6978 IANSSDVDGEVS
-6990 LDSVSYSGADGIL
+6990 LESVTYSGSDGSL
-7003 VQNEDGSVTFAP
+7003 VQNDNGSVTFTP
-7015 NENFNGDINLDVT
+7015 SENFNGDISLDVVVT
-7028 VIDDDG
+7028 DDDG
-7034 ATAQTTAGI
+7034 ATATTTAGI

-7049 DGPESEDVKLTTA
+7049 DGPESEEVELTTA

-7153 TIEMQGEED
+7153 MIEMQGEED

-7191 RSPANAT
+7191 RAPANAT

-7223 QATDGEEVVEGSLN
+7223 QATDGEEVVDGSLN

-7270 MNLFGDIDTTD
+7270 MNLFGDIDTAD
-7281 LVVSRIINA
+7281 LVVSRIITA
-7290 DGEDGGELTDNGDG
+7290 DGEDGGEVTDNGDG
-7304 TWTFTPTGDFSGT
+7304 TWTFTPTGDFAGV

-7337 FVRPVADGAVITTD
+7337 YVRPAADGAVISTD

-7393 TDGEHCDDHRTG
+7393 TDGVNTVMITEPGQYIDLFDWDISNIQMTPPEDFHGEFFVTVSATTVDYGDEPEAFEDGIDSGDFETLAGDSIILTADDLIGLAENVDADSDDEVKLVHLADRSQGEIVDNGDGTWTFTPASGFTG
-7405 SIYRPVRMGYL
+7405 EADIAYVIDKDGVLHDEQTGVVVKEGDSRENATPEINSITTTEIAADTTLSFTDEDMLANLSDAEGDSLSIESVSLMEGQGVIESDNQGNYQFTPAEDYTGDVQVGFIATDGENRIESFFNVDIQDAEELALSEGYVL
-7416 KHSNDAS
+7416 AGDGSLIITESQLVDELGVSDSAQVADVADANDAGFFAESGEGQWTYWPNEDFDGNLAMNVEVNDGSEVSSHSLSIQVADNSAQSDEPPVQAAQVTEEQQLDVVQQTVDQVQDVETEVENSVADVTAAPGDTISISVPDEVSGNESVDYADMSGLPEGATVSNALDNGDGSFTISGNLDQPVSVELPEGYEGTSEVQFQGYDDLGSSIDGASGSVEVEIDDQYTMQGSTQEQQPDMAGMESGGSDWTSSGGQEQGIDFTDDSGSFDSDSQTGTDQGNDLDQSQI

>member
-80 GGAAE
+80 GGSAE

-95 DDTQSNVVGGAA
+95 DDAQSNVVGGAA

-171 GDDLDSQTVEETFA
+171 SDDLDSQTVEETFA

-342 TGATDI
+342 SGATDI

-383 NGDVNFGFE
+383 NGDVNFAFD

-417 GDLAYSVDEDGSIR
+417 GDLAYSIDEDGSIR

-452 ELSVGG
+452 GLTVGG
-458 NATVIQNDDGSFTI
+458 DATVTQNDDGSFTI
-472 TPDENFNGDIDIS
+472 TPDENFNGDIDIN
-485 FDISDGSNT
+485 FDISDGTNT

-508 LPVPQDQ
+508 MPVPQDQ

-635 EGDDLTASGLSVGGN
+635 EGDDLTASDLTVGGN
-650 ATVIQ
+650 ATVVA
-655 NDDGSFTI
+655 NEDGSFTI

-676 FDISDGTN
+676 FDICDGTN

-714 TLIFTDAELLTG
+714 TLIFTDADLLTG
-726 ATDIEGDNLTVEGV
+726 ATDIEGDNLTVEGI

-770 FNFDVSDGTD
+770 FGFEVSDGTD

-835 LTVGGDATVV
+835 LSVSGNATVIQ
-845 ANDDGSFT
+845 NDDGSFT
-853 ITPDEDFNGD
+853 ITPDENFNGD

-881 DLTVNPV
+881 DLTVNPI

-903 DGTLI
+903 DGTLL

-936 DGILTDNGNGTYTFA
+936 DGILTN
-951 PNENFNG
+951 
-958 DVNFGFDVSDGTD
+958 
-971 TVSANIDVSVTA
+971 
-983 VDDAPVSGDLA
+983 
-994 YSIDEDGSIR
+994 
-1004 LSQEQLLSQASDVEG
+1004 
-1019 DDLTASG
+1019 
-1026 LTVGGDATVTQ
+1026 
-1037 NDDGSFTITPD
+1037 
-1048 ENFNGDIDISFDI
+1048 
-1061 ADGTNT
+1061 
-1067 VQASADL
+1067 
-1074 TVNPVNDLPV
+1074 
-1084 PQDQQFS
+1084 
-1091 VEEDGTLIFTDA
+1091 
-1103 DLLTGATD
+1103 
-1111 IEGDNLTVEGVTYD
+1111 
-1125 GGDGIL
+1125 
-1131 TDNGNG
+1131 NGNG

-1219 VGGDATVVANDDGS
+1219 VDGDATVVANDDGSFTITPDENFNGDIDISFDISDGTNTVQASADLTVNPVNDLPVPQDQQFSVEEDGTLIFTDADLLTGATDIEGDNLTIEGVTYDGGDGILTNNGNGTYTFAPNENFNGDVNFGFDVSDGTDTVSANIDVSVTAVDDAPVSGDLAYSIDEDGSIRLSQEQLLSQASDVEGDDLTASSLTVDGDATVVANDDGS

-1284 EDGTLQFTDAD
+1284 EDGTLLFTDAD

-1418 INGNGTYIFSP
+1418 INGNGTYTFSP

-1445 EDGATDATTAG
+1445 EDGATDVTTAG

-1465 PVAGPTSYTI
+1465 PVAGSTSYTI

-1511 IFSVNGDGTCSFAP
+1511 IFSVNGGGTCSFAP

-1557 INDVPVSGDLA
+1557 INDVPVSDDLA

-1590 VEGEDLTASDLTVNG
+1590 VEGEDLAASDLTV
-1605 NAAVTAND
+1605 D
-1613 DGSFTIVPDANFNGD
+1613 
-1628 IDIQF
+1628 
-1633 NITDGTN
+1633 
-1640 TVQATADLTVNPVN
+1640 
-1654 DLPVPQDQ
+1654 
-1662 QFSVEEDGTLIFTD
+1662 
-1676 ADLLTGATDI
+1676 
-1686 EGDNLT
+1686 
-1692 VEGVTYDGG
+1692 
-1701 DGILTDNGNGTYTF
+1701 
-1715 APNENFNGDVN
+1715 
-1726 FGFDVS
+1726 
-1732 DGTDTVSANIDV
+1732 
-1744 SVTAVDDAP
+1744 
-1753 VSGDLAYSIDEDGSI
+1753 
-1768 RLSQEQLLSQASDV
+1768 
-1782 EGDDL
+1782 
-1787 TASGLSVGGN
+1787 GN
-1797 ATVIQND
+1797 AT
-1804 DGSFTITPDENFN
+1804 
-1817 GDIDISFDIS
+1817 
-1827 DGTNTVQASADLTV
+1827 
-1841 NPVNDMPVPQ
+1841 
-1851 DQQFSVEEDG
+1851 
-1861 TLIFTD
+1861 
-1867 ADLLTGA
+1867 
-1874 TDIEGDNLTVE
+1874 
-1885 GVTYDGGDGI
+1885 
-1895 LTDNGNGTY
+1895 
-1904 TFAPNENFNGD
+1904 
-1915 VNFGFDVS
+1915 
-1923 DGTNTVQASADLTVN
+1923 
-1938 PVNDLPVP
+1938 
-1946 QDQQFSVEE
+1946 
-1955 DGTLI
+1955 
-1960 FTDADLLT
+1960 
-1968 GATDIEGD
+1968 
-1976 NLTVEA
+1976 
-1982 VTYDGGDG
+1982 
-1990 ILTDNGNGT
+1990 
-1999 YTFAPNENFN
+1999 
-2009 GDVNFGFEVS
+2009 
-2019 DGTDTVSANIDVS
+2019 
-2032 VTAVDDAPV
+2032 
-2041 SGDLAYSVDEDGSI
+2041 
-2055 RLSQEQLLSQASDVE
+2055 
-2070 GDDLTASSLTVDGD
+2070 
-2084 ATVVANDDGSFTITP
+2084 
-2099 DENFNGD
+2099 
-2106 IDISFDISDG
+2106 
-2116 TNTVQASADL
+2116 
-2126 TVNPV
+2126 
-2131 NDLPV
+2131 
-2136 PQDQQFSIAEDG
+2136 
-2148 TLQFTDADLLT
+2148 
-2159 GATDVEGDNLT
+2159 
-2170 VEGITYEGT
+2170 
-2179 DGVLTD
+2179 
-2185 LGEGS
+2185 
-2190 YSFAPNENFNGDVSF
+2190 
-2205 SFDVSDGTDTVSAN
+2205 
-2219 IDVSVTPENDP
+2219 
-2230 PVAGSTSYTVNEDN
+2230 
-2244 SITISD
+2244 
-2250 AQLLATSSDIEGDVS
+2250 
-2265 IDSVTYSGSDGVLE
+2265 
-2279 INGNGTY
+2279 
-2286 IFSPNEN
+2286 
-2293 FSGEIALDVVVA
+2293 
-2305 DEDGAT
+2305 
-2311 DATTAGINVLEVNDP
+2311 
-2326 PVAGPTSYTI
+2326 
-2336 DEDSVLTFSE
+2336 
-2346 SQVLL
+2346 
-2351 NASDVEGDVELVG
+2351 
-2364 ISYDGPDGIFS
+2364 
-2375 VNGDGTCSFAP
+2375 
-2386 NENFNGQ
+2386 
-2393 VQLDVTIRDEDGA
+2393 
-2406 EVETVI
+2406 
-2412 NVDVLPINDVPVSGD
+2412 
-2427 LAYNVNEDG
+2427 
-2436 SITLSQDQL
+2436 
-2445 LSQASDVEGEDL
+2445 
-2457 TASDL
+2457 
-2462 TVNGNAAV
+2462 V

-2545 DIDGEDL
+2545 DIDGDDL

-2784 DEDGATVETQIN
+2784 DEDGATVETHIN

-2879 IDNDGGEVQ
+2879 VDNDGGEVQ

-2944 GADGVLSDIGDGTYS
+2944 GADGVLSDNGDGTYS

-2972 SFDVFDGTDS
+2972 SFDVSDGTDS

-3122 IEGDELT
+3122 IEGDDLT
-3129 ATNLQTNDPDATIV
+3129 ASNLQTNDPDAIIV

-3200 EEDQTVGVTLREE
+3200 QEDQTVGVTLREE

-4088 INYSGDEGTITDNGD
+4088 INYSGDEGIVTDNGD

-4364 RTTVNEGGELVYGFE
+4364 RTTVNEDGELVYGFE

-4531 TYTLTPDTDFN
+4531 TYTLTPDADFN

-4570 DGPEAQDQTF
+4570 DGPEAQDQIF

-4705 SVTYTG
+4705 SVTYSG

-4747 AAVSTIAGITVL
+4747 AAVSTTAGITVL
-4759 EVDDPPVAGPTSYTI
+4759 EVNDPPVVGPTSYTI

-4987 DDLSVEGVTYTGAD
+4987 DDLSVEGIIYTGAD

-5010 TYSFAPNEN
+5010 SYSFAPNEN

-5077 SSDIEGEVAID
+5077 SSDIEGEVA
-5088 SVTYTGSDGV
+5088 
-5098 FEDNGDGTYTFS
+5098 
-5110 PNENFNGEVSLDV
+5110 
-5123 VVTDEDGTTEST
+5123 
-5135 TAGVTVLEVNDPPI
+5135 
-5149 AGSTSYSVN
+5149 
-5158 EDEVIT
+5158 
-5164 ISAEQL
+5164 
-5170 LANASDIEGEVAI
+5170 
-5183 DSVTYTGADG
+5183 
-5193 IFTDNGNG
+5193 
-5201 TFSFA
+5201 
-5206 PNANF
+5206 
-5211 DGDVSLDVVVT
+5211 
-5222 DEDGATATTTASIDV
+5222 
-5237 LPVNDA
+5237 
-5243 PVSGDLAYSVEEDG
+5243 
-5257 SITLS
+5257 
-5262 QEQLLAQ
+5262 
-5269 ASDIEGDDLTAANL
+5269 
-5283 TVGGDATVTAND
+5283 
-5295 DGSFTI
+5295 
-5301 TPDANFNG
+5301 
-5309 DIDLAFDINDGTDT
+5309 
-5323 LVATAD
+5323 
-5329 LTVNPV
+5329 
-5335 NDLPQPQD
+5335 
-5343 QTFSIGEDGILNF
+5343 
-5356 TDEDLLTGATDI
+5356 
-5368 DGDDLSVEG
+5368 
-5377 VTYTGADG
+5377 
-5385 VLTDNGDG
+5385 
-5393 TYSFAPN
+5393 
-5400 ENFNGDVNFSFDVSD
+5400 
-5415 GTDTVQANIDVSVTP
+5415 
-5430 ENDPPVAGSTS
+5430 
-5441 YTVHEDNSITISNEQ
+5441 
-5456 LLANSSDIEGEV
+5456 
-5468 VVDSVTYTG
+5468 VDSVTYTG

-6582 EEDGSLTFA
+6582 EEDGSLTFT
-6591 DADLLAGAADI
+6591 DEQLLAGASDI
-6602 DGDELSIT
+6602 DGDELSVA

-6628 YSFAPNENFN
+6628 YTFAPNENFN
-6638 GEVSLD
+6638 GDVSLD

-6653 VDANIGVTVTDVNDA
+6653 VDANIDVTVTDVNDA

-6955 PVSGATSYQMNEDGT
+6955 PVAGATSYQVNEDGT

-7015 NENFNGDINLDVT
+7015 NENFNGDISFDVTVIDDDGATATTTAGIEVIAVNDAPVAGDLAYSVDEDGSITLSQEQLLAQASDVDGDDLTAANLTAGDNATVTANDDGSFTITPDADFNGDIDLSFDVSDGVETVQAGVDLTVNPVNDIAVVEDVAYTIEEDGSLTFTDEQLLAGASDIDGDELSVADVSYTGAEGVFTDNGDGTYTFAPNENFNGDVSLDFSVSDGTETVDANIDVTVTDVNDAPVAGATSYQMNEDGTITLSPEQLIANSSDVDGEVSLDSVSYSGADGILVQNEDGSVTFAPNENFNGDINLDVT

-7034 ATAQTTAGI
+7034 ATAQTTAAI

-7393 TDGEHCDDHRTG
+7393 TDGVNTVMITEPGQYIDLFEWDISNIQMTPPENFSGEFFITVSATTVDYGDDPEAFQDGIDSGDFETVAGDAIILTTNELIGLAENVNADGDDEVKLVHLADRSQGEIIDNGDGTWTFTPAPGFTG
-7405 SIYRPVRMGYL
+7405 EADIAYVIDKDGVLHDEQTGVVVKEGDSQENAAPEVNSITTTEMSADATLSFTDEDMLANLSDAEGDSLSIESVSLMEGQGVIESDNQGNYQFTPAENYTGDVQVGFIATDGENRIESFFNVDIQGGDEATASEGYALAGDGSLTITESQLVDELGVSDTANVVDVADANDAGFFAESGEGEWTYWPNEDFDGNLAMNVEVNDGGEVSSHSVSIQVEDDSVQSDEPQVQAAQATEEQQVEVGQQADDQAQDAETEDSTADVTAAPGDTISISIPDEVIANESVDYAEMSGLPEGSNVSNALDNGDGSFTVSGNLEQPVSVELPEGYEGTSEIQFQGYDEL
-7416 KHSNDAS
+7416 GSSIDGASGSVAVEVDDQYTMQGSTQEQQADMAGMESGSSDWTSSGGQEQGVDFTDDSGSYDSDSQTGTDQSNDFDQSSI

>member
-44 TTIATGAENTDAADE
+44 STVATGAENTDAADE
-59 VNQALEDNPS
+59 INQALEDNPS
-69 GAGNEEEASAS
+69 GAGNAEDASAS
-80 GGAAE
+80 GAAVQ
-85 EETPESDEGS
+85 EETTESGS
-95 DDTQSNVVGGAA
+95 DSDAAQSNVVDGAA
-107 SDASS
+107 TETGTDGAT
-112 DDASGSGGG
+112 AGSGG
-121 SGAGAQAVGGENAA
+121 SGAGAQAVGGGE
-135 ASEGGSDAEGNEDQ
+135 STSSDGGTDAEGNEGQ
-149 GQAART
+149 GQAATT
-155 SAAPS
+155 SASLNADS
-160 AEASESDEQQT
+160 SDSGEQQAN
-171 GDDLDSQTVEETFA
+171 DDLDSQTIEETFA
-185 VDVEASDEETI
+185 VDVQASDEESI

-204 SETVNETFKI
+204 SETVSETFKI
-214 KVESENDAP
+214 QVESENDAP
-223 EAEQNLAYIMD
+223 EVEQDLAYIMD

-269 TVQENGDG
+269 TVQDNGDG
-277 TFTVVPSTDFNGEL
+277 TFTVFPSADFNSEL

-298 DGQETISSAIDLTVR
+298 DGQDTVSSAIDLTVR

-383 NGDVNFGFE
+383 NGDVNF
-392 VSDGTDTVS
+392 S
-401 ANIDVSVTAV
+401 
-411 DDAPVS
+411 
-417 GDLAYSVDEDGSIR
+417 
-431 LSQEQLLS
+431 
-439 QASDVE
+439 
-445 GDDLTAS
+445 
-452 ELSVGG
+452 
-458 NATVIQNDDGSFTI
+458 
-472 TPDENFNGDIDIS
+472 
-485 FDISDGSNT
+485 
-494 VQASADLTVNPVND
+494 
-508 LPVPQDQ
+508 
-515 QFSVEEDGTLIF
+515 
-527 TDADLLTGATDI
+527 
-539 EGDNLTVEGV
+539 
-549 TYDGG
+549 
-554 DGILTDNGNGTYT
+554 
-567 FAPNENF
+567 
-574 NGDVNFGFDVSDGTD
+574 
-589 TVSAN
+589 
-594 IDVSVTAVDDAPVSG
+594 
-609 DLAYSIDEDGSIRL
+609 
-623 SQEQLLS
+623 
-630 QASDV
+630 
-635 EGDDLTASGLSVGGN
+635 
-650 ATVIQ
+650 
-655 NDDGSFTI
+655 
-663 TPDENFNGDIDIS
+663 
-676 FDISDGTN
+676 
-684 TVQAS
+684 
-689 ADLTV
+689 
-694 NPVNDLPVPQD
+694 
-705 QQFSVEEDG
+705 
-714 TLIFTDAELLTG
+714 
-726 ATDIEGDNLTVEGV
+726 
-740 TYDGGDGILTDN
+740 
-752 GNGTYTFAPNEN
+752 
-764 FNGDVN
+764 
-770 FNFDVSDGTD
+770 FDVSDGTD

-827 GDDLTASG
+827 GDDLTAS
-835 LTVGGDATVV
+835 
-845 ANDDGSFT
+845 S
-853 ITPDEDFNGD
+853 
-863 IDISFDIS
+863 
-871 DGTNTVQASA
+871 
-881 DLTVNPV
+881 
-888 NDLPVPQDQQFSVEE
+888 
-903 DGTLI
+903 
-908 FTDADLLTGA
+908 
-918 TDIEGDNLT
+918 
-927 VEGVTYDGG
+927 
-936 DGILTDNGNGTYTFA
+936 
-951 PNENFNG
+951 
-958 DVNFGFDVSDGTD
+958 
-971 TVSANIDVSVTA
+971 
-983 VDDAPVSGDLA
+983 
-994 YSIDEDGSIR
+994 
-1004 LSQEQLLSQASDVEG
+1004 
-1019 DDLTASG
+1019 

-1037 NDDGSFTITPD
+1037 
-1048 ENFNGDIDISFDI
+1048 
-1061 ADGTNT
+1061 
-1067 VQASADL
+1067 
-1074 TVNPVNDLPV
+1074 
-1084 PQDQQFS
+1084 
-1091 VEEDGTLIFTDA
+1091 
-1103 DLLTGATD
+1103 
-1111 IEGDNLTVEGVTYD
+1111 
-1125 GGDGIL
+1125 
-1131 TDNGNG
+1131 
-1137 TYTFAPNENFN
+1137 
-1148 GDVNFGFDVSDG
+1148 
-1160 TDTVS
+1160 
-1165 ANIDVSVTAVD
+1165 
-1176 DAPVSGDL
+1176 
-1184 AYSIDEDGSIRL
+1184 
-1196 SQEQLLSQASDVEGD
+1196 
-1211 DLTASSLT
+1211 
-1219 VGGDATVVANDDGS
+1219 NDDGS

-1418 INGNGTYIFSP
+1418 INGNGTYTFSP

-1438 LDVVVAD
+1438 LDVVVTD
-1445 EDGATDATTAG
+1445 EEGATDATTAG
-1456 INVLEVNDP
+1456 ITVLEVNDP

-1475 DEDSVLTFSE
+1475 DEDSVLTFNE

-1545 EVETVINVDVLP
+1545 EVDTVINVDVLP
-1557 INDVPVSGDLA
+1557 INDAPVSGDLA

-1577 TLSQDQLLSQASD
+1577 
-1590 VEGEDLTASDLTVNG
+1590 
-1605 NAAVTAND
+1605 
-1613 DGSFTIVPDANFNGD
+1613 I
-1628 IDIQF
+1628 
-1633 NITDGTN
+1633 
-1640 TVQATADLTVNPVN
+1640 
-1654 DLPVPQDQ
+1654 
-1662 QFSVEEDGTLIFTD
+1662 
-1676 ADLLTGATDI
+1676 
-1686 EGDNLT
+1686 
-1692 VEGVTYDGG
+1692 
-1701 DGILTDNGNGTYTF
+1701 
-1715 APNENFNGDVN
+1715 
-1726 FGFDVS
+1726 
-1732 DGTDTVSANIDV
+1732 
-1744 SVTAVDDAP
+1744 
-1753 VSGDLAYSIDEDGSI
+1753 
-1768 RLSQEQLLSQASDV
+1768 LSQEQLLSQASDV
-1782 EGDDL
+1782 EG
-1787 TASGLSVGGN
+1787 
-1797 ATVIQND
+1797 Q
-1804 DGSFTITPDENFN
+1804 
-1817 GDIDISFDIS
+1817 
-1827 DGTNTVQASADLTV
+1827 
-1841 NPVNDMPVPQ
+1841 
-1851 DQQFSVEEDG
+1851 
-1861 TLIFTD
+1861 
-1867 ADLLTGA
+1867 
-1874 TDIEGDNLTVE
+1874 
-1885 GVTYDGGDGI
+1885 
-1895 LTDNGNGTY
+1895 
-1904 TFAPNENFNGD
+1904 
-1915 VNFGFDVS
+1915 
-1923 DGTNTVQASADLTVN
+1923 
-1938 PVNDLPVP
+1938 
-1946 QDQQFSVEE
+1946 
-1955 DGTLI
+1955 
-1960 FTDADLLT
+1960 
-1968 GATDIEGD
+1968 
-1976 NLTVEA
+1976 
-1982 VTYDGGDG
+1982 
-1990 ILTDNGNGT
+1990 
-1999 YTFAPNENFN
+1999 
-2009 GDVNFGFEVS
+2009 
-2019 DGTDTVSANIDVS
+2019 
-2032 VTAVDDAPV
+2032 
-2041 SGDLAYSVDEDGSI
+2041 
-2055 RLSQEQLLSQASDVE
+2055 
-2070 GDDLTASSLTVDGD
+2070 
-2084 ATVVANDDGSFTITP
+2084 
-2099 DENFNGD
+2099 
-2106 IDISFDISDG
+2106 
-2116 TNTVQASADL
+2116 
-2126 TVNPV
+2126 
-2131 NDLPV
+2131 
-2136 PQDQQFSIAEDG
+2136 
-2148 TLQFTDADLLT
+2148 
-2159 GATDVEGDNLT
+2159 
-2170 VEGITYEGT
+2170 
-2179 DGVLTD
+2179 
-2185 LGEGS
+2185 
-2190 YSFAPNENFNGDVSF
+2190 
-2205 SFDVSDGTDTVSAN
+2205 
-2219 IDVSVTPENDP
+2219 
-2230 PVAGSTSYTVNEDN
+2230 
-2244 SITISD
+2244 
-2250 AQLLATSSDIEGDVS
+2250 
-2265 IDSVTYSGSDGVLE
+2265 
-2279 INGNGTY
+2279 
-2286 IFSPNEN
+2286 
-2293 FSGEIALDVVVA
+2293 
-2305 DEDGAT
+2305 
-2311 DATTAGINVLEVNDP
+2311 
-2326 PVAGPTSYTI
+2326 
-2336 DEDSVLTFSE
+2336 
-2346 SQVLL
+2346 
-2351 NASDVEGDVELVG
+2351 
-2364 ISYDGPDGIFS
+2364 
-2375 VNGDGTCSFAP
+2375 
-2386 NENFNGQ
+2386 
-2393 VQLDVTIRDEDGA
+2393 
-2406 EVETVI
+2406 
-2412 NVDVLPINDVPVSGD
+2412 
-2427 LAYNVNEDG
+2427 
-2436 SITLSQDQL
+2436 
-2445 LSQASDVEGEDL
+2445 DL

-2462 TVNGNAAV
+2462 TVDGSATV
-2470 TANDDGSFTIV
+2470 TANDDGSFTIT

-2488 DIDIQFNITDG
+2488 DIDIQFNLNDG

-2512 PVNDLPVPQDQQF
+2512 PVNDLPAPQDQQF
-2525 SIAEDGTL
+2525 SIEEDGTL

-2545 DIDGEDL
+2545 DIDGDDL

-2592 SDGTDT
+2592 SDGTET

-2632 DEQLLANSSDVEGA
+2632 DEQLLVNSSDVEGA
-2646 VSVDSVTY
+2646 VSIDSVTY

-2731 ILVNASDIEG
+2731 ILVNASDVEG
-2741 EVELVGINYDGSDG
+2741 DVELVGINYDGSDG
-2755 IFTVNG
+2755 IFIVNG

-2772 FNGQVQLGVTIQ
+2772 FNGQVQLGVTIK
-2784 DEDGATVETQIN
+2784 DEDGATVDTHIN

-2801 INDAP
+2801 INDP
-2806 VSGDLAYTIN
+2806 PTSGELAYTIN

-2821 TLSQEQLLARAG
+2821 TLSQDQLLARAG
-2833 DIDSDNLEAINLSTD
+2833 DIDSENLEAINLSTD
-2848 ENATIQH
+2848 ENATIQQ

-2864 PNADYNG
+2864 PDADYNG

-2879 IDNDGGEVQ
+2879 IDNDGGSVQ

-2908 FTIEEDGTLLFTDAD
+2908 FSIEEDGTLLFTDAD

-2944 GADGVLSDIGDGTYS
+2944 GADGVLSDNGDGTYS
-2959 FAPNENFNGDVQF
+2959 FAPNENFNGEVQF
-2972 SFDVFDGTDS
+2972 SFDVFDGTGS
-2982 TSAVIDV
+2982 TAAVIDV

-3030 VSLSGVSY
+3030 VALSSVTY
-3038 SGDDGSFV
+3038 AGDDGSFV

-3069 VVVDEDGATATTTAG
+3069 VVVDEAGATATTTAG

-3094 ETSGIQAEVDEDNSI
+3094 ETSDIQAEVDEDNSI

-3122 IEGDELT
+3122 VEGDELT
-3129 ATNLQTNDPDATIV
+3129 ASNLQTNDPDATIV
-3143 ANDDGSFT
+3143 TNDDGSFT

-3166 SISDGENEVLT
+3166 SISDGDNEVLT

-3200 EEDQTVGVTLREE
+3200 QEDQTVGVTLREE

-3223 NGIIEANVND
+3223 NGIIEANLDN

-3303 DEPLGAWNGN
+3303 DDPLGAWNGN
-3313 THIGHGIGDTDRQ
+3313 THIGHGLGDTDRQ

-3347 FHLDGLGGWFMEE
+3347 FHLDGLGGWFMED
-3360 SRHFTEVEIR
+3360 SRHFTEVEIK
-3370 AFNDDG
+3370 AFNEDG
-3376 ELIDSMTYH
+3376 DLIDSMTYH
-3385 KEDRSN
+3385 KEDRGG
-3391 YETDYTLTTSEPVS
+3391 YETDYTLTVSEPVS

-3429 PDEAVFTSIGVDGS
+3429 HDEAVFTSIGVDGS

-3456 DSEIELTADLPNITV
+3456 DNEIELTADLPNITI

-3530 GENFH
+3530 DENFH

-3550 DSNIININFESV
+3550 DDNIININFESV
-3562 NDAPIVSGPIV
+3562 NDAPIVSGPMV

-3587 DLLVNTT
+3587 DLLANTT
-3594 DVEGDALSI
+3594 DVEGDTLSI
-3603 SDITYGGDD
+3603 SDITYGGDH
-3612 GDLIDNGDGTFTFMP
+3612 GDLVDNGDGTFTFMP

-3655 VVPVNDVPVP
+3655 VIPVNDIPVP

-3723 EPTENFSGEVNLTFD
+3723 EPAENFSGEVNLTFD

-3747 STATVDVEIVNEGPE
+3747 SIATVDVEIVNEGPE

-3786 NATDID
+3786 NATDVD
-3792 GDNLQAVNL
+3792 GDNLEAVNF
-3801 ATNDPNAVIAENSD
+3801 ATNDPNAVIVENSD

-3841 TVAADLNLTVNP
+3841 TVAADLNLTVNS

-3945 KVEFVNDAP
+3945 KVEFVNDTP

-3974 MLLENA
+3974 MLLESA

-3990 TSLETNDP
+3990 SALETNDP
-3998 NASIVDNGD
+3998 NATIVNNGD

-4070 DLLSGAIDIDG
+4070 ELLSGAIDIDG

-4088 INYSGDEGTITDNGD
+4088 INYSGDEGAITDNGD

-4126 GTDEVEQDIN
+4126 GTTEVEQDLN

-4157 VDDEAILVE
+4157 VDDQAILVE

-4203 DNEGVLNDQENG
+4203 DNEGVLNDQDNG

-4224 TVTFEGETAGYQNA
+4224 TVTFEGETAGYQNT

-4251 GVEVVYENASQVGGG
+4251 GVEVVYENASQVDGG
-4266 GDLVPGQDQFSFQVA
+4266 GDLVPGQDQFSFQVE

-4299 FNAMQ
+4299 FDAMQ
-4304 EGQYEFRAEDGSPAN
+4304 DGQYEFRAEDGSPAN
-4319 MDTVDPQLIFIG
+4319 MDTVDPQLVFV
-4331 ADGTETVVQ
+4331 ATDGTETVIQ
-4340 GENGDAIFHGGS
+4340 GQNGDAIFHGGS
-4352 SSQLNQDGLEHT
+4352 SSQLNQDGIEHT
-4364 RTTVNEGGELVYGFE
+4364 RTTVNEDGELVYGFE

-4385 DADYAD
+4385 DADYSD

-4424 IENSLQIQLPEDFN
+4424 IENALQIQLPEDFN

-4485 VEEDGSIT
+4485 VEEDGSII

-4531 TYTLTPDTDFN
+4531 TYTLTPDADFN
-4542 GDVSFTFDVSDGDDV
+4542 GDVNFTFDVSDGDDV

-4570 DGPEAQDQTF
+4570 DGPEAQDQAF

-4616 TDGVLTDNGDGT
+4616 ADGVLTDNGDGT

-4666 DPPVAGNTSYTVHE
+4666 DPPVAGSTSYTVHE

-4705 SVTYTG
+4705 SVTYSG
-4711 SDGVLEI
+4711 SDGVLGI
-4718 NGDGTYTF
+4718 NGNGTYTF

-4733 GEVSLDV
+4733 GEISLDV

-4747 AAVSTIAGITVL
+4747 AAVSTTAGITVL
-4759 EVDDPPVAGPTSYTI
+4759 EVNDPPVAGPTSYTI
-4774 DEDSVLTFNES
+4774 DEDSVLTFNET
-4785 QILLNASDI
+4785 QVLLNASDI
-4794 EGDVEL
+4794 EGDVQL

-4844 QVDTY
+4844 QVDNH

-4881 QLLAQASD
+4881 QLLSQAND
-4889 IEGDDLTA
+4889 VDGDDLTA
-4897 ANLTVGGDAIVT
+4897 SNLMVDGDATVT

-4935 DGTDTFVA
+4935 DGVDTLVA

-4951 VNDLPQPQAQ
+4951 VNDLPQPQDQA
-4961 TFSIGEDGIFN
+4961 FSIGEDGVLN
-4972 FTDEDLLTGTTDIDG
+4972 FTDEDLLTGATDIDG

-5010 TYSFAPNEN
+5010 SYSFAPNEN

-5068 ISNEQLLAN
+5068 ISDEQLLAN

-5088 SVTYTGSDGV
+5088 SVAYTGADGVLEDNGNGTYTFSPNENFNGEVSLDVVVTDEEGATEATTAGISVLEVNDPPVAGSTSYTVHEDNSITISNEQLLANSSDIEGEFAIDSVAYSGADGV
-5098 FEDNGDGTYTFS
+5098 FEDNGNGTYTFS

-5123 VVTDEDGTTEST
+5123 VVTDEDGATEAT
-5135 TAGVTVLEVNDPPI
+5135 TAGVTVLEVNDPPV

-5183 DSVTYTGADG
+5183 DSVNYTGADG

-5222 DEDGATATTTASIDV
+5222 DEDGATVATSASIDV
-5237 LPVNDA
+5237 LP
-5243 PVSGDLAYSVEEDG
+5243 
-5257 SITLS
+5257 
-5262 QEQLLAQ
+5262 
-5269 ASDIEGDDLTAANL
+5269 
-5283 TVGGDATVTAND
+5283 
-5295 DGSFTI
+5295 
-5301 TPDANFNG
+5301 
-5309 DIDLAFDINDGTDT
+5309 IND
-5323 LVATAD
+5323 
-5329 LTVNPV
+5329 P
-5335 NDLPQPQD
+5335 
-5343 QTFSIGEDGILNF
+5343 
-5356 TDEDLLTGATDI
+5356 
-5368 DGDDLSVEG
+5368 
-5377 VTYTGADG
+5377 
-5385 VLTDNGDG
+5385 
-5393 TYSFAPN
+5393 
-5400 ENFNGDVNFSFDVSD
+5400 
-5415 GTDTVQANIDVSVTP
+5415 
-5430 ENDPPVAGSTS
+5430 
-5441 YTVHEDNSITISNEQ
+5441 
-5456 LLANSSDIEGEV
+5456 
-5468 VVDSVTYTG
+5468 
-5477 SDGVFEDNG
+5477 
-5486 DGTYTFSPNENFN
+5486 
-5499 GEVSLDV
+5499 
-5506 VVTDEDGTTES
+5506 
-5517 TTAGVTVLEVNDPP
+5517 
-5531 IAGSTSYSVSEDEV
+5531 
-5545 ITISAEQL
+5545 
-5553 LANASDIEGEV
+5553 
-5564 AIDSVTY
+5564 
-5571 TGSDGIFTDNGD
+5571 
-5583 GTFSFAPNANF
+5583 
-5594 DGDVSLDVVVT
+5594 
-5605 DEEGATVATNASID
+5605 
-5619 VLPVNDAPVSGDLAY
+5619 PVSGDLAY
-5634 SIDEDGSITLSQE
+5634 SIDEDGSIILNQE
-5647 QLLAQAADVDGDDL
+5647 QLLSQASDVDGDEL

-5681 FTVTPGTD
+5681 FTVTLDAD
-5689 FNGNIDLN
+5689 FNGNIDLS
-5697 FDISDGTASIVA
+5697 FDISDGTESIVA

-5748 ADIEGDDLVAS
+5748 ADIEGGDLVAS

-5861 DETTVIGTV
+5861 DETTVTGTV

-5876 NPVVGADVTLTDNAG
+5876 SPVVGADVTMTDNAG

-5897 TDQSGNYSVN
+5897 TDQFGHYSVS
-5907 GPVVDQGSVT
+5907 GPVVDQGTVT

-5925 SSFLVPAG
+5925 SSFLIPAG

-5957 WGESPQ
+5957 WGESPR
-5963 DMDNHLWLYDTETGN
+5963 DMDNHLWLYDTENGN

-6000 DVDDTNGNGPET
+6000 DVDDTNGGGPET

-6058 PELPENPSGEHWHVF
+6058 PDLPDNPTGEHWHVF

-6084 DVGSENSFELPTS
+6084 DVGSENAFDLPTA
-6097 EEVLANVNGIDIS
+6097 EEALANENGINIS
-6110 ELLMGDEGGDSG
+6110 ELLTGDEDGDSG
-6122 DTGGNEPSVG
+6122 ETGGNEPSVG

-6201 DGSLTFTDEQLLA
+6201 DGSLIFTDEQLLA
-6214 GTTDIDGDGLSVE
+6214 GATDIDGENLSVE

-6252 NFNGNID
+6252 NFNGNVD

-6289 STTYSVEEDGSIT
+6289 TTAYSVEEDGSIT
-6302 LSDAQLLANSSD
+6302 LSDTQLLANSSD

-6393 DNVITVNEAQLLAN
+6393 DNVITISEAQLIAN

-6439 APNENFNGNVSLDVT
+6439 AANENFNGNINLDVT
-6454 VADED
+6454 VIDDD

-6502 QASDVDGDDLTA
+6502 QASDL
-6514 ANLTA
+6514 
-6519 GDNATVTAN
+6519 
-6528 DDGSFTITPDADF
+6528 
-6541 NGDIDL
+6541 
-6547 SFDVSDGVETVQAG
+6547 
-6561 VDLTVNPVNDI
+6561 
-6572 AVVEDVAYTI
+6572 
-6582 EEDGSLTFA
+6582 
-6591 DADLLAGAADI
+6591 
-6602 DGDELSIT
+6602 
-6610 DVSYTG
+6610 
-6616 AEGVFTDNGDGT
+6616 
-6628 YSFAPNENFN
+6628 
-6638 GEVSLD
+6638 
-6644 FSVSDGTET
+6644 
-6653 VDANIGVTVTDVNDA
+6653 
-6668 PVSGATSYQMNEDG
+6668 
-6682 TITLS
+6682 
-6687 PEQLIANSSDVDGD
+6687 
-6701 VSLDS
+6701 
-6706 VSYSG
+6706 
-6711 ADGILV
+6711 
-6717 QNEDGSVTFAPNENF
+6717 
-6732 NGDINLDVTVIDDD
+6732 
-6746 GATAQTTAGIEVI
+6746 
-6759 AVNDA
+6759 
-6764 PVAGDLAYSVDEDG
+6764 
-6778 SITLSQEQ
+6778 
-6786 LLAQASDVDGDDLTA
+6786 DGDDLTA

-6919 PNENFNGDVSLD
+6919 PNENFNGEVSLD

-6955 PVSGATSYQMNEDGT
+6955 PVAGSTSYQMNEDGT
-6970 ITLSPEQL
+6970 ITISPEQL
-6978 IANSSDVDGDVS
+6978 IANSSDVDGEVS
-6990 LDSVSYSGADGIL
+6990 LESVTYSGSDGTL
-7003 VQNEDGSVTFAP
+7003 VQNDNGSVTFTP
-7015 NENFNGDINLDVT
+7015 NENFNGDISLDVVVT
-7028 VIDDDG
+7028 DDDG
-7034 ATAQTTAGI
+7034 ATATTTAGI

-7049 DGPESEDVKLTTA
+7049 DGPESEEVELTTA

-7153 TIEMQGEED
+7153 MIEMQGEED

-7191 RSPANAT
+7191 RAPANAT

-7223 QATDGEEVVEGSLN
+7223 QATDGEEVVDGSLN

-7270 MNLFGDIDTTD
+7270 MNLFGDIDTAD
-7281 LVVSRIINA
+7281 LVVSRIITA
-7290 DGEDGGELTDNGDG
+7290 DGEDGGEVTDNGDG
-7304 TWTFTPTGDFSGT
+7304 TWTFTPTGDFAGV

-7337 FVRPVADGAVITTD
+7337 YVRPAADGAVISTD

-7393 TDGEHCDDHRTG
+7393 TDGVNTVMITEPSQYIDLFDWDISNIQMTPPEDFHGEFFVTVSATTVDYGDEPEAIEDGIDSGDFETVAGDSIILTADDLIGLAENVNADSDDEVKLVHLADRSQGEIVDNGDGTWTFTPASGFTG
-7405 SIYRPVRMGYL
+7405 EADIAYVIDKDGVLHDEQTGVVVKEGDSRENAAPEINSITTTEIAADTTLSFTDEDMLANLSDAEGDSLSIESVSLMEGQGVIESDNQGNYQFTPAEDYTGDVQVGFIATDGENRIESFFNVDIQDAEELALSEGYVL
-7416 KHSNDAS
+7416 AGDGSLIITESQLVDELGVSDSAQVADVADANDAGFFAESGEGQWTYWPNEDFDGNLAMNVEVNDGSEVSSHSLSIQVADNSAQSDEPPVQAAQVTEEQQLDVVQQTVDQVQDVETEVENSVADVTAAPGDTISISVPDEVSGNESVDYADMSGLPEGATVSNALDNGNGSFTISGNLDQPVSVELPEGYEGTSEVQFQGYDDLGSSIDGASGSVEVEIDDQYTMQGSTQEQQPDMAGMESGGSDWTSSGGQEQGVDFTDDSGSFDSDSQTGTDQGNDLDQSQI

>member
-1 MAGENNQNNQNEDL
+1 
-15 NDAVE
+15 
-20 QTDTND
+20 
-26 AGTPSQQQNQQN
+26 
-38 QQNTIA
+38 
-44 TTIATGAENTDAADE
+44 
-59 VNQALEDNPS
+59 
-69 GAGNEEEASAS
+69 
-80 GGAAE
+80 
-85 EETPESDEGS
+85 
-95 DDTQSNVVGGAA
+95 
-107 SDASS
+107 
-112 DDASGSGGG
+112 
-121 SGAGAQAVGGENAA
+121 
-135 ASEGGSDAEGNEDQ
+135 
-149 GQAART
+149 
-155 SAAPS
+155 
-160 AEASESDEQQT
+160 
-171 GDDLDSQTVEETFA
+171 
-185 VDVEASDEETI
+185 
-196 SEVEDDFD
+196 
-204 SETVNETFKI
+204 
-214 KVESENDAP
+214 
-223 EAEQNLAYIMD
+223 
-234 EDGSITFTQEQLLE
+234 
-248 YASDVDGDELVASNV
+248 
-263 QVGADA
+263 
-269 TVQENGDG
+269 
-277 TFTVVPSTDFNGEL
+277 
-291 DLTFDIS
+291 
-298 DGQETISSAIDLTVR
+298 
-313 PINDAPVPEDKTFEI
+313 
-328 EEDGTLIFTDADLL
+328 
-342 TGATDI
+342 
-348 EGDNLTVEGVTYDG
+348 
-362 GDGILTDN
+362 
-370 GNGTYTF
+370 
-377 APNENF
+377 
-383 NGDVNFGFE
+383 
-392 VSDGTDTVS
+392 
-401 ANIDVSVTAV
+401 
-411 DDAPVS
+411 
-417 GDLAYSVDEDGSIR
+417 
-431 LSQEQLLS
+431 
-439 QASDVE
+439 
-445 GDDLTAS
+445 
-452 ELSVGG
+452 
-458 NATVIQNDDGSFTI
+458 
-472 TPDENFNGDIDIS
+472 
-485 FDISDGSNT
+485 
-494 VQASADLTVNPVND
+494 
-508 LPVPQDQ
+508 
-515 QFSVEEDGTLIF
+515 
-527 TDADLLTGATDI
+527 
-539 EGDNLTVEGV
+539 
-549 TYDGG
+549 
-554 DGILTDNGNGTYT
+554 LTDNGNGTYT

-635 EGDDLTASGLSVGGN
+635 EGDDLTASGLTVGGD
-650 ATVIQ
+650 ATVTQ

-663 TPDENFNGDIDIS
+663 TPDEN
-676 FDISDGTN
+676 
-684 TVQAS
+684 
-689 ADLTV
+689 
-694 NPVNDLPVPQD
+694 
-705 QQFSVEEDG
+705 
-714 TLIFTDAELLTG
+714 
-726 ATDIEGDNLTVEGV
+726 
-740 TYDGGDGILTDN
+740 
-752 GNGTYTFAPNEN
+752 
-764 FNGDVN
+764 
-770 FNFDVSDGTD
+770 
-780 TVSANIDVSVTAVDD
+780 
-795 APVSGDLAYSVD
+795 
-807 EDGSI
+807 
-812 RLSQEQLL
+812 
-820 SQASDVE
+820 
-827 GDDLTASG
+827 
-835 LTVGGDATVV
+835 
-845 ANDDGSFT
+845 
-853 ITPDEDFNGD
+853 FNGD

-1061 ADGTNT
+1061 
-1067 VQASADL
+1067 
-1074 TVNPVNDLPV
+1074 
-1084 PQDQQFS
+1084 
-1091 VEEDGTLIFTDA
+1091 
-1103 DLLTGATD
+1103 
-1111 IEGDNLTVEGVTYD
+1111 
-1125 GGDGIL
+1125 
-1131 TDNGNG
+1131 
-1137 TYTFAPNENFN
+1137 
-1148 GDVNFGFDVSDG
+1148 
-1160 TDTVS
+1160 
-1165 ANIDVSVTAVD
+1165 
-1176 DAPVSGDL
+1176 
-1184 AYSIDEDGSIRL
+1184 
-1196 SQEQLLSQASDVEGD
+1196 
-1211 DLTASSLT
+1211 
-1219 VGGDATVVANDDGS
+1219 
-1233 FTITPDENF
+1233 
-1242 NGDIDISFDISDG
+1242 SDG

-1418 INGNGTYIFSP
+1418 INGNGTYTFSP

-1445 EDGATDATTAG
+1445 EDGATDSTTAG

-1496 GDVELVGISYDGPDG
+1496 GDVDLVGISYDGPEG

-1557 INDVPVSGDLA
+1557 INDAPVSGDLA

-1590 VEGEDLTASDLTVNG
+1590 VEGEDLTASDLTVG
-1605 NAAVTAND
+1605 
-1613 DGSFTIVPDANFNGD
+1613 
-1628 IDIQF
+1628 
-1633 NITDGTN
+1633 
-1640 TVQATADLTVNPVN
+1640 
-1654 DLPVPQDQ
+1654 
-1662 QFSVEEDGTLIFTD
+1662 
-1676 ADLLTGATDI
+1676 
-1686 EGDNLT
+1686 
-1692 VEGVTYDGG
+1692 
-1701 DGILTDNGNGTYTF
+1701 
-1715 APNENFNGDVN
+1715 
-1726 FGFDVS
+1726 
-1732 DGTDTVSANIDV
+1732 
-1744 SVTAVDDAP
+1744 
-1753 VSGDLAYSIDEDGSI
+1753 
-1768 RLSQEQLLSQASDV
+1768 
-1782 EGDDL
+1782 
-1787 TASGLSVGGN
+1787 
-1797 ATVIQND
+1797 
-1804 DGSFTITPDENFN
+1804 
-1817 GDIDISFDIS
+1817 
-1827 DGTNTVQASADLTV
+1827 
-1841 NPVNDMPVPQ
+1841 
-1851 DQQFSVEEDG
+1851 
-1861 TLIFTD
+1861 
-1867 ADLLTGA
+1867 
-1874 TDIEGDNLTVE
+1874 
-1885 GVTYDGGDGI
+1885 
-1895 LTDNGNGTY
+1895 
-1904 TFAPNENFNGD
+1904 
-1915 VNFGFDVS
+1915 
-1923 DGTNTVQASADLTVN
+1923 
-1938 PVNDLPVP
+1938 
-1946 QDQQFSVEE
+1946 
-1955 DGTLI
+1955 
-1960 FTDADLLT
+1960 
-1968 GATDIEGD
+1968 
-1976 NLTVEA
+1976 
-1982 VTYDGGDG
+1982 
-1990 ILTDNGNGT
+1990 
-1999 YTFAPNENFN
+1999 
-2009 GDVNFGFEVS
+2009 
-2019 DGTDTVSANIDVS
+2019 
-2032 VTAVDDAPV
+2032 
-2041 SGDLAYSVDEDGSI
+2041 
-2055 RLSQEQLLSQASDVE
+2055 
-2070 GDDLTASSLTVDGD
+2070 GD

-2099 DENFNGD
+2099 DE
-2106 IDISFDISDG
+2106 
-2116 TNTVQASADL
+2116 
-2126 TVNPV
+2126 
-2131 NDLPV
+2131 
-2136 PQDQQFSIAEDG
+2136 
-2148 TLQFTDADLLT
+2148 
-2159 GATDVEGDNLT
+2159 
-2170 VEGITYEGT
+2170 
-2179 DGVLTD
+2179 
-2185 LGEGS
+2185 
-2190 YSFAPNENFNGDVSF
+2190 
-2205 SFDVSDGTDTVSAN
+2205 
-2219 IDVSVTPENDP
+2219 
-2230 PVAGSTSYTVNEDN
+2230 
-2244 SITISD
+2244 
-2250 AQLLATSSDIEGDVS
+2250 
-2265 IDSVTYSGSDGVLE
+2265 
-2279 INGNGTY
+2279 
-2286 IFSPNEN
+2286 
-2293 FSGEIALDVVVA
+2293 
-2305 DEDGAT
+2305 
-2311 DATTAGINVLEVNDP
+2311 
-2326 PVAGPTSYTI
+2326 
-2336 DEDSVLTFSE
+2336 
-2346 SQVLL
+2346 
-2351 NASDVEGDVELVG
+2351 
-2364 ISYDGPDGIFS
+2364 
-2375 VNGDGTCSFAP
+2375 
-2386 NENFNGQ
+2386 
-2393 VQLDVTIRDEDGA
+2393 
-2406 EVETVI
+2406 
-2412 NVDVLPINDVPVSGD
+2412 
-2427 LAYNVNEDG
+2427 
-2436 SITLSQDQL
+2436 
-2445 LSQASDVEGEDL
+2445 
-2457 TASDL
+2457 
-2462 TVNGNAAV
+2462 
-2470 TANDDGSFTIV
+2470 
-2481 PDANFNG
+2481 NFNG

-2533 QFTDADLLTGAS
+2533 QFTDADLLTGAT
-2545 DIDGEDL
+2545 DIDGDDL

-2592 SDGTDT
+2592 SDGTET

-2632 DEQLLANSSDVEGA
+2632 DEQLLANSSDIEGA
-2646 VSVDSVTY
+2646 VSVDTVTY

-2666 GSYTFLPNENFSGDI
+2666 GSYTFLPNENFGGDI
-2681 SLDVIVADEDGSI
+2681 SLDVIVADEEGAI

-2741 EVELVGINYDGSDG
+2741 DVELVGINYDGSDG

-2784 DEDGATVETQIN
+2784 DEDGATVETHIN

-2879 IDNDGGEVQ
+2879 IDNDGGSVQ

-2896 PLNDL
+2896 PVNDL

-2944 GADGVLSDIGDGTYS
+2944 GADGVLSDNGDGTYS

-2972 SFDVFDGTDS
+2972 SFDVSDGTDS

-3122 IEGDELT
+3122 VEGDELT
-3129 ATNLQTNDPDATIV
+3129 ASNLQTNDPDATIV
-3143 ANDDGSFT
+3143 TNDDGSFT

-3192 GEEIFIQA
+3192 GDEIFIQA
-3200 EEDQTVGVTLREE
+3200 QEDQTVGVTLREE

-3256 GALAEGTHTTQ
+3256 DALAEGTHTTQ

-3303 DEPLGAWNGN
+3303 DDPLGAWNGN

-3360 SRHFTEVEIR
+3360 SRHFTEVEIK
-3370 AFNDDG
+3370 AFNEDG
-3376 ELIDSMTYH
+3376 DLIDSMTYH
-3385 KEDRSN
+3385 KEDRGTF
-3391 YETDYTLTTSEPVS
+3391 ETDYTLTVDQPVS

-3429 PDEAVFTSIGVDGS
+3429 HDEAVFTSIGVDGS

-3456 DSEIELTADLPNITV
+3456 DNEIELTADLPNITV
-3471 DTEGSAQFASVVIT
+3471 DTDGSAQFASVVIT

-3490 AQASDIDGDDLDIQN
+3490 AQASDIDGDDLDIEN

-3530 GENFH
+3530 DENFH

-3573 LSTDEDQGITFSAD
+3573 LSTDEDEGITFSAD
-3587 DLLVNTT
+3587 DLLANTT
-3594 DVEGDALSI
+3594 DVEGDTLSI
-3603 SDITYGGDD
+3603 SDITYGGDN
-3612 GDLIDNGDGTFTFMP
+3612 GELVDNGDGTFTFMP

-3723 EPTENFSGEVNLTFD
+3723 EPAEDFYGEVNLTFD

-3747 STATVDVEIVNEGPE
+3747 STARVDVEIVNEGPE
-3762 VSGPIEAAVDEDG
+3762 VGGPIEAAVDEDG

-3786 NATDID
+3786 NATDVD
-3792 GDNLQAVNL
+3792 GDNLEAVNL
-3801 ATNDPNAVIAENSD
+3801 ATNDPNAVVVENPD

-3879 LLAQATDV
+3879 LLAQATDI

-3990 TSLETNDP
+3990 SALETNDP

-4070 DLLSGAIDIDG
+4070 DLLSAAIDIDG

-4088 INYSGDEGTITDNGD
+4088 INYSGDEGTVTDNGD

-4157 VDDEAILVE
+4157 VDDQAILVE

-4266 GDLVPGQDQFSFQVA
+4266 GDLVPGQDQFSFQVE

-4299 FNAMQ
+4299 FDAMQ
-4304 EGQYEFRAEDGSPAN
+4304 DGQYEFRAEDGSPAN
-4319 MDTVDPQLIFIG
+4319 MDTVDPQLVFVA
-4331 ADGTETVVQ
+4331 ADGTETVIQ
-4340 GENGDAIFHGGS
+4340 GQNGDAIFHGGS
-4352 SSQLNQDGLEHT
+4352 SSQLNQDGIEHT
-4364 RTTVNEGGELVYGFE
+4364 RTTVNEDGELVYGFE

-4385 DADYAD
+4385 DADYSD

-4424 IENSLQIQLPEDFN
+4424 IENALQIQLPEDFN

-4473 EHAPEALPVAAT
+4473 EHAPEALPVSAT
-4485 VEEDGSIT
+4485 VEEDGSII

-4531 TYTLTPDTDFN
+4531 TYTLTPDADFN

-4570 DGPEAQDQTF
+4570 DGPEAQDHAF

-4616 TDGVLTDNGDGT
+4616 ADGVLTDNGDGT

-4705 SVTYTG
+4705 NVTYSG

-4718 NGDGTYTF
+4718 NGDGTYIF

-4740 VVVDEDD
+4740 VVTDEDG
-4747 AAVSTIAGITVL
+4747 ATEATTAGITVL
-4759 EVDDPPVAGPTSYTI
+4759 EVNDPPVAGPTSYTI

-4785 QILLNASDI
+4785 QVLLNASDI

-4844 QVDTY
+4844 QVDTF

-4881 QLLAQASD
+4881 QLLSQASD
-4889 IEGDDLTA
+4889 VDGDDLTVS
-4897 ANLTVGGDAIVT
+4897 NLIVDGDATVV
-4909 ANDDGSFTITPDAN
+4909 ANDDGSFTVTPDAN
-4923 FNGDIDLTFDIN
+4923 FNGDIDLTFDIS
-4935 DGTDTFVA
+4935 DGTDTLVA

-4951 VNDLPQPQAQ
+4951 VNDLPQPQDQ
-4961 TFSIGEDGIFN
+4961 TFSIGEDGILN
-4972 FTDEDLLTGTTDIDG
+4972 FTDEDLLTGATDIDG

-5010 TYSFAPNEN
+5010 SYSFAPNENFNGDVNFSFDVSDGTDTVQANIDVSVTPENDPPVAGSTSYTVHEDNSITISDEQLLANSSDIEGDVAVDSVTYTGADGVFEDNGDGTYTFSPNENFNGEVSLDVVVTDEEGATEATTAGITVLEVNDPPIAGSTSYSVNEDEVITISSEQLLANASDIEGEVAIDSVNYTGSDGIFTDNGDGTFSFAPNANFDGDVSLDVVVTDEEGATVATNASIDVLPVNDAPVSGDLAYSVDEDGSITLSQEQLLAQASDVDGDDLTAANLTVGGDATVTANDDGSFTITPDANFNGDIDLNFDITDGDATLQATADLTVNPVNDLPTVGEPQFVTQEDTSFTFTEEQLLQNAGDIDGDNLSVENVASDSGTLVDNGDGTYTFAPNENFDGNVNVTFDVNDGTATVPAEATIDVQSVVDMPELSIASDLVIASDNFESGSNGWNTGTESSQGFESGDMLGRIGGTGGDEAVSKTYDIPSDVSEVNISFNFYEIDSWDGESFQIFVGGEELTTLDNSAFRTQDGTTTLYDSEGNEVGEVVHGVSQGEGFSGWNDQAHQINLTVPVEDGQLELGFGSTLNQSVDDEAFGIDNIEITVSDADYQIIGTEDTPVPLDIDAALTDTDGSENLAILIEDVPEGSSLSAGTDNGDGTWSLQPGELEGLEFIPSGDFNGDVVLTVNATSTDVDTGTTATATQDVTIHISPANDAPEVDGDISAVTAEDNSITLTQEQLLEHAVDIDGDDLSAINLTTNDENATVQMNDDGSFTITPSENFNGNIEFSYDVTDGEDMVAAGLDLTVTPVNDAPEPQDQAFTIGEDGVLNFTDADLLTGATDVEGDDLTVEGVTYTGADGVLTDNGDGSYSFAPNEN

-5110 PNENFNGEVSLDV
+5110 PNENFNGDVSLAV
-5123 VVTDEDGTTEST
+5123 VVTDEEGATEAT
-5135 TAGVTVLEVNDPPI
+5135 TAGITVLEVNDPPI

-5170 LANASDIEGEVAI
+5170 LANSSDIEGEVAI

-5222 DEDGATATTTASIDV
+5222 DEDGATVATSASIDV
-5237 LPVNDA
+5237 LP
-5243 PVSGDLAYSVEEDG
+5243 
-5257 SITLS
+5257 
-5262 QEQLLAQ
+5262 
-5269 ASDIEGDDLTAANL
+5269 
-5283 TVGGDATVTAND
+5283 
-5295 DGSFTI
+5295 
-5301 TPDANFNG
+5301 
-5309 DIDLAFDINDGTDT
+5309 IND
-5323 LVATAD
+5323 
-5329 LTVNPV
+5329 P
-5335 NDLPQPQD
+5335 
-5343 QTFSIGEDGILNF
+5343 
-5356 TDEDLLTGATDI
+5356 
-5368 DGDDLSVEG
+5368 
-5377 VTYTGADG
+5377 
-5385 VLTDNGDG
+5385 
-5393 TYSFAPN
+5393 
-5400 ENFNGDVNFSFDVSD
+5400 
-5415 GTDTVQANIDVSVTP
+5415 
-5430 ENDPPVAGSTS
+5430 
-5441 YTVHEDNSITISNEQ
+5441 
-5456 LLANSSDIEGEV
+5456 
-5468 VVDSVTYTG
+5468 
-5477 SDGVFEDNG
+5477 
-5486 DGTYTFSPNENFN
+5486 
-5499 GEVSLDV
+5499 
-5506 VVTDEDGTTES
+5506 
-5517 TTAGVTVLEVNDPP
+5517 
-5531 IAGSTSYSVSEDEV
+5531 
-5545 ITISAEQL
+5545 
-5553 LANASDIEGEV
+5553 
-5564 AIDSVTY
+5564 
-5571 TGSDGIFTDNGD
+5571 
-5583 GTFSFAPNANF
+5583 
-5594 DGDVSLDVVVT
+5594 
-5605 DEEGATVATNASID
+5605 
-5619 VLPVNDAPVSGDLAY
+5619 PVSGDLAY
-5634 SIDEDGSITLSQE
+5634 SIDEDGSITL
-5647 QLLAQAADVDGDDL
+5647 
-5661 TASNLSAGDNATVV
+5661 
-5675 DNGDGT
+5675 
-5681 FTVTPGTD
+5681 
-5689 FNGNIDLN
+5689 
-5697 FDISDGTASIVA
+5697 
-5709 NADLTVNP
+5709 
-5717 VNDLPTTS
+5717 
-5725 DVYANVDEDNVI
+5725 
-5737 TITQEQLLANA
+5737 TQEQLL
-5748 ADIEGDDLVAS
+5748 S
-5759 DLTLVGDDATIVD
+5759 
-5772 NGDGTFSITPSEN
+5772 
-5785 FNGYIDVAYSISDGD
+5785 
-5800 TPIAANLGLT
+5800 
-5810 VDPVND
+5810 
-5816 APIVSADVAITI
+5816 
-5828 EEDGSYTITQEELL
+5828 
-5842 QFATDIEDDDM
+5842 
-5853 TAIIGEQG
+5853 
-5861 DETTVIGTV
+5861 
-5870 LDAETG
+5870 
-5876 NPVVGADVTLTDNAG
+5876 
-5891 HSYTTV
+5891 
-5897 TDQSGNYSVN
+5897 
-5907 GPVVDQGSVT
+5907 
-5917 IEQEGSIT
+5917 
-5925 SSFLVPAG
+5925 
-5933 EDTNGGVTAI
+5933 
-5943 SEVLEETDMRIVVT
+5943 
-5957 WGESPQ
+5957 
-5963 DMDNHLWLYDTETGN
+5963 
-5978 ELDHIYYRDMSH
+5978 
-5990 DLGEGNVVQQ
+5990 
-6000 DVDDTNGNGPET
+6000 
-6012 ITIPNYQDADMHY
+6012 
-6025 SVHNYTNRSWDVDG
+6025 
-6039 VEDVQ
+6039 
-6044 VQVFVGDTLVETFT
+6044 
-6058 PELPENPSGEHWHVF
+6058 
-6073 DIVNGVVVPSQ
+6073 
-6084 DVGSENSFELPTS
+6084 
-6097 EEVLANVNGIDIS
+6097 
-6110 ELLMGDEGGDSG
+6110 
-6122 DTGGNEPSVG
+6122 
-6132 DVSIEN
+6132 
-6138 ALITD
+6138 
-6143 NGDGTYTIT
+6143 
-6152 PEENF
+6152 
-6157 NGEFSISYNVDDGNG
+6157 
-6172 GVTPAELDVTVTAVN
+6172 
-6187 DLSVIYDHDYTINE
+6187 
-6201 DGSLTFTDEQLLA
+6201 
-6214 GTTDIDGDGLSVE
+6214 
-6227 SVNYEGTDGVFTDN
+6227 
-6241 GDGTYTFAPNE
+6241 
-6252 NFNGNID
+6252 
-6259 LTYDVS
+6259 
-6265 DGTDVVSANIDVQ
+6265 
-6278 VVPINDVPVAG
+6278 
-6289 STTYSVEEDGSIT
+6289 
-6302 LSDAQLLANSSD
+6302 
-6314 VEGEVFVS
+6314 
-6322 DVSYSGTDGVFTD
+6322 
-6335 NGDGTY
+6335 
-6341 TFAPNENF
+6341 
-6349 NGDISLD
+6349 
-6356 VSVMDEDGATAE
+6356 
-6368 TTAGIDV
+6368 
-6375 IAVNDL
+6375 
-6381 PVAGSTTYSVDE
+6381 
-6393 DNVITVNEAQLLAN
+6393 
-6407 SSDIEGDVSVS
+6407 
-6418 DVSYSGADGIFTDN
+6418 
-6432 GDGTYSF
+6432 
-6439 APNENFNGNVSLDVT
+6439 
-6454 VADED
+6454 
-6459 GATAQTTA
+6459 
-6467 GIDVIAVNDA
+6467 
-6477 PVSGDLAYSVDEDGS
+6477 
-6492 ITLSQEQLLA
+6492 
-6502 QASDVDGDDLTA
+6502 QASDVDGDDL
-6514 ANLTA
+6514 
-6519 GDNATVTAN
+6519 
-6528 DDGSFTITPDADF
+6528 S
-6541 NGDIDL
+6541 
-6547 SFDVSDGVETVQAG
+6547 
-6561 VDLTVNPVNDI
+6561 
-6572 AVVEDVAYTI
+6572 
-6582 EEDGSLTFA
+6582 
-6591 DADLLAGAADI
+6591 
-6602 DGDELSIT
+6602 
-6610 DVSYTG
+6610 
-6616 AEGVFTDNGDGT
+6616 
-6628 YSFAPNENFN
+6628 
-6638 GEVSLD
+6638 
-6644 FSVSDGTET
+6644 
-6653 VDANIGVTVTDVNDA
+6653 
-6668 PVSGATSYQMNEDG
+6668 
-6682 TITLS
+6682 
-6687 PEQLIANSSDVDGD
+6687 
-6701 VSLDS
+6701 
-6706 VSYSG
+6706 
-6711 ADGILV
+6711 
-6717 QNEDGSVTFAPNENF
+6717 
-6732 NGDINLDVTVIDDD
+6732 
-6746 GATAQTTAGIEVI
+6746 
-6759 AVNDA
+6759 
-6764 PVAGDLAYSVDEDG
+6764 
-6778 SITLSQEQ
+6778 
-6786 LLAQASDVDGDDLTA
+6786 A

-6955 PVSGATSYQMNEDGT
+6955 PVAGATSYQMNEDGT

-6978 IANSSDVDGDVS
+6978 IANSSDVDGEVS

-7034 ATAQTTAGI
+7034 ATAQTTAGIEVIAVNDAPVAGNLAYSVDEDGSITLSQEQLLANASDVDGDALTASNLSAGDNATVTANEDGSFTITPDADFNGDIDLSFDVSDGLETVQAGVDLTVNPVNDLPTAEDQNFTVEEDGTLTFTDADLLAGAADIDGDDLSITDVSYTGAEGVFTDNGDGTYSFAPNENFNGDVNLGFTVTDGTETVDANIGVTVTDVNDAPVAGSTSYQMNEDGTITISPEQLIANSSDVDGEVSLESVTYSGSDGTLVQNDNGSVTFTPNENFNGDISLDVVVTDDDGATATTTAGI

-7122 PMTFNVSDGQET
+7122 RMTFNVSDGQET

-7162 VVMVIDPAYIADQVT
+7162 VVMVIDPAYIAGQVT

-7191 RSPANAT
+7191 RAPANAT

-7223 QATDGEEVVEGSLN
+7223 QATDGEEVVDGSLN

-7270 MNLFGDIDTTD
+7270 MNLFGDIDTAD
-7281 LVVSRIINA
+7281 LVVSRIITA
-7290 DGEDGGELTDNGDG
+7290 DGEDGGEVTDNGDG
-7304 TWTFTPTGDFSGT
+7304 TWTFTPTGDFAGV

-7337 FVRPVADGAVITTD
+7337 YVRPVADGAVISTD

-7393 TDGEHCDDHRTG
+7393 TDGVNTVMITEPGQYIDLFDWDISNIQMTPPEDFHGEFFVTVSATTVDYGDEPEAFDDGIDSGDFETVAGDSIILTADDLIALAENVDADSDDEVKLVHLADRSQGEIVDNGDGTWTFTPAPGFTG
-7405 SIYRPVRMGYL
+7405 EADIAYVVDKDGVLHDEQTGVVVKEGDSQENAAPEVNSATTTEIAADATLSFTDEDMLANLSDAEGDSLSIESVSLMEGQGVIESDNQGNYQFTPAEDYTGDVQVGFIATDGENRIESFFNVDIQSGDETAASEGYTL
-7416 KHSNDAS
+7416 ADDGSLTITDAQLVDELGVSDSAQVVDVADANDAGFFAESGEGEWTYWPNEDFDGNLAMNVEVNDGGEVSSHSVSIQVADESVQSDEPQVQAAQATEEQQVEVVQQADDQAQDAEAEGSTADVTAAPGDTISISIPDEVSGNESVDYADMSGLPEGATVSNALDNGDGSFTISGNLEQPVSVELPEGYEGTSEIQFQGYDELGSSIDGASGCVEVEVDDQYTMQGSTQEQQPDMAGMESGGSDWTSSGGQDQGVDFTDDSGSFDSDSQTGTDQGNDFDQSSI

>member
-44 TTIATGAENTDAADE
+44 STVATGAENTDAADE
-59 VNQALEDNPS
+59 INQALEDNPS
-69 GAGNEEEASAS
+69 GAGNAEDASAS
-80 GGAAE
+80 GAAVQ
-85 EETPESDEGS
+85 EETTESSS
-95 DDTQSNVVGGAA
+95 DSDAAQSNVVDGAA
-107 SDASS
+107 TETGTDGAT
-112 DDASGSGGG
+112 AGSGG
-121 SGAGAQAVGGENAA
+121 SGAGAQAVGGGE
-135 ASEGGSDAEGNEDQ
+135 STSSDGGTDAEGNEGQ
-149 GQAART
+149 GQAATT
-155 SAAPS
+155 SASLNADS
-160 AEASESDEQQT
+160 SDSGEQQAN
-171 GDDLDSQTVEETFA
+171 DDLDSQTIEETFA
-185 VDVEASDEETI
+185 VDVQASDEESI

-204 SETVNETFKI
+204 SETVSETFKI
-214 KVESENDAP
+214 QVESENDAP
-223 EAEQNLAYIMD
+223 EVEQDLAYIMD

-269 TVQENGDG
+269 TVQDNGDG
-277 TFTVVPSTDFNGEL
+277 TFTVVPSADFNGEL

-298 DGQETISSAIDLTVR
+298 DGQDTVSSAIDLTVR

-328 EEDGTLIFTDADLL
+328 EEDGTLIFTDADVL

-348 EGDNLTVEGVTYDG
+348 
-362 GDGILTDN
+362 
-370 GNGTYTF
+370 
-377 APNENF
+377 
-383 NGDVNFGFE
+383 
-392 VSDGTDTVS
+392 
-401 ANIDVSVTAV
+401 
-411 DDAPVS
+411 
-417 GDLAYSVDEDGSIR
+417 
-431 LSQEQLLS
+431 
-439 QASDVE
+439 
-445 GDDLTAS
+445 
-452 ELSVGG
+452 
-458 NATVIQNDDGSFTI
+458 
-472 TPDENFNGDIDIS
+472 
-485 FDISDGSNT
+485 
-494 VQASADLTVNPVND
+494 
-508 LPVPQDQ
+508 
-515 QFSVEEDGTLIF
+515 
-527 TDADLLTGATDI
+527 
-539 EGDNLTVEGV
+539 
-549 TYDGG
+549 
-554 DGILTDNGNGTYT
+554 
-567 FAPNENF
+567 
-574 NGDVNFGFDVSDGTD
+574 
-589 TVSAN
+589 
-594 IDVSVTAVDDAPVSG
+594 
-609 DLAYSIDEDGSIRL
+609 
-623 SQEQLLS
+623 
-630 QASDV
+630 
-635 EGDDLTASGLSVGGN
+635 
-650 ATVIQ
+650 
-655 NDDGSFTI
+655 
-663 TPDENFNGDIDIS
+663 
-676 FDISDGTN
+676 
-684 TVQAS
+684 
-689 ADLTV
+689 
-694 NPVNDLPVPQD
+694 
-705 QQFSVEEDG
+705 
-714 TLIFTDAELLTG
+714 
-726 ATDIEGDNLTVEGV
+726 
-740 TYDGGDGILTDN
+740 
-752 GNGTYTFAPNEN
+752 
-764 FNGDVN
+764 
-770 FNFDVSDGTD
+770 
-780 TVSANIDVSVTAVDD
+780 
-795 APVSGDLAYSVD
+795 
-807 EDGSI
+807 
-812 RLSQEQLL
+812 
-820 SQASDVE
+820 
-827 GDDLTASG
+827 
-835 LTVGGDATVV
+835 
-845 ANDDGSFT
+845 
-853 ITPDEDFNGD
+853 
-863 IDISFDIS
+863 
-871 DGTNTVQASA
+871 
-881 DLTVNPV
+881 
-888 NDLPVPQDQQFSVEE
+888 
-903 DGTLI
+903 
-908 FTDADLLTGA
+908 
-918 TDIEGDNLT
+918 
-927 VEGVTYDGG
+927 
-936 DGILTDNGNGTYTFA
+936 
-951 PNENFNG
+951 
-958 DVNFGFDVSDGTD
+958 
-971 TVSANIDVSVTA
+971 
-983 VDDAPVSGDLA
+983 
-994 YSIDEDGSIR
+994 
-1004 LSQEQLLSQASDVEG
+1004 
-1019 DDLTASG
+1019 
-1026 LTVGGDATVTQ
+1026 
-1037 NDDGSFTITPD
+1037 
-1048 ENFNGDIDISFDI
+1048 
-1061 ADGTNT
+1061 
-1067 VQASADL
+1067 
-1074 TVNPVNDLPV
+1074 
-1084 PQDQQFS
+1084 
-1091 VEEDGTLIFTDA
+1091 
-1103 DLLTGATD
+1103 
-1111 IEGDNLTVEGVTYD
+1111 
-1125 GGDGIL
+1125 
-1131 TDNGNG
+1131 
-1137 TYTFAPNENFN
+1137 
-1148 GDVNFGFDVSDG
+1148 
-1160 TDTVS
+1160 
-1165 ANIDVSVTAVD
+1165 
-1176 DAPVSGDL
+1176 
-1184 AYSIDEDGSIRL
+1184 
-1196 SQEQLLSQASDVEGD
+1196 
-1211 DLTASSLT
+1211 
-1219 VGGDATVVANDDGS
+1219 
-1233 FTITPDENF
+1233 
-1242 NGDIDISFDISDG
+1242 
-1255 TNTVQASA
+1255 
-1263 DLTVNPVNDLPVPQD
+1263 
-1278 QQFSIA
+1278 
-1284 EDGTLQFTDAD
+1284 
-1295 LLTGAT
+1295 
-1301 DVEGDNLTVEGITY
+1301 EGDNLTVEGITY

-1418 INGNGTYIFSP
+1418 INGNGTYTFSP
-1429 NENFSGEIA
+1429 NENFNGEIA

-1445 EDGATDATTAG
+1445 EEGATDATTAG
-1456 INVLEVNDP
+1456 ITVLEVNDP

-1475 DEDSVLTFSE
+1475 DEDSVLTFNE

-1545 EVETVINVDVLP
+1545 EVDTVINVDVLP
-1557 INDVPVSGDLA
+1557 INDAPVSGDLA

-1577 TLSQDQLLSQASD
+1577 TLSQEQLLSQASD
-1590 VEGEDLTASDLTVNG
+1590 VEGQDLTASDLTVDG
-1605 NAAVTAND
+1605 SATVTAND
-1613 DGSFTIVPDANFNGD
+1613 DGSFTITPDANFNGD

-1633 NITDGTN
+1633 N
-1640 TVQATADLTVNPVN
+1640 
-1654 DLPVPQDQ
+1654 
-1662 QFSVEEDGTLIFTD
+1662 
-1676 ADLLTGATDI
+1676 
-1686 EGDNLT
+1686 
-1692 VEGVTYDGG
+1692 
-1701 DGILTDNGNGTYTF
+1701 
-1715 APNENFNGDVN
+1715 
-1726 FGFDVS
+1726 
-1732 DGTDTVSANIDV
+1732 
-1744 SVTAVDDAP
+1744 
-1753 VSGDLAYSIDEDGSI
+1753 
-1768 RLSQEQLLSQASDV
+1768 
-1782 EGDDL
+1782 
-1787 TASGLSVGGN
+1787 
-1797 ATVIQND
+1797 
-1804 DGSFTITPDENFN
+1804 
-1817 GDIDISFDIS
+1817 
-1827 DGTNTVQASADLTV
+1827 
-1841 NPVNDMPVPQ
+1841 
-1851 DQQFSVEEDG
+1851 
-1861 TLIFTD
+1861 
-1867 ADLLTGA
+1867 
-1874 TDIEGDNLTVE
+1874 
-1885 GVTYDGGDGI
+1885 
-1895 LTDNGNGTY
+1895 
-1904 TFAPNENFNGD
+1904 
-1915 VNFGFDVS
+1915 
-1923 DGTNTVQASADLTVN
+1923 
-1938 PVNDLPVP
+1938 
-1946 QDQQFSVEE
+1946 
-1955 DGTLI
+1955 
-1960 FTDADLLT
+1960 
-1968 GATDIEGD
+1968 
-1976 NLTVEA
+1976 
-1982 VTYDGGDG
+1982 
-1990 ILTDNGNGT
+1990 
-1999 YTFAPNENFN
+1999 
-2009 GDVNFGFEVS
+2009 
-2019 DGTDTVSANIDVS
+2019 
-2032 VTAVDDAPV
+2032 
-2041 SGDLAYSVDEDGSI
+2041 
-2055 RLSQEQLLSQASDVE
+2055 
-2070 GDDLTASSLTVDGD
+2070 
-2084 ATVVANDDGSFTITP
+2084 
-2099 DENFNGD
+2099 
-2106 IDISFDISDG
+2106 
-2116 TNTVQASADL
+2116 
-2126 TVNPV
+2126 
-2131 NDLPV
+2131 
-2136 PQDQQFSIAEDG
+2136 
-2148 TLQFTDADLLT
+2148 
-2159 GATDVEGDNLT
+2159 
-2170 VEGITYEGT
+2170 
-2179 DGVLTD
+2179 
-2185 LGEGS
+2185 
-2190 YSFAPNENFNGDVSF
+2190 
-2205 SFDVSDGTDTVSAN
+2205 
-2219 IDVSVTPENDP
+2219 
-2230 PVAGSTSYTVNEDN
+2230 
-2244 SITISD
+2244 
-2250 AQLLATSSDIEGDVS
+2250 
-2265 IDSVTYSGSDGVLE
+2265 
-2279 INGNGTY
+2279 
-2286 IFSPNEN
+2286 
-2293 FSGEIALDVVVA
+2293 
-2305 DEDGAT
+2305 
-2311 DATTAGINVLEVNDP
+2311 
-2326 PVAGPTSYTI
+2326 
-2336 DEDSVLTFSE
+2336 
-2346 SQVLL
+2346 L
-2351 NASDVEGDVELVG
+2351 N
-2364 ISYDGPDGIFS
+2364 
-2375 VNGDGTCSFAP
+2375 
-2386 NENFNGQ
+2386 
-2393 VQLDVTIRDEDGA
+2393 
-2406 EVETVI
+2406 
-2412 NVDVLPINDVPVSGD
+2412 
-2427 LAYNVNEDG
+2427 
-2436 SITLSQDQL
+2436 
-2445 LSQASDVEGEDL
+2445 
-2457 TASDL
+2457 
-2462 TVNGNAAV
+2462 
-2470 TANDDGSFTIV
+2470 
-2481 PDANFNG
+2481 
-2488 DIDIQFNITDG
+2488 DG

-2512 PVNDLPVPQDQQF
+2512 PVNDLPAPQDQQF
-2525 SIAEDGTL
+2525 SIEEDGTL

-2545 DIDGEDL
+2545 DIDGDDL

-2592 SDGTDT
+2592 SDGTET

-2632 DEQLLANSSDVEGA
+2632 DEQLLVNSSDVEGA
-2646 VSVDSVTY
+2646 VSIDSVTY

-2731 ILVNASDIEG
+2731 ILVNASDVEG
-2741 EVELVGINYDGSDG
+2741 DVELVGINYDGSDG
-2755 IFTVNG
+2755 IFIVNG

-2772 FNGQVQLGVTIQ
+2772 FNGQVQLGVTIK
-2784 DEDGATVETQIN
+2784 DEDGATVDTHIN

-2801 INDAP
+2801 INDP
-2806 VSGDLAYTIN
+2806 PTSGELAYTIN

-2821 TLSQEQLLARAG
+2821 TLSQDQLLARAG
-2833 DIDSDNLEAINLSTD
+2833 DIDSENLEAINLSTD
-2848 ENATIQH
+2848 ENATIQQ

-2864 PNADYNG
+2864 PDADYNG

-2879 IDNDGGEVQ
+2879 IDNDGGSVQ

-2908 FTIEEDGTLLFTDAD
+2908 FSIEEDGTLLFTDAD

-2944 GADGVLSDIGDGTYS
+2944 GADGVLSDNGDGTYS
-2959 FAPNENFNGDVQF
+2959 FAPNENFNGEVQF
-2972 SFDVFDGTDS
+2972 SFDVFDGTGS
-2982 TSAVIDV
+2982 TAAVIDV

-3030 VSLSGVSY
+3030 VALSSVTY
-3038 SGDDGSFV
+3038 AGDDGSFV

-3069 VVVDEDGATATTTAG
+3069 VVVDEAGATATTTAG

-3122 IEGDELT
+3122 VEGDELT
-3129 ATNLQTNDPDATIV
+3129 ASNLQTNDPDATIV
-3143 ANDDGSFT
+3143 TNDDGSFT

-3166 SISDGENEVLT
+3166 SISDGDNEVLT

-3200 EEDQTVGVTLREE
+3200 QEDQTVGVTLREE

-3223 NGIIEANVND
+3223 NGIIEANLDN

-3303 DEPLGAWNGN
+3303 DDPLGAWNGN
-3313 THIGHGIGDTDRQ
+3313 THIGHGLGDTDRQ

-3347 FHLDGLGGWFMEE
+3347 FHLDGLGGWFMED
-3360 SRHFTEVEIR
+3360 SRHFTEVEIK
-3370 AFNDDG
+3370 AFNEDG
-3376 ELIDSMTYH
+3376 DLIDSMTYH
-3385 KEDRSN
+3385 KEDRGG
-3391 YETDYTLTTSEPVS
+3391 YETDYTLTVSEPVS

-3429 PDEAVFTSIGVDGS
+3429 HDEAVFTSIGVDGS

-3456 DSEIELTADLPNITV
+3456 DNEIELTADLPNITI

-3530 GENFH
+3530 DENFH

-3550 DSNIININFESV
+3550 DDNIININFESV
-3562 NDAPIVSGPIV
+3562 NDAPIVSGPMV

-3587 DLLVNTT
+3587 DLLANTT
-3594 DVEGDALSI
+3594 DVEGDTLSI
-3603 SDITYGGDD
+3603 SDITYGGDH
-3612 GDLIDNGDGTFTFMP
+3612 GDLVDNGDGTFTFMP

-3655 VVPVNDVPVP
+3655 VIPVNDIPVP

-3723 EPTENFSGEVNLTFD
+3723 EPAENFSGEVNLTFD

-3747 STATVDVEIVNEGPE
+3747 SIATVDVEIVNEGPE

-3786 NATDID
+3786 NATDVD
-3792 GDNLQAVNL
+3792 GDNLEAVNF
-3801 ATNDPNAVIAENSD
+3801 ATNDPNAVIVENSD

-3841 TVAADLNLTVNP
+3841 TVAADLNLIVNP

-3922 FGNVDLAF
+3922 FGNVDLTF

-3945 KVEFVNDAP
+3945 KVEFVNDTP

-3974 MLLENA
+3974 MLLESA

-3990 TSLETNDP
+3990 SALETNDP

-4088 INYSGDEGTITDNGD
+4088 INYSGDEGTVTDNGD

-4126 GTDEVEQDIN
+4126 GTTEVEQDLN

-4203 DNEGVLNDQENG
+4203 DNEGVLNDQDNG

-4224 TVTFEGETAGYQNA
+4224 TVTFEGETAGYQNT

-4251 GVEVVYENASQVGGG
+4251 GVEVVYENASQVDGG
-4266 GDLVPGQDQFSFQVA
+4266 GDLVPGQDQFSFQVE

-4299 FNAMQ
+4299 FDAMQ
-4304 EGQYEFRAEDGSPAN
+4304 DGQYEFRAADGSPAN
-4319 MDTVDPQLIFIG
+4319 MDTVDPQLVFVA

-4340 GENGDAIFHGGS
+4340 GQNGDAIFHGGS
-4352 SSQLNQDGLEHT
+4352 SSQLNQDGIEHT
-4364 RTTVNEGGELVYGFE
+4364 RTTVNEDGELVYGFE

-4385 DADYAD
+4385 DADYTD

-4424 IENSLQIQLPEDFN
+4424 IENALQIQLPEDFN

-4485 VEEDGSIT
+4485 VEEDGSII

-4531 TYTLTPDTDFN
+4531 TYTLTPDADFN
-4542 GDVSFTFDVSDGDDV
+4542 GDVNFTFDVSDGDDV

-4570 DGPEAQDQTF
+4570 DGPEAQDQAF

-4616 TDGVLTDNGDGT
+4616 ADGVLTDNGDGT

-4666 DPPVAGNTSYTVHE
+4666 DPPVAGSTSYTVHE

-4705 SVTYTG
+4705 SVTYSG

-4747 AAVSTIAGITVL
+4747 AAVSTTAGITVL
-4759 EVDDPPVAGPTSYTI
+4759 EVNDPPVAGPTSYTV
-4774 DEDSVLTFNES
+4774 DEDSVLTFNET
-4785 QILLNASDI
+4785 QVLLNASDI
-4794 EGDVEL
+4794 EGDVQL

-4844 QVDTY
+4844 QVDTH

-4881 QLLAQASD
+4881 QLLSQAND
-4889 IEGDDLTA
+4889 VDGDDLTA
-4897 ANLTVGGDAIVT
+4897 SNLMVDGDATVT

-4935 DGTDTFVA
+4935 DGVDTLVA

-4951 VNDLPQPQAQ
+4951 VNDLPQPQDQA
-4961 TFSIGEDGIFN
+4961 FSIGEDGVLN
-4972 FTDEDLLTGTTDIDG
+4972 FTDEDLLTGATDIDG
-4987 DDLSVEGVTYTGAD
+4987 DDLLVEGVTYTGAD

-5010 TYSFAPNEN
+5010 SYSFAPNEN

-5068 ISNEQLLAN
+5068 ISDEQLLAN

-5088 SVTYTGSDGV
+5088 SVAYTGADGV
-5098 FEDNGDGTYTFS
+5098 LEDNGNGTYTFS

-5123 VVTDEDGTTEST
+5123 VVTDEEGATEATTAGISVLEVNDPPVAGSTSYTVHEDNSITISNEQLLANSSDIEGEFAIDSVAYSGADGVLEDNGNGTYTFSPNENFNGEVSLDVVVTDEEGATEAT
-5135 TAGVTVLEVNDPPI
+5135 TAGVTVLEVNDPPV

-5183 DSVTYTGADG
+5183 DSVNYTGADG

-5222 DEDGATATTTASIDV
+5222 DEDGATVATSASIDV
-5237 LPVNDA
+5237 LP
-5243 PVSGDLAYSVEEDG
+5243 
-5257 SITLS
+5257 
-5262 QEQLLAQ
+5262 
-5269 ASDIEGDDLTAANL
+5269 
-5283 TVGGDATVTAND
+5283 
-5295 DGSFTI
+5295 
-5301 TPDANFNG
+5301 
-5309 DIDLAFDINDGTDT
+5309 IND
-5323 LVATAD
+5323 
-5329 LTVNPV
+5329 P
-5335 NDLPQPQD
+5335 
-5343 QTFSIGEDGILNF
+5343 
-5356 TDEDLLTGATDI
+5356 
-5368 DGDDLSVEG
+5368 
-5377 VTYTGADG
+5377 
-5385 VLTDNGDG
+5385 
-5393 TYSFAPN
+5393 
-5400 ENFNGDVNFSFDVSD
+5400 
-5415 GTDTVQANIDVSVTP
+5415 
-5430 ENDPPVAGSTS
+5430 
-5441 YTVHEDNSITISNEQ
+5441 
-5456 LLANSSDIEGEV
+5456 
-5468 VVDSVTYTG
+5468 
-5477 SDGVFEDNG
+5477 
-5486 DGTYTFSPNENFN
+5486 
-5499 GEVSLDV
+5499 
-5506 VVTDEDGTTES
+5506 
-5517 TTAGVTVLEVNDPP
+5517 
-5531 IAGSTSYSVSEDEV
+5531 
-5545 ITISAEQL
+5545 
-5553 LANASDIEGEV
+5553 
-5564 AIDSVTY
+5564 
-5571 TGSDGIFTDNGD
+5571 
-5583 GTFSFAPNANF
+5583 
-5594 DGDVSLDVVVT
+5594 
-5605 DEEGATVATNASID
+5605 
-5619 VLPVNDAPVSGDLAY
+5619 PVSGDLAY
-5634 SIDEDGSITLSQE
+5634 SIDEDGSIILNQE
-5647 QLLAQAADVDGDDL
+5647 QLLSQASDVDGDEL

-5681 FTVTPGTD
+5681 FTVTPD
-5689 FNGNIDLN
+5689 ANFNGDIDLS
-5697 FDISDGTASIVA
+5697 FDISDGTESIVA

-5748 ADIEGDDLVAS
+5748 ADIEGGDLVAS

-5861 DETTVIGTV
+5861 DETTVTGTV

-5876 NPVVGADVTLTDNAG
+5876 SPVVGADVTMTDNAG

-5897 TDQSGNYSVN
+5897 TDQFGHYSVS
-5907 GPVVDQGSVT
+5907 GPVVDQGTVT

-5925 SSFLVPAG
+5925 SSFLIPAG

-5957 WGESPQ
+5957 WGESPR
-5963 DMDNHLWLYDTETGN
+5963 DMDNHLWLYDTENGN

-6000 DVDDTNGNGPET
+6000 DVDDTNGGGPET

-6058 PELPENPSGEHWHVF
+6058 PDLPDNPTGEHWHVF

-6084 DVGSENSFELPTS
+6084 DVGSENAFDLPTA
-6097 EEVLANVNGIDIS
+6097 EEALANENGINIS
-6110 ELLMGDEGGDSG
+6110 ELLTGDEDGDSG
-6122 DTGGNEPSVG
+6122 ETGGNEPSVG

-6201 DGSLTFTDEQLLA
+6201 DGSLIFTDEQLLA
-6214 GTTDIDGDGLSVE
+6214 GATDIDGENLSVE

-6252 NFNGNID
+6252 NFNGNVD

-6289 STTYSVEEDGSIT
+6289 TTAYSVEEDGSIT
-6302 LSDAQLLANSSD
+6302 LSDTQLLANSSD

-6322 DVSYSGTDGVFTD
+6322 DVSYSSTDGVFTD

-6393 DNVITVNEAQLLAN
+6393 DNVITISEAQLIAN

-6439 APNENFNGNVSLDVT
+6439 AANENFNGNINLDVT
-6454 VADED
+6454 VIDDD

-6502 QASDVDGDDLTA
+6502 QASDL
-6514 ANLTA
+6514 
-6519 GDNATVTAN
+6519 
-6528 DDGSFTITPDADF
+6528 
-6541 NGDIDL
+6541 
-6547 SFDVSDGVETVQAG
+6547 
-6561 VDLTVNPVNDI
+6561 
-6572 AVVEDVAYTI
+6572 
-6582 EEDGSLTFA
+6582 
-6591 DADLLAGAADI
+6591 
-6602 DGDELSIT
+6602 
-6610 DVSYTG
+6610 
-6616 AEGVFTDNGDGT
+6616 
-6628 YSFAPNENFN
+6628 
-6638 GEVSLD
+6638 
-6644 FSVSDGTET
+6644 
-6653 VDANIGVTVTDVNDA
+6653 
-6668 PVSGATSYQMNEDG
+6668 
-6682 TITLS
+6682 
-6687 PEQLIANSSDVDGD
+6687 
-6701 VSLDS
+6701 
-6706 VSYSG
+6706 
-6711 ADGILV
+6711 
-6717 QNEDGSVTFAPNENF
+6717 
-6732 NGDINLDVTVIDDD
+6732 
-6746 GATAQTTAGIEVI
+6746 
-6759 AVNDA
+6759 
-6764 PVAGDLAYSVDEDG
+6764 
-6778 SITLSQEQ
+6778 
-6786 LLAQASDVDGDDLTA
+6786 DGDDLTA

-6919 PNENFNGDVSLD
+6919 PNENFNGEVSLD

-6955 PVSGATSYQMNEDGT
+6955 PVAGATSYQMNEDGT

-6978 IANSSDVDGDVS
+6978 IANSSDVDGEVS
-6990 LDSVSYSGADGIL
+6990 LESVTYSGSDGSL
-7003 VQNEDGSVTFAP
+7003 VQNDNGSVTFTP
-7015 NENFNGDINLDVT
+7015 SENFNGDISLDVVVT
-7028 VIDDDG
+7028 DDDG
-7034 ATAQTTAGI
+7034 ATATTTAGI

-7049 DGPESEDVKLTTA
+7049 DGPESEEVELTTA

-7153 TIEMQGEED
+7153 MIEMQGEED

-7191 RSPANAT
+7191 RAPANAT

-7223 QATDGEEVVEGSLN
+7223 QATDGEEVVDGSLN

-7270 MNLFGDIDTTD
+7270 MNLFGDIDTAD
-7281 LVVSRIINA
+7281 LVVSRIITA
-7290 DGEDGGELTDNGDG
+7290 DGEDGGEVTDNGDG
-7304 TWTFTPTGDFSGT
+7304 TWTFTPTGDFAGV

-7337 FVRPVADGAVITTD
+7337 YVRPAADGAVISTD

-7393 TDGEHCDDHRTG
+7393 TDGVNTVMITEPGQYIDLFDWDISNIQMTPPEDFHGEFFVTVSATTVDYGDEPEAFEDGIDSGDFETLAGDSIILTADDLIGLAENVNADSDDEVKLVHLADRSQGEIVDNGDGTWTFTPASGFTG
-7405 SIYRPVRMGYL
+7405 EADIAYVIDKDGVLHDEQTGVVVKEGDSRENAAPEINSITTTEIAADTTLSFTDEDMLANLIDAEGDSLSIESVSLMEGQGVIESDNQGNYQFTPAEDYTGDVQVGFIATDGENRIESFFNVDIQDAEELALSEGYVL
-7416 KHSNDAS
+7416 AGDGSLIITESQLVDELGVSDSAQVADVADANDAGFFAESGEGQWTYWPNEDFDGNLAMNVEVNDGSEVSSHSLSIQVADNSAQSDEPPVQAAQVTEEQQLDVVQQTVDQVQDVETEVENSVADVTAAPGDTISISVPDEVSGNESVDYADMSGLPEGATVSNALDNGDGSFTISGNLDQPVSVELPEGYEGTSEVQFQGYDDLGSSIDGASGSVEVEIDDQYTMQGSTQEQQPDMAGMESGGSDWTSSGGQEQGIDFTDDSGSFDSDSQTGTDQGNDLDQSQI

>member
-44 TTIATGAENTDAADE
+44 STVATGAENTDAADE
-59 VNQALEDNPS
+59 INQALEDNPS
-69 GAGNEEEASAS
+69 GAGNAEDASAS
-80 GGAAE
+80 GAAVQ
-85 EETPESDEGS
+85 EETTESSS
-95 DDTQSNVVGGAA
+95 DSDAAQSNVVDGAA
-107 SDASS
+107 TETGTDGAT
-112 DDASGSGGG
+112 AGSGG
-121 SGAGAQAVGGENAA
+121 SGAGAQAVGGGE
-135 ASEGGSDAEGNEDQ
+135 STSSDGGTDAEGNEGQ
-149 GQAART
+149 GQAATT
-155 SAAPS
+155 SASLNADS
-160 AEASESDEQQT
+160 SDSGEQQAN
-171 GDDLDSQTVEETFA
+171 DDLDSQTIEETFA
-185 VDVEASDEETI
+185 VDVQASDEESI

-204 SETVNETFKI
+204 SETVSETFKI
-214 KVESENDAP
+214 QVESENDAP
-223 EAEQNLAYIMD
+223 EVEQDLAYIMD

-269 TVQENGDG
+269 TVQDNGDG
-277 TFTVVPSTDFNGEL
+277 TFTVVPSADFNGEL

-298 DGQETISSAIDLTVR
+298 DGQDTVSSAIDLTVR

-328 EEDGTLIFTDADLL
+328 
-342 TGATDI
+342 
-348 EGDNLTVEGVTYDG
+348 
-362 GDGILTDN
+362 
-370 GNGTYTF
+370 
-377 APNENF
+377 
-383 NGDVNFGFE
+383 
-392 VSDGTDTVS
+392 
-401 ANIDVSVTAV
+401 
-411 DDAPVS
+411 
-417 GDLAYSVDEDGSIR
+417 
-431 LSQEQLLS
+431 
-439 QASDVE
+439 
-445 GDDLTAS
+445 
-452 ELSVGG
+452 
-458 NATVIQNDDGSFTI
+458 
-472 TPDENFNGDIDIS
+472 
-485 FDISDGSNT
+485 
-494 VQASADLTVNPVND
+494 
-508 LPVPQDQ
+508 
-515 QFSVEEDGTLIF
+515 EEDGTLIF

-609 DLAYSIDEDGSIRL
+609 DLAYS
-623 SQEQLLS
+623 
-630 QASDV
+630 V
-635 EGDDLTASGLSVGGN
+635 
-650 ATVIQ
+650 
-655 NDDGSFTI
+655 
-663 TPDENFNGDIDIS
+663 
-676 FDISDGTN
+676 
-684 TVQAS
+684 
-689 ADLTV
+689 
-694 NPVNDLPVPQD
+694 
-705 QQFSVEEDG
+705 
-714 TLIFTDAELLTG
+714 
-726 ATDIEGDNLTVEGV
+726 
-740 TYDGGDGILTDN
+740 
-752 GNGTYTFAPNEN
+752 
-764 FNGDVN
+764 
-770 FNFDVSDGTD
+770 
-780 TVSANIDVSVTAVDD
+780 
-795 APVSGDLAYSVD
+795 
-807 EDGSI
+807 
-812 RLSQEQLL
+812 
-820 SQASDVE
+820 
-827 GDDLTASG
+827 
-835 LTVGGDATVV
+835 
-845 ANDDGSFT
+845 
-853 ITPDEDFNGD
+853 
-863 IDISFDIS
+863 
-871 DGTNTVQASA
+871 
-881 DLTVNPV
+881 
-888 NDLPVPQDQQFSVEE
+888 
-903 DGTLI
+903 
-908 FTDADLLTGA
+908 
-918 TDIEGDNLT
+918 
-927 VEGVTYDGG
+927 
-936 DGILTDNGNGTYTFA
+936 
-951 PNENFNG
+951 
-958 DVNFGFDVSDGTD
+958 
-971 TVSANIDVSVTA
+971 
-983 VDDAPVSGDLA
+983 
-994 YSIDEDGSIR
+994 
-1004 LSQEQLLSQASDVEG
+1004 
-1019 DDLTASG
+1019 
-1026 LTVGGDATVTQ
+1026 
-1037 NDDGSFTITPD
+1037 
-1048 ENFNGDIDISFDI
+1048 
-1061 ADGTNT
+1061 
-1067 VQASADL
+1067 
-1074 TVNPVNDLPV
+1074 
-1084 PQDQQFS
+1084 
-1091 VEEDGTLIFTDA
+1091 
-1103 DLLTGATD
+1103 
-1111 IEGDNLTVEGVTYD
+1111 
-1125 GGDGIL
+1125 
-1131 TDNGNG
+1131 
-1137 TYTFAPNENFN
+1137 
-1148 GDVNFGFDVSDG
+1148 
-1160 TDTVS
+1160 
-1165 ANIDVSVTAVD
+1165 
-1176 DAPVSGDL
+1176 
-1184 AYSIDEDGSIRL
+1184 DEDGSIRL

-1219 VGGDATVVANDDGS
+1219 VGGDATVTQNDDGS

-1301 DVEGDNLTVEGITY
+1301 DIEGDDLTVEGISY
-1315 EGTDGVLTDL
+1315 EGTDGVLTDH
-1325 GEGSYSFAPNENFN
+1325 GDGSYSFAPNENFN
-1339 GDVSFS
+1339 GEVNFS

-1418 INGNGTYIFSP
+1418 INGNGTYTFSP

-1438 LDVVVAD
+1438 LDVVVTD
-1445 EDGATDATTAG
+1445 EEGATDATTAG
-1456 INVLEVNDP
+1456 ITVLEVNDP

-1475 DEDSVLTFSE
+1475 DEDSVLTFNE

-1545 EVETVINVDVLP
+1545 EVDTVINVDVLP
-1557 INDVPVSGDLA
+1557 INDAPVSGDLA

-1577 TLSQDQLLSQASD
+1577 TLSQEQLLSQASD
-1590 VEGEDLTASDLTVNG
+1590 VEGQDLTASDLTVDG
-1605 NAAVTAND
+1605 SATVTAND
-1613 DGSFTIVPDANFNGD
+1613 DGSFTITPDANFNGD

-1633 NITDGTN
+1633 N
-1640 TVQATADLTVNPVN
+1640 
-1654 DLPVPQDQ
+1654 
-1662 QFSVEEDGTLIFTD
+1662 
-1676 ADLLTGATDI
+1676 
-1686 EGDNLT
+1686 
-1692 VEGVTYDGG
+1692 
-1701 DGILTDNGNGTYTF
+1701 
-1715 APNENFNGDVN
+1715 
-1726 FGFDVS
+1726 
-1732 DGTDTVSANIDV
+1732 
-1744 SVTAVDDAP
+1744 
-1753 VSGDLAYSIDEDGSI
+1753 
-1768 RLSQEQLLSQASDV
+1768 
-1782 EGDDL
+1782 
-1787 TASGLSVGGN
+1787 
-1797 ATVIQND
+1797 
-1804 DGSFTITPDENFN
+1804 
-1817 GDIDISFDIS
+1817 
-1827 DGTNTVQASADLTV
+1827 
-1841 NPVNDMPVPQ
+1841 
-1851 DQQFSVEEDG
+1851 
-1861 TLIFTD
+1861 
-1867 ADLLTGA
+1867 
-1874 TDIEGDNLTVE
+1874 
-1885 GVTYDGGDGI
+1885 
-1895 LTDNGNGTY
+1895 
-1904 TFAPNENFNGD
+1904 
-1915 VNFGFDVS
+1915 
-1923 DGTNTVQASADLTVN
+1923 
-1938 PVNDLPVP
+1938 
-1946 QDQQFSVEE
+1946 
-1955 DGTLI
+1955 
-1960 FTDADLLT
+1960 
-1968 GATDIEGD
+1968 
-1976 NLTVEA
+1976 
-1982 VTYDGGDG
+1982 
-1990 ILTDNGNGT
+1990 
-1999 YTFAPNENFN
+1999 
-2009 GDVNFGFEVS
+2009 
-2019 DGTDTVSANIDVS
+2019 
-2032 VTAVDDAPV
+2032 
-2041 SGDLAYSVDEDGSI
+2041 
-2055 RLSQEQLLSQASDVE
+2055 
-2070 GDDLTASSLTVDGD
+2070 
-2084 ATVVANDDGSFTITP
+2084 
-2099 DENFNGD
+2099 
-2106 IDISFDISDG
+2106 
-2116 TNTVQASADL
+2116 
-2126 TVNPV
+2126 
-2131 NDLPV
+2131 
-2136 PQDQQFSIAEDG
+2136 
-2148 TLQFTDADLLT
+2148 
-2159 GATDVEGDNLT
+2159 
-2170 VEGITYEGT
+2170 
-2179 DGVLTD
+2179 
-2185 LGEGS
+2185 
-2190 YSFAPNENFNGDVSF
+2190 
-2205 SFDVSDGTDTVSAN
+2205 
-2219 IDVSVTPENDP
+2219 
-2230 PVAGSTSYTVNEDN
+2230 
-2244 SITISD
+2244 
-2250 AQLLATSSDIEGDVS
+2250 
-2265 IDSVTYSGSDGVLE
+2265 
-2279 INGNGTY
+2279 
-2286 IFSPNEN
+2286 
-2293 FSGEIALDVVVA
+2293 
-2305 DEDGAT
+2305 
-2311 DATTAGINVLEVNDP
+2311 
-2326 PVAGPTSYTI
+2326 
-2336 DEDSVLTFSE
+2336 
-2346 SQVLL
+2346 L
-2351 NASDVEGDVELVG
+2351 N
-2364 ISYDGPDGIFS
+2364 
-2375 VNGDGTCSFAP
+2375 
-2386 NENFNGQ
+2386 
-2393 VQLDVTIRDEDGA
+2393 
-2406 EVETVI
+2406 
-2412 NVDVLPINDVPVSGD
+2412 
-2427 LAYNVNEDG
+2427 
-2436 SITLSQDQL
+2436 
-2445 LSQASDVEGEDL
+2445 
-2457 TASDL
+2457 
-2462 TVNGNAAV
+2462 
-2470 TANDDGSFTIV
+2470 
-2481 PDANFNG
+2481 
-2488 DIDIQFNITDG
+2488 DG

-2512 PVNDLPVPQDQQF
+2512 PVNDLPAPQDQQF
-2525 SIAEDGTL
+2525 SIEEDGTL

-2545 DIDGEDL
+2545 DIDGDDL

-2592 SDGTDT
+2592 SDGTET

-2632 DEQLLANSSDVEGA
+2632 DEQLLVNSSDVEGA
-2646 VSVDSVTY
+2646 VSIDSVTY

-2731 ILVNASDIEG
+2731 ILVNASDVEG
-2741 EVELVGINYDGSDG
+2741 GVELVGINYDGSDG
-2755 IFTVNG
+2755 IFIVNG

-2772 FNGQVQLGVTIQ
+2772 FNGQVQLGVTIK
-2784 DEDGATVETQIN
+2784 DEDGATVDTHIN

-2801 INDAP
+2801 INDP
-2806 VSGDLAYTIN
+2806 PTSGDLAYTIN

-2821 TLSQEQLLARAG
+2821 TLSQDQLLARAG
-2833 DIDSDNLEAINLSTD
+2833 DIDSENLEAINLSTD
-2848 ENATIQH
+2848 ENATIQQ

-2864 PNADYNG
+2864 PDADYNG
-2871 DLDLNFDI
+2871 DLDLSFDI
-2879 IDNDGGEVQ
+2879 IDNDGGSVQ

-2908 FTIEEDGTLLFTDAD
+2908 FSIEEDGTLLFTDAD

-2944 GADGVLSDIGDGTYS
+2944 GADGVLSDNGDGTYS
-2959 FAPNENFNGDVQF
+2959 FAPNENFNGEVQF
-2972 SFDVFDGTDS
+2972 SFDVSDGTGS
-2982 TSAVIDV
+2982 TAAVIDV

-3030 VSLSGVSY
+3030 VALSSVTY
-3038 SGDDGSFV
+3038 AGDDGSFV

-3069 VVVDEDGATATTTAG
+3069 VVVDEAGATATTTAG

-3122 IEGDELT
+3122 VEGDELT
-3129 ATNLQTNDPDATIV
+3129 ASNLQTNDPDATIV
-3143 ANDDGSFT
+3143 TNDDGSFT

-3166 SISDGENEVLT
+3166 SISDGDNEVLT

-3200 EEDQTVGVTLREE
+3200 QEDQTVGVTLREE

-3223 NGIIEANVND
+3223 NGIIEANLDN

-3303 DEPLGAWNGN
+3303 DDPLGAWNGN
-3313 THIGHGIGDTDRQ
+3313 THIGHGLGDTDRQ

-3347 FHLDGLGGWFMEE
+3347 FHLDGLGGWFMED
-3360 SRHFTEVEIR
+3360 SRHFTEVEIK
-3370 AFNDDG
+3370 AFNEDG
-3376 ELIDSMTYH
+3376 DLIDSMTYH
-3385 KEDRSN
+3385 KEDRGG
-3391 YETDYTLTTSEPVS
+3391 YETDYTLTVSEPVS

-3429 PDEAVFTSIGVDGS
+3429 HDEAVFTSIGVDGS

-3456 DSEIELTADLPNITV
+3456 DNEIELTADLPNITI

-3530 GENFH
+3530 DENFH

-3550 DSNIININFESV
+3550 DDNIININFESV
-3562 NDAPIVSGPIV
+3562 NDAPIVSGPMV

-3587 DLLVNTT
+3587 DLLANTT
-3594 DVEGDALSI
+3594 DVEGDTLSI
-3603 SDITYGGDD
+3603 SDITYGGDH
-3612 GDLIDNGDGTFTFMP
+3612 GDLVDNGDGTFTFMP

-3655 VVPVNDVPVP
+3655 VIPVNDIPVP

-3723 EPTENFSGEVNLTFD
+3723 EPAENFSGEVNLTFD

-3747 STATVDVEIVNEGPE
+3747 SIATVDVEIVNEGPE

-3786 NATDID
+3786 NATDVD
-3792 GDNLQAVNL
+3792 GDNLEAVNF
-3801 ATNDPNAVIAENSD
+3801 ATNDPNAVIVENSD

-3841 TVAADLNLTVNP
+3841 TVAADLNLIVNP

-3922 FGNVDLAF
+3922 FGNVDLTF

-3945 KVEFVNDAP
+3945 KVEFVNDTP

-3974 MLLENA
+3974 MLLESA

-3990 TSLETNDP
+3990 SALETNDP

-4088 INYSGDEGTITDNGD
+4088 INYSGDEGTVTDNGD

-4126 GTDEVEQDIN
+4126 GTTEVEQDLN

-4203 DNEGVLNDQENG
+4203 DNEGVLNDQDNG

-4224 TVTFEGETAGYQNA
+4224 TVTFEGETAGYQNT

-4251 GVEVVYENASQVGGG
+4251 GVEVVYENASQVDGG
-4266 GDLVPGQDQFSFQVA
+4266 GDLVPGQDQFSFQVE

-4299 FNAMQ
+4299 FDAMQ
-4304 EGQYEFRAEDGSPAN
+4304 DGQYEFRAADGSPAN
-4319 MDTVDPQLIFIG
+4319 MDTVDPQLVFVA

-4340 GENGDAIFHGGS
+4340 GQNGDAIFHGGS
-4352 SSQLNQDGLEHT
+4352 SSQLNQDGIEHT
-4364 RTTVNEGGELVYGFE
+4364 RTTVNEDGELVYGFE

-4385 DADYAD
+4385 DADYTD

-4412 GPDGTVNLPTTA
+4412 GPVGTVNLPTTA
-4424 IENSLQIQLPEDFN
+4424 IENALQIQLPEDFN

-4485 VEEDGSIT
+4485 VEEDGSII

-4531 TYTLTPDTDFN
+4531 TYTLTPDADFN
-4542 GDVSFTFDVSDGDDV
+4542 GDVNFTFDVSDGDDV

-4570 DGPEAQDQTF
+4570 DGPEAQDQAF

-4591 DQDLLTGATDIEG
+4591 DQDLLTGATDIE
-4604 DDLSVEGVTYTG
+4604 
-4616 TDGVLTDNGDGT
+4616 
-4628 YSFAP
+4628 
-4633 NENFNG
+4633 
-4639 DVNFSFNVSDGTDT
+4639 
-4653 VTANI
+4653 
-4658 DVSVTPEN
+4658 
-4666 DPPVAGNTSYTVHE
+4666 
-4680 DNSITISNEQ
+4680 
-4690 LLANS
+4690 
-4695 SDIEGEVAID
+4695 
-4705 SVTYTG
+4705 
-4711 SDGVLEI
+4711 
-4718 NGDGTYTF
+4718 
-4726 SPNENFN
+4726 
-4733 GEVSLDV
+4733 
-4740 VVVDEDD
+4740 
-4747 AAVSTIAGITVL
+4747 
-4759 EVDDPPVAGPTSYTI
+4759 
-4774 DEDSVLTFNES
+4774 
-4785 QILLNASDI
+4785 
-4794 EGDVEL
+4794 
-4800 VEINYDGPDGIF
+4800 
-4812 SINGDG
+4812 
-4818 TCSFAP
+4818 
-4824 NENFNGQVQLDVTI
+4824 
-4838 QDEDGA
+4838 
-4844 QVDTY
+4844 
-4849 ITVDVLP
+4849 
-4856 INDVPVSG
+4856 
-4864 DLAYSVE
+4864 
-4871 EDGSITLSQE
+4871 
-4881 QLLAQASD
+4881 
-4889 IEGDDLTA
+4889 
-4897 ANLTVGGDAIVT
+4897 
-4909 ANDDGSFTITPDAN
+4909 
-4923 FNGDIDLTFDIN
+4923 
-4935 DGTDTFVA
+4935 
-4943 TADLTVNP
+4943 
-4951 VNDLPQPQAQ
+4951 
-4961 TFSIGEDGIFN
+4961 
-4972 FTDEDLLTGTTDIDG
+4972 G

-5019 FNGDVNFSFDVSDG
+5019 FNGDVNLSFNVSDG
-5033 TDTVQA
+5033 TDTVTA

-5088 SVTYTGSDGV
+5088 SVTYSGSDGV
-5098 FEDNGDGTYTFS
+5098 LEINGNGTYTFS
-5110 PNENFNGEVSLDV
+5110 PNENFNGEISLDV
-5123 VVTDEDGTTEST
+5123 VVVDEDDAAVST
-5135 TAGVTVLEVNDPPI
+5135 TAGITVLEVNDPPV
-5149 AGSTSYSVN
+5149 AGPTSYTIDEDSVLTFN
-5158 EDEVIT
+5158 ETQV
-5164 ISAEQL
+5164 L
-5170 LANASDIEGEVAI
+5170 LNASDIEGDVQLVEI
-5183 DSVTYTGADG
+5183 NYDGPDG
-5193 IFTDNGNG
+5193 IFSINGDG
-5201 TFSFA
+5201 TCSFA
-5206 PNANF
+5206 PNENF
-5211 DGDVSLDVVVT
+5211 NGQVQLDVT
-5222 DEDGATATTTASIDV
+5222 IQDEDGAQVDTHITVDV
-5237 LPVNDA
+5237 LPINDV

-5262 QEQLLAQ
+5262 QEQLLSQ
-5269 ASDIEGDDLTAANL
+5269 ANDVDGDDLTASNL
-5283 TVGGDATVTAND
+5283 MVDGDATVTAND

-5309 DIDLAFDINDGTDT
+5309 DIDLTFDINDGVDT

-5343 QTFSIGEDGILNF
+5343 QAFSIGEDGVLSF

-5393 TYSFAPN
+5393 SYSFAPN
-5400 ENFNGDVNFSFDVSD
+5400 EDFNGDVNFSFDVSD

-5441 YTVHEDNSITISNEQ
+5441 YTVHEDNSITISDEQLLANSSDIEGEVAIDSVAYTGADGVLEDNGNGTYTFSPNENFNGEVSLDVVVTDEEGATEATTAGISVLEVNDPPVAGSTSYTVHEDNSITISNEQ
-5456 LLANSSDIEGEV
+5456 LLANSSDIEGEFAI
-5468 VVDSVTYTG
+5468 DSVAYSG
-5477 SDGVFEDNG
+5477 ADGVFEDNG
-5486 DGTYTFSPNENFN
+5486 NGTYTFSPNENFN

-5506 VVTDEDGTTES
+5506 VVTDEDGATEA

-5531 IAGSTSYSVSEDEV
+5531 VAGSTSYSVNEDEV

-5564 AIDSVTY
+5564 AIDSVNY
-5571 TGSDGIFTDNGD
+5571 TGADGIFTDNGN

-5605 DEEGATVATNASID
+5605 DEDGATVATSTSID
-5619 VLPVNDAPVSGDLAY
+5619 VLPINDPPVSGDLAY
-5634 SIDEDGSITLSQE
+5634 SIDEDGSIILNQE
-5647 QLLAQAADVDGDDL
+5647 QLLSQASDVDGDEL

-5681 FTVTPGTD
+5681 FTVTPD
-5689 FNGNIDLN
+5689 ANFNGDIDLS
-5697 FDISDGTASIVA
+5697 FDISDGTESIVA

-5748 ADIEGDDLVAS
+5748 ADIEGGDLVAS

-5861 DETTVIGTV
+5861 DETTVTGTV

-5876 NPVVGADVTLTDNAG
+5876 SPVVGADVTMTDNAG

-5897 TDQSGNYSVN
+5897 TDQFGHYSVS
-5907 GPVVDQGSVT
+5907 GPVVDQGTVT

-5925 SSFLVPAG
+5925 SSFLIPAG

-5957 WGESPQ
+5957 WGESPR
-5963 DMDNHLWLYDTETGN
+5963 DMDNHLWLYDTENGN

-6000 DVDDTNGNGPET
+6000 DVDDTNGGGPET

-6058 PELPENPSGEHWHVF
+6058 PDLPDNPTGEHWHVF

-6084 DVGSENSFELPTS
+6084 DVGSENAFDLPTA
-6097 EEVLANVNGIDIS
+6097 EEALANENGINIS
-6110 ELLMGDEGGDSG
+6110 ELLTGDEDGDSG
-6122 DTGGNEPSVG
+6122 ETGGNEPSVG

-6201 DGSLTFTDEQLLA
+6201 DGSLIFTDEQLLA
-6214 GTTDIDGDGLSVE
+6214 GATDIDGENLSVE

-6252 NFNGNID
+6252 NFNGNVD

-6289 STTYSVEEDGSIT
+6289 TTAYSVEEDGSIT
-6302 LSDAQLLANSSD
+6302 LSDTQLLANSSD

-6322 DVSYSGTDGVFTD
+6322 DVSYSSTDGVFTD

-6393 DNVITVNEAQLLAN
+6393 DNVITISEAQLIAN

-6439 APNENFNGNVSLDVT
+6439 AANENFNGNINLDVT
-6454 VADED
+6454 VIDDD

-6502 QASDVDGDDLTA
+6502 QASDL
-6514 ANLTA
+6514 
-6519 GDNATVTAN
+6519 
-6528 DDGSFTITPDADF
+6528 
-6541 NGDIDL
+6541 
-6547 SFDVSDGVETVQAG
+6547 
-6561 VDLTVNPVNDI
+6561 
-6572 AVVEDVAYTI
+6572 
-6582 EEDGSLTFA
+6582 
-6591 DADLLAGAADI
+6591 
-6602 DGDELSIT
+6602 
-6610 DVSYTG
+6610 
-6616 AEGVFTDNGDGT
+6616 
-6628 YSFAPNENFN
+6628 
-6638 GEVSLD
+6638 
-6644 FSVSDGTET
+6644 
-6653 VDANIGVTVTDVNDA
+6653 
-6668 PVSGATSYQMNEDG
+6668 
-6682 TITLS
+6682 
-6687 PEQLIANSSDVDGD
+6687 
-6701 VSLDS
+6701 
-6706 VSYSG
+6706 
-6711 ADGILV
+6711 
-6717 QNEDGSVTFAPNENF
+6717 
-6732 NGDINLDVTVIDDD
+6732 
-6746 GATAQTTAGIEVI
+6746 
-6759 AVNDA
+6759 
-6764 PVAGDLAYSVDEDG
+6764 
-6778 SITLSQEQ
+6778 
-6786 LLAQASDVDGDDLTA
+6786 DGDDLTA

-6919 PNENFNGDVSLD
+6919 PNENFNGEVSLD

-6955 PVSGATSYQMNEDGT
+6955 PVAGATSYQMNEDGT

-6978 IANSSDVDGDVS
+6978 IANSSDVDGEVS
-6990 LDSVSYSGADGIL
+6990 LESVTYSGSDGSL
-7003 VQNEDGSVTFAP
+7003 VQNDNGSVTFTP
-7015 NENFNGDINLDVT
+7015 SENFNGDISLDVVVT
-7028 VIDDDG
+7028 DDDG
-7034 ATAQTTAGI
+7034 ATATTTAGI

-7049 DGPESEDVKLTTA
+7049 DGPESEEVELTTA

-7153 TIEMQGEED
+7153 MIEMQGEED

-7191 RSPANAT
+7191 RAPANAT

-7223 QATDGEEVVEGSLN
+7223 QATDGEEVVDGSLN

-7270 MNLFGDIDTTD
+7270 MNLFGDIDTAD
-7281 LVVSRIINA
+7281 LVVSRIITA
-7290 DGEDGGELTDNGDG
+7290 DGEDGGEVTDNGDG
-7304 TWTFTPTGDFSGT
+7304 TWTFTPTGDFAGV

-7337 FVRPVADGAVITTD
+7337 YVRPAADGAVISTD

-7393 TDGEHCDDHRTG
+7393 TDGVNTVMITEPGQYIDLFDWDISNIQMTPPEDFHGEFFVTVSATTVDYGDEPEAFEDGIDSGDFETLAGDSIILTADDLIGLAENVNADSDDEVKLVHLADRSQGEIVDNGDGTWTFTPASGFTG
-7405 SIYRPVRMGYL
+7405 EADIAYVIDKDGVLHDEQTGVVVKEGDSRENAAPEINSITTTEIAADTTLSFTDEDMLANLIDAEGDSLSIESVSLMEGQGVIESDNQGNYQFTPAEDYTGDVQVGFIATDGENRIESFFNVDIQDAEELALSEGYVL
-7416 KHSNDAS
+7416 AGDGSLIITESQLVDELGVSDSAQVADVADANDAGFFAESGEGQWTYWPNEDFDGNLAMNVEVNDGSEVSSHSLSIQVADNSAQSDEPPVQAAQVTEEQQLDVVQQTVDQVQDVETEVENSVADVTAAPGDTISISVPDEVSGNESVDYADMSGLPEGATVSNALDNGDGSFTISGNLDQPVSVELPEGYEGTSEVQFQGYDDLGSSIDGASGSVEVEIDDQYTMQGSTQEQQPDMAGMESGGSDWTSSGGQEQGIDFTDDSGSFDSDSQTGTDQGNDLDQSQI

>member
-38 QQNTIA
+38 QQNTIVS
-44 TTIATGAENTDAADE
+44 TVATGAENTDAADE
-59 VNQALEDNPS
+59 INQALEDNPS
-69 GAGNEEEASAS
+69 GAGNAEDASAS
-80 GGAAE
+80 GAAVQ
-85 EETPESDEGS
+85 EETTESGS
-95 DDTQSNVVGGAA
+95 DSDAAQSNVVDGAA
-107 SDASS
+107 TETGTDGAT
-112 DDASGSGGG
+112 AGSGG
-121 SGAGAQAVGGENAA
+121 SGAGAQAVGGGE
-135 ASEGGSDAEGNEDQ
+135 STSSDGGTDAEGNEGQ
-149 GQAART
+149 GQAATT
-155 SAAPS
+155 SASLNADS
-160 AEASESDEQQT
+160 SDSGEQQAN
-171 GDDLDSQTVEETFA
+171 DDLDSQTIEETFA
-185 VDVEASDEETI
+185 VDVQASDEESI

-204 SETVNETFKI
+204 SETVSETFKI
-214 KVESENDAP
+214 QVESENDAP
-223 EAEQNLAYIMD
+223 EVEQDLAYIMD

-269 TVQENGDG
+269 TVQDNGDG
-277 TFTVVPSTDFNGEL
+277 TFTVVPSADFNGEL

-298 DGQETISSAIDLTVR
+298 DGQDTVSSAIDLTVR

-370 GNGTYTF
+370 DNGTYTF

-383 NGDVNFGFE
+383 NGDVNF
-392 VSDGTDTVS
+392 S
-401 ANIDVSVTAV
+401 
-411 DDAPVS
+411 
-417 GDLAYSVDEDGSIR
+417 
-431 LSQEQLLS
+431 
-439 QASDVE
+439 
-445 GDDLTAS
+445 
-452 ELSVGG
+452 
-458 NATVIQNDDGSFTI
+458 
-472 TPDENFNGDIDIS
+472 
-485 FDISDGSNT
+485 
-494 VQASADLTVNPVND
+494 
-508 LPVPQDQ
+508 
-515 QFSVEEDGTLIF
+515 
-527 TDADLLTGATDI
+527 
-539 EGDNLTVEGV
+539 
-549 TYDGG
+549 
-554 DGILTDNGNGTYT
+554 
-567 FAPNENF
+567 
-574 NGDVNFGFDVSDGTD
+574 FDVSDGTD

-594 IDVSVTAVDDAPVSG
+594 IDVSVA
-609 DLAYSIDEDGSIRL
+609 
-623 SQEQLLS
+623 
-630 QASDV
+630 
-635 EGDDLTASGLSVGGN
+635 
-650 ATVIQ
+650 
-655 NDDGSFTI
+655 
-663 TPDENFNGDIDIS
+663 
-676 FDISDGTN
+676 
-684 TVQAS
+684 
-689 ADLTV
+689 
-694 NPVNDLPVPQD
+694 
-705 QQFSVEEDG
+705 
-714 TLIFTDAELLTG
+714 
-726 ATDIEGDNLTVEGV
+726 
-740 TYDGGDGILTDN
+740 
-752 GNGTYTFAPNEN
+752 
-764 FNGDVN
+764 
-770 FNFDVSDGTD
+770 
-780 TVSANIDVSVTAVDD
+780 AVDD
-795 APVSGDLAYSVD
+795 APVSGDLAYSV
-807 EDGSI
+807 
-812 RLSQEQLL
+812 
-820 SQASDVE
+820 
-827 GDDLTASG
+827 
-835 LTVGGDATVV
+835 
-845 ANDDGSFT
+845 
-853 ITPDEDFNGD
+853 
-863 IDISFDIS
+863 
-871 DGTNTVQASA
+871 
-881 DLTVNPV
+881 
-888 NDLPVPQDQQFSVEE
+888 
-903 DGTLI
+903 
-908 FTDADLLTGA
+908 
-918 TDIEGDNLT
+918 
-927 VEGVTYDGG
+927 
-936 DGILTDNGNGTYTFA
+936 
-951 PNENFNG
+951 
-958 DVNFGFDVSDGTD
+958 
-971 TVSANIDVSVTA
+971 
-983 VDDAPVSGDLA
+983 
-994 YSIDEDGSIR
+994 DEDGSIR

-1048 ENFNGDIDISFDI
+1048 ENFNGDIDI
-1061 ADGTNT
+1061 N
-1067 VQASADL
+1067 
-1074 TVNPVNDLPV
+1074 
-1084 PQDQQFS
+1084 
-1091 VEEDGTLIFTDA
+1091 
-1103 DLLTGATD
+1103 
-1111 IEGDNLTVEGVTYD
+1111 
-1125 GGDGIL
+1125 
-1131 TDNGNG
+1131 
-1137 TYTFAPNENFN
+1137 
-1148 GDVNFGFDVSDG
+1148 
-1160 TDTVS
+1160 
-1165 ANIDVSVTAVD
+1165 
-1176 DAPVSGDL
+1176 
-1184 AYSIDEDGSIRL
+1184 
-1196 SQEQLLSQASDVEGD
+1196 
-1211 DLTASSLT
+1211 
-1219 VGGDATVVANDDGS
+1219 
-1233 FTITPDENF
+1233 
-1242 NGDIDISFDISDG
+1242 FDISDG

-1284 EDGTLQFTDAD
+1284 EDGTLQFTDSD

-1301 DVEGDNLTVEGITY
+1301 DIEGDDLTVEGISY
-1315 EGTDGVLTDL
+1315 EGTDGVLTDH
-1325 GEGSYSFAPNENFN
+1325 GDGSYSFAPNENFN
-1339 GDVSFS
+1339 GEVNFS

-1418 INGNGTYIFSP
+1418 INGNGTYTFSP

-1438 LDVVVAD
+1438 LDVVVTD
-1445 EDGATDATTAG
+1445 EEGATDATTAG
-1456 INVLEVNDP
+1456 ITVLEVNDP

-1475 DEDSVLTFSE
+1475 DEDSVLTFNE

-1511 IFSVNGDGTCSFAP
+1511 IFSVNGDGTCSYAP
-1525 NENFNGQVQLDVT
+1525 NENFNGQVQLGVT

-1545 EVETVINVDVLP
+1545 EVDTVINVDVLP
-1557 INDVPVSGDLA
+1557 INDAPVLGDLA

-1577 TLSQDQLLSQASD
+1577 TLSQ
-1590 VEGEDLTASDLTVNG
+1590 
-1605 NAAVTAND
+1605 
-1613 DGSFTIVPDANFNGD
+1613 
-1628 IDIQF
+1628 
-1633 NITDGTN
+1633 
-1640 TVQATADLTVNPVN
+1640 
-1654 DLPVPQDQ
+1654 
-1662 QFSVEEDGTLIFTD
+1662 
-1676 ADLLTGATDI
+1676 
-1686 EGDNLT
+1686 
-1692 VEGVTYDGG
+1692 
-1701 DGILTDNGNGTYTF
+1701 
-1715 APNENFNGDVN
+1715 
-1726 FGFDVS
+1726 
-1732 DGTDTVSANIDV
+1732 
-1744 SVTAVDDAP
+1744 
-1753 VSGDLAYSIDEDGSI
+1753 
-1768 RLSQEQLLSQASDV
+1768 EQLLSQASDV
-1782 EGDDL
+1782 EG
-1787 TASGLSVGGN
+1787 
-1797 ATVIQND
+1797 Q
-1804 DGSFTITPDENFN
+1804 
-1817 GDIDISFDIS
+1817 
-1827 DGTNTVQASADLTV
+1827 
-1841 NPVNDMPVPQ
+1841 
-1851 DQQFSVEEDG
+1851 
-1861 TLIFTD
+1861 
-1867 ADLLTGA
+1867 
-1874 TDIEGDNLTVE
+1874 
-1885 GVTYDGGDGI
+1885 
-1895 LTDNGNGTY
+1895 
-1904 TFAPNENFNGD
+1904 
-1915 VNFGFDVS
+1915 
-1923 DGTNTVQASADLTVN
+1923 
-1938 PVNDLPVP
+1938 
-1946 QDQQFSVEE
+1946 
-1955 DGTLI
+1955 
-1960 FTDADLLT
+1960 
-1968 GATDIEGD
+1968 
-1976 NLTVEA
+1976 
-1982 VTYDGGDG
+1982 
-1990 ILTDNGNGT
+1990 
-1999 YTFAPNENFN
+1999 
-2009 GDVNFGFEVS
+2009 
-2019 DGTDTVSANIDVS
+2019 
-2032 VTAVDDAPV
+2032 
-2041 SGDLAYSVDEDGSI
+2041 
-2055 RLSQEQLLSQASDVE
+2055 
-2070 GDDLTASSLTVDGD
+2070 
-2084 ATVVANDDGSFTITP
+2084 
-2099 DENFNGD
+2099 
-2106 IDISFDISDG
+2106 
-2116 TNTVQASADL
+2116 
-2126 TVNPV
+2126 
-2131 NDLPV
+2131 
-2136 PQDQQFSIAEDG
+2136 
-2148 TLQFTDADLLT
+2148 
-2159 GATDVEGDNLT
+2159 
-2170 VEGITYEGT
+2170 
-2179 DGVLTD
+2179 
-2185 LGEGS
+2185 
-2190 YSFAPNENFNGDVSF
+2190 
-2205 SFDVSDGTDTVSAN
+2205 
-2219 IDVSVTPENDP
+2219 
-2230 PVAGSTSYTVNEDN
+2230 
-2244 SITISD
+2244 
-2250 AQLLATSSDIEGDVS
+2250 
-2265 IDSVTYSGSDGVLE
+2265 
-2279 INGNGTY
+2279 
-2286 IFSPNEN
+2286 
-2293 FSGEIALDVVVA
+2293 
-2305 DEDGAT
+2305 
-2311 DATTAGINVLEVNDP
+2311 
-2326 PVAGPTSYTI
+2326 
-2336 DEDSVLTFSE
+2336 
-2346 SQVLL
+2346 
-2351 NASDVEGDVELVG
+2351 
-2364 ISYDGPDGIFS
+2364 
-2375 VNGDGTCSFAP
+2375 
-2386 NENFNGQ
+2386 
-2393 VQLDVTIRDEDGA
+2393 
-2406 EVETVI
+2406 
-2412 NVDVLPINDVPVSGD
+2412 
-2427 LAYNVNEDG
+2427 
-2436 SITLSQDQL
+2436 
-2445 LSQASDVEGEDL
+2445 DL

-2462 TVNGNAAV
+2462 TVDGNATV
-2470 TANDDGSFTIV
+2470 TANDDGSFTISNV
-2481 PDANFNG
+2481 EANFNG

-2525 SIAEDGTL
+2525 SIEEDGTL
-2533 QFTDADLLTGAS
+2533 QFTDADLLTGAT
-2545 DIDGEDL
+2545 DIDGDNL

-2592 SDGTDT
+2592 SDGTET
-2598 VSANIDVSVTP
+2598 VSANIDVTVTP

-2681 SLDVIVADEDGSI
+2681 SLDLIVADEDGSI

-2731 ILVNASDIEG
+2731 ILVNASDVEG
-2741 EVELVGINYDGSDG
+2741 DVELVGINYDGSDG

-2833 DIDSDNLEAINLSTD
+2833 DIDSENLEAINLSND
-2848 ENATIQH
+2848 ENATIQQ

-2864 PNADYNG
+2864 PDADYNG

-2879 IDNDGGEVQ
+2879 IDNDGGSVQ

-2908 FTIEEDGTLLFTDAD
+2908 FSIEEDGTLLFTDAD

-2944 GADGVLSDIGDGTYS
+2944 GADGVLSDNGDGTYS
-2959 FAPNENFNGDVQF
+2959 FAPNENFNGEVQF
-2972 SFDVFDGTDS
+2972 SFDVFDGTGS
-2982 TSAVIDV
+2982 TAAVIDV

-3030 VSLSGVSY
+3030 VALSSVTY
-3038 SGDDGSFV
+3038 AGDDGSFV

-3069 VVVDEDGATATTTAG
+3069 VVVDEAGATATTTAG

-3094 ETSGIQAEVDEDNSI
+3094 ETSDIQAEVDEDNSI

-3122 IEGDELT
+3122 VEGDELT
-3129 ATNLQTNDPDATIV
+3129 ASNLQTNDPDATIV
-3143 ANDDGSFT
+3143 TNDDGSFT

-3166 SISDGENEVLT
+3166 SISDGDNEVLT

-3200 EEDQTVGVTLREE
+3200 QEDQTVGVTLREE

-3223 NGIIEANVND
+3223 NGIIEANLDN

-3303 DEPLGAWNGN
+3303 DDPLGAWNGN
-3313 THIGHGIGDTDRQ
+3313 THIGHGLGDTDRQ

-3360 SRHFTEVEIR
+3360 SRHFTEVEIK
-3370 AFNDDG
+3370 AFNEDG
-3376 ELIDSMTYH
+3376 DLIDSMTYH
-3385 KEDRSN
+3385 KEDRGG
-3391 YETDYTLTTSEPVS
+3391 YETDYTLTVSEPVS

-3423 TVSQTC
+3423 TVSQTAH
-3429 PDEAVFTSIGVDGS
+3429 DEAVFTSIGVDGS
-3443 EITETVEL
+3443 EITETIEL

-3456 DSEIELTADLPNITV
+3456 DNEIELTADLPNITI

-3530 GENFH
+3530 DENFH
-3535 GEIELGYQVTDGELT
+3535 GEIELDYQVTDGELT

-3573 LSTDEDQGITFSAD
+3573 LSTDEDEGITFSAD
-3587 DLLVNTT
+3587 DLLANTT
-3594 DVEGDALSI
+3594 DIEGDTLSI
-3603 SDITYGGDD
+3603 SDITYGGDH
-3612 GDLIDNGDGTFTFMP
+3612 GDLVDNGDGTFTFMP

-3655 VVPVNDVPVP
+3655 VIPVNDIPVP

-3723 EPTENFSGEVNLTFD
+3723 EPAENFSGEVNLTFD

-3747 STATVDVEIVNEGPE
+3747 SIATVDVEIVNEGPE

-3786 NATDID
+3786 NATDVD
-3792 GDNLQAVNL
+3792 GDNLEAVNF
-3801 ATNDPNAVIAENSD
+3801 ATNDPNAVIVENSD

-3841 TVAADLNLTVNP
+3841 TVAADLNLIVNP

-3922 FGNVDLAF
+3922 FGNVDLTF

-3945 KVEFVNDAP
+3945 KVEFVNDTP

-3974 MLLENA
+3974 MLLESA

-3990 TSLETNDP
+3990 SALETNDP

-4088 INYSGDEGTITDNGD
+4088 INYSGDEGTVTDNGD

-4126 GTDEVEQDIN
+4126 GTTEVEQDLN

-4203 DNEGVLNDQENG
+4203 DNEGVLNDQDNG

-4224 TVTFEGETAGYQNA
+4224 TVTFEGETAGYQNT

-4251 GVEVVYENASQVGGG
+4251 GVEVVYENASQVDGG
-4266 GDLVPGQDQFSFQVA
+4266 GDLVPGQDQFSFQVE

-4299 FNAMQ
+4299 FDAMQ
-4304 EGQYEFRAEDGSPAN
+4304 DGQYEFRAADGSPAN
-4319 MDTVDPQLIFIG
+4319 MDTVDPQLVFVA

-4340 GENGDAIFHGGS
+4340 GQNGDAIFHGGS
-4352 SSQLNQDGLEHT
+4352 SSQLNQDGIEHT
-4364 RTTVNEGGELVYGFE
+4364 RTTVNEDGELVYGFE

-4385 DADYAD
+4385 DADYTD

-4424 IENSLQIQLPEDFN
+4424 IENALQIQLPEDFN

-4485 VEEDGSIT
+4485 VEEDGSII

-4531 TYTLTPDTDFN
+4531 TYTLTPDADFN
-4542 GDVSFTFDVSDGDDV
+4542 GDVNFTFDVSDGDDV

-4570 DGPEAQDQTF
+4570 DGPEAQDQAF

-4616 TDGVLTDNGDGT
+4616 ADGVLTDNGDGT

-4666 DPPVAGNTSYTVHE
+4666 DPPVAGSTSYTVHE

-4705 SVTYTG
+4705 SVTYSG

-4747 AAVSTIAGITVL
+4747 AAVSTTAGITVL
-4759 EVDDPPVAGPTSYTI
+4759 EVNDPPVAGPTSYTV
-4774 DEDSVLTFNES
+4774 DEDSVLTFNET
-4785 QILLNASDI
+4785 QVLLNASDI
-4794 EGDVEL
+4794 EGDVQL

-4844 QVDTY
+4844 QVDTH

-4881 QLLAQASD
+4881 QLLSQAND
-4889 IEGDDLTA
+4889 VDGDDLTA
-4897 ANLTVGGDAIVT
+4897 SNLMVDGDATVT

-4935 DGTDTFVA
+4935 DGVDTLVA

-4951 VNDLPQPQAQ
+4951 VNDLPQPQDQA
-4961 TFSIGEDGIFN
+4961 FSIGEDGVLN
-4972 FTDEDLLTGTTDIDG
+4972 FTDEDLLTGATDIDG

-5010 TYSFAPNEN
+5010 SYSFAPNEN

-5068 ISNEQLLAN
+5068 ISDEQLLAN

-5088 SVTYTGSDGV
+5088 SVAYTGADGV
-5098 FEDNGDGTYTFS
+5098 LEDNGNGTYTFS

-5123 VVTDEDGTTEST
+5123 VVTDEEGATEATTAGISVLEVNDPPVAGSTSYTVHEDNSITISNEQLLANSSDIEGEFAIDSVAYSGADGVFEDNGNGTYTFSPNENFNGEVSLDVVVTDEEGATEAT
-5135 TAGVTVLEVNDPPI
+5135 TAGVTVLEVNDPPV

-5183 DSVTYTGADG
+5183 DSVNYTGADG

-5222 DEDGATATTTASIDV
+5222 DEDGATVATSASIDV
-5237 LPVNDA
+5237 LP
-5243 PVSGDLAYSVEEDG
+5243 
-5257 SITLS
+5257 
-5262 QEQLLAQ
+5262 
-5269 ASDIEGDDLTAANL
+5269 
-5283 TVGGDATVTAND
+5283 
-5295 DGSFTI
+5295 
-5301 TPDANFNG
+5301 
-5309 DIDLAFDINDGTDT
+5309 IND
-5323 LVATAD
+5323 
-5329 LTVNPV
+5329 P
-5335 NDLPQPQD
+5335 
-5343 QTFSIGEDGILNF
+5343 
-5356 TDEDLLTGATDI
+5356 
-5368 DGDDLSVEG
+5368 
-5377 VTYTGADG
+5377 
-5385 VLTDNGDG
+5385 
-5393 TYSFAPN
+5393 
-5400 ENFNGDVNFSFDVSD
+5400 
-5415 GTDTVQANIDVSVTP
+5415 
-5430 ENDPPVAGSTS
+5430 
-5441 YTVHEDNSITISNEQ
+5441 
-5456 LLANSSDIEGEV
+5456 
-5468 VVDSVTYTG
+5468 
-5477 SDGVFEDNG
+5477 
-5486 DGTYTFSPNENFN
+5486 
-5499 GEVSLDV
+5499 
-5506 VVTDEDGTTES
+5506 
-5517 TTAGVTVLEVNDPP
+5517 
-5531 IAGSTSYSVSEDEV
+5531 
-5545 ITISAEQL
+5545 
-5553 LANASDIEGEV
+5553 
-5564 AIDSVTY
+5564 
-5571 TGSDGIFTDNGD
+5571 
-5583 GTFSFAPNANF
+5583 
-5594 DGDVSLDVVVT
+5594 
-5605 DEEGATVATNASID
+5605 
-5619 VLPVNDAPVSGDLAY
+5619 PVSGDLAY
-5634 SIDEDGSITLSQE
+5634 SIDEDGSIILNQE
-5647 QLLAQAADVDGDDL
+5647 QLLSQASDVDGDEL

-5681 FTVTPGTD
+5681 FTVTPD
-5689 FNGNIDLN
+5689 ANFNGDIDLS
-5697 FDISDGTASIVA
+5697 FDISDGTESIVA

-5748 ADIEGDDLVAS
+5748 ADIEGGDLVAS
-5759 DLTLVGDDATIVD
+5759 DLTLVGDDATIVN

-5861 DETTVIGTV
+5861 DETTVTGTV

-5876 NPVVGADVTLTDNAG
+5876 SPVVGADVTMTDNAG

-5897 TDQSGNYSVN
+5897 TDQFGHYSVS
-5907 GPVVDQGSVT
+5907 GPVVDQGTVT

-5925 SSFLVPAG
+5925 SSFLIPAG

-5957 WGESPQ
+5957 WGESPR
-5963 DMDNHLWLYDTETGN
+5963 DMDNHLWLYDTENGN

-6000 DVDDTNGNGPET
+6000 DVDDTNGGGPET

-6058 PELPENPSGEHWHVF
+6058 PDLPDNPTGEHWHVF

-6084 DVGSENSFELPTS
+6084 DVGSENAFDLPTA
-6097 EEVLANVNGIDIS
+6097 EEALANENGINIS
-6110 ELLMGDEGGDSG
+6110 ELLTGDEDGDSG
-6122 DTGGNEPSVG
+6122 ETGGNEPSVG

-6201 DGSLTFTDEQLLA
+6201 DGSLIFTDEQLLA
-6214 GTTDIDGDGLSVE
+6214 GATDIDGENLSVE

-6252 NFNGNID
+6252 NFNGNVD

-6289 STTYSVEEDGSIT
+6289 TTAYSVEEDGSIT
-6302 LSDAQLLANSSD
+6302 LSDTQLLANSSD

-6393 DNVITVNEAQLLAN
+6393 DNVITISEAQLIAN

-6439 APNENFNGNVSLDVT
+6439 AANENFNGNINLDVT
-6454 VADED
+6454 VIDDD

-6502 QASDVDGDDLTA
+6502 QASDL
-6514 ANLTA
+6514 
-6519 GDNATVTAN
+6519 
-6528 DDGSFTITPDADF
+6528 
-6541 NGDIDL
+6541 
-6547 SFDVSDGVETVQAG
+6547 
-6561 VDLTVNPVNDI
+6561 
-6572 AVVEDVAYTI
+6572 
-6582 EEDGSLTFA
+6582 
-6591 DADLLAGAADI
+6591 
-6602 DGDELSIT
+6602 
-6610 DVSYTG
+6610 
-6616 AEGVFTDNGDGT
+6616 
-6628 YSFAPNENFN
+6628 
-6638 GEVSLD
+6638 
-6644 FSVSDGTET
+6644 
-6653 VDANIGVTVTDVNDA
+6653 
-6668 PVSGATSYQMNEDG
+6668 
-6682 TITLS
+6682 
-6687 PEQLIANSSDVDGD
+6687 
-6701 VSLDS
+6701 
-6706 VSYSG
+6706 
-6711 ADGILV
+6711 
-6717 QNEDGSVTFAPNENF
+6717 
-6732 NGDINLDVTVIDDD
+6732 
-6746 GATAQTTAGIEVI
+6746 
-6759 AVNDA
+6759 
-6764 PVAGDLAYSVDEDG
+6764 
-6778 SITLSQEQ
+6778 
-6786 LLAQASDVDGDDLTA
+6786 DGDDLTA

-6919 PNENFNGDVSLD
+6919 PNENFNGEVSLD

-6955 PVSGATSYQMNEDGT
+6955 PVAGATSYQMNEDGT

-6978 IANSSDVDGDVS
+6978 IANSSDVDGEVS
-6990 LDSVSYSGADGIL
+6990 LESVTYSGSDGSL
-7003 VQNEDGSVTFAP
+7003 VQNDNGSVTFTP
-7015 NENFNGDINLDVT
+7015 SENFNGDISLDVVVT
-7028 VIDDDG
+7028 DDDG
-7034 ATAQTTAGI
+7034 ATATTTAGI

-7049 DGPESEDVKLTTA
+7049 DGPESEEVELTTA

-7081 DNTADE
+7081 DNTVDE

-7153 TIEMQGEED
+7153 MIEMQGEED

-7191 RSPANAT
+7191 RAPANAT

-7223 QATDGEEVVEGSLN
+7223 QATDGEEVVDGSLN

-7270 MNLFGDIDTTD
+7270 MNLFGDIDTAD
-7281 LVVSRIINA
+7281 LVVSRIITA
-7290 DGEDGGELTDNGDG
+7290 DGEDGGEVTDNGDG
-7304 TWTFTPTGDFSGT
+7304 TWTFTPTGDFAGV

-7337 FVRPVADGAVITTD
+7337 YVRPAADGAVISTD

-7393 TDGEHCDDHRTG
+7393 TDGVNTVMITEPGQYIDLFDWDISNIQMTPPEDFHGEFFVTVSATTVDYGDEPEAFEDGIDSGDFETLAGDSIILTADDLIGLAENVNADSDDEVKLVHLADRSQGEIVDNGDGTWTFTPASGFTG
-7405 SIYRPVRMGYL
+7405 EADIAYVIDKDGVLHDEQTGVVVKEGDSRENAAPEINSITTTEIAADTTLSFTDEDMLANLSDAEGDSLSIESVSLMEGQGVIESDNQGNYQFTPAEDYTGDVQVGFIATDGENRIESFFNVDIQDAEELALSEGYVL
-7416 KHSNDAS
+7416 AGDGSLIITESQLVDELGVSDSAQVADVADANDAGFFAESGEGQWTYWPNEDFDGNLAMNVEVNDGSEVSSHSLSIQVADNSAQSDEPLVQAAQVTEEQQLDVVQQTVDQVQDVETEVENSVADVTAAPGDTISISVPDEVSGNESVDYADMSGLPEGATVSNALDNGDGSFTISGNLDQPVSVELPEGYEGTSEVQFQGYDDLGSSIDGASGSVEVEIDDQYTMQGSTQEQQPDMAGMESGGSDWTSSGGQEQGIDFTDDSGSFDSDSQTGTDQGNDLDQSQI